1 MATLEKLMKAF
12 ESLKSFQ
19 QQQQQT
25 VEGVAGRAGRGHRPM
40 GERGPLLGVTL
51 AWGVEGTEGTGAA
64 GRVVVRGELPAPAER
79 GGPQTGDGEGTPV
92 LKVQIGHDLPR
103 VLPGDRATHAQDF
116 PGQHPPHQ
124 THRTLE
130 LSLPSVG
137 LAVHRQLEGTCGV
150 SLPLPPGTR
159 SVHPPPGDP
168 ECPPASRGPGVPT
181 QGRRRLPCGQLWTP
195 APDST
200 GGSVCSWA
208 APAPLP
214 PPGPGS
220 WLIPSS
226 ETQTQRK
233 KELLNTKK
241 DRVNH
246 CQTICENIV
255 AQSLRNSPEF
265 QKLLGIAVE
274 LFLLCSDDAESDVR
288 MVADECLNKV
298 IKALMDSNL
307 PRLQLELYK
316 EIKKN
321 GAPRSLRAALWR
333 FAELA
338 HLVRPQKCRP
348 YLVNLLPCLTRISKR
363 TEESVQESLAA
374 AIPKIMA
381 SFGNFANDNE
391 IKVLLKAFIANLKSS
406 SPTIRR
412 TAASSA
418 VSVCQHSRRTQHFYS
433 WLLSVLLGL
442 LVPVGGEPPTLL
454 ILGVLLALRYLV
466 PLLQQQVKDTS
477 LKGSF
482 GVTRKETEV
491 SPSTEQLVQVYELIL
506 HYTQHPD
513 HNVVTGALELLQQ
526 IFRTPPPELLQ
537 VLTTVGGGRR
547 LGAARDE
554 PGCRSRSGSIVEL
567 IAGGGSSCSPVLSRK
582 QKGKVLLGEEEA
594 LEDDSE
600 SRSDVSSS
608 AFAASVKGEVAGEL
622 AASSGVSTPGSTSSA
637 ADSVGHDIIT
647 EQPRSQHTLQSDPV
661 DLASC
666 DLASAAT
673 DGDEEDILSHSS
685 SQISAVPSDPA
696 MDLNDGTQASS
707 PISDSSQT
715 TTEGPDSAVTPSD
728 SSEIVLDSADS
739 QYSGMQMEHLQDE
752 EEDAAG
758 VLTDEASV
766 ALPHAHALRNAGHSR
781 QSSDSSVERLLPKEE
796 AAELG
801 DPESKPC
808 RIKGDIGQF
817 TDDDAAP
824 LVHCVRLL
832 AASFLLTGE
841 KNALVPDRDA
851 RVSVKALAV
860 SCVGA
865 AVALHP
871 ESFFSKLYKSPL
883 DPVEYPEEQY
893 VSDILNYIDHGD
905 PQIRGATAILCGTLV
920 HSILTRSR
928 FHVSD
933 WLGAM
938 RGLTGNTFS
947 LVDCVPLLQKT
958 LKDESSVTCKL
969 ACTAV
974 RLCVMSLCSSSY
986 SELGLQLIIDALPL
1000 RSSSYWLV
1008 RTELLETLAEIDF
1021 RLVSFLESRA
1031 EKLHRGAHHYTG
1043 LLKLQER
1050 VLNNVVISLL
1060 GDEDSR
1066 VRHVAAASLLR
1077 LVPKLFYKCDQGQAD
1092 PVVAVARD
1100 QSSVYLKLLMHEM
1113 QPPSHFSV
1121 STMTRI
1127 YRGYSLLPSI
1137 TDVTLENNL
1146 SRVIAAVS
1154 HQLVRS
1160 TTRALTFGCC
1170 EALCLL
1176 STAFPVCVWSL
1187 GWHCGVPPLGGADES
1202 RKSCTVGMVTVIL
1215 TLLSSAW
1222 FPLDLSAHQD
1232 ALTLA
1237 GNLLAASAPRSL
1249 RSSWSTEEE
1258 ASTAATRQEEAWP
1271 ALGDRSL
1278 VPMVEQL
1285 FSHLLKVIN
1294 ICAHVLDDVAPGPA
1308 VKAALPS
1315 LTNPPSL
1322 SPIRR
1327 KGKEKEAG
1335 EQVAVP
1341 LSPKKGPEA
1350 GPASRQPDTPG
1361 PATTSK
1367 SSTLGGFYHLP
1378 SYLKLYEVLKAT
1390 HTNYKVTLDLQSST
1404 EKFGSFLRS
1413 ALDVLSQILELATL
1427 QDIGKC
1433 VEEILGYL
1441 KSCFSREPMMA
1452 TVCVQQLLKT
1462 LFGTNLASQFDGLS
1476 SNPSKSQ
1483 GRAQRLGS
1491 SSIRPGLYHY
1501 CFMAPYTHFT
1511 QALADASLR
1520 NMVQAEQDHDTS
1532 GWFDVLQKV
1541 SSQLKTNLT
1550 GVTKNRADKNAIH
1563 NHIRL
1568 FEPLVIKALKQY
1580 TTTTSVQLQRQVL
1593 DLLAQ
1598 LVQLRVNYCLLDSD
1612 QVFIG
1617 FVLKQFEYIEVGQFR
1632 ESEAIIPNVFFF
1644 LVLLSYERYHSKQI
1658 IGIPKIIQLCDGIMA
1673 SGRKAVTHAIPAL
1686 QPIVHDLFVLRGA
1699 NKADAGKELE
1709 TQKEVVVSM
1718 LLRLIQHHQVLE
1730 MFILVLQQ
1738 CHKENED
1745 KWKRLSRQVADV
1757 ILPMLAKQQMH
1768 IDSHEALGVLNT
1780 LFEILAP
1787 SSLRPVDML
1796 LRSMFVTPS
1805 TMASVSTVQLWIS
1818 GILAILRVLISQS
1831 TEDIVLSR
1839 IQELSFSAHLLSCPV
1854 INRLREG
1861 SSSPAPEGHSEG
1873 RHGKSLPE
1881 ETFSRFLLQLVGIL
1895 LDDIVTKQLRVDV
1908 SEQQHT
1914 FYCQEL
1920 GTLLMCLV
1928 HIFKSGMFRRMTA
1941 AATRLFTSEA
1951 SDGSFYTLEGLNAHV
1966 RAMVPTHPALVLLWC
1981 QLLLL
1986 VNYTD
1991 YRWWA
1996 EVQQTPKRHSLSS
2009 TKLLSPQALGEADS
2023 DWASRLGMCN
2033 REIVRRGALI
2043 LFCDYVCQNLHDS
2056 EHLTWLTVNH
2066 IQDLIS
2072 LSHEPP
2078 VQDFISAVHRNSAA
2092 SGLFIQAIQSRCDNL
2107 STPTMLRK
2115 TLQCLE
2121 GIHLSQ
2127 SGAVLT
2133 LYVDRLL
2140 HTPFRVLARRVDTL
2154 ACRRVEMLLAA
2165 NTQSS
2170 VSQLP
2175 LEELNRIQEYLQS
2188 SGLAQRHQRLYSL
2201 LDRFRLSTV
2210 PESQSPAPP
2219 VTSHPLDGDGH
2230 MALEAVN
2237 PDKDW
2242 YIRLVR
2248 SQCWTRSDSALL
2260 EGAELVHRIPAG
2272 ELEAFM
2278 MNPEFNISLLAPCL
2292 SLGVRELS
2300 GGQGSPLFETARLV
2314 TLHRMSSVVQ
2324 QLPAT
2329 HQPYQPSFPPESSAY
2344 WSKLSDLFGDA
2355 TVYQSLTTLAR
2366 ALAQYL
2372 VVLSRVPSHL
2382 HLPPEK
2388 EEDVVKFVVMT
2399 LEALSWHLIHRQ
2411 MPLSLDLQAALDC
2424 CCVALQLPGLWL
2436 VLSSLEFV
2444 THACSL
2450 IHCVRFALEAIAVQP
2465 GDQLLSPERRMN
2477 PAAAL
2482 REDRA
2487 DADSAPPQYVTTA
2500 CELVAEM
2507 VEALQSV
2514 LAPGHRRNSNVPAF
2528 LTSVL
2533 KNIVVS
2539 LARLPLV
2546 NSYTRV
2552 PPLVWKLGWSPKPGG
2567 DFGTALPEIPV
2578 EFLQEK
2584 EVFKEFI
2591 YRINTLGWTSR
2602 TQFEE
2607 TWATLLGVLV
2617 TQPLSMEQ
2625 EESQPEEDTERTQIH
2640 VLAVQAITSLVLSA
2654 MAVPVAGNPAVS
2666 CLEQQPRNKPLK
2678 ALDTRFGRKL
2688 SVIRGIVE
2696 QEVQAMVS
2704 KRDNIATHHSY
2715 QAWDPVPS
2723 LAPATT
2729 GALISH
2735 DKLLLQINPE
2745 RELGNMS
2752 YKLGQVSIHS
2762 VWLGNSI
2769 TPLREEEWDEEE
2781 EEEADVPL
2789 PSSPPTSPVNS
2800 RKHRAGVDI
2809 HSCSQFLLEL
2819 YSRWLLPS
2827 GSARKTPVIL
2837 ISEVVR
2843 SLLVVSDLFTERN
2856 QFEMMY
2862 STLMELRRVHPSED
2876 EILVQYLVPATCK
2889 AAAVL
2894 GMDKAVA
2901 EPVSR
2906 LLESALRS
2914 SHLPSRLGA
2923 LHGVLYVLEC
2933 DLLDD
2938 TAKQLIPVVSDYL
2951 LSNLKGIAHCV
2962 NVHSQQHV
2970 LLMCATAFYLI
2981 ENYPLDVGP
2990 EFSASIIQM
2999 CGVMLSG
3006 SEEATPSA
3014 VFHCV
3019 LRGLER
3025 LLLSEQLSRLD
3036 AESLVKLSVDRV
3048 NVHSPHRAM
3057 AALGLMLTCMYT
3069 GKEKVSPGRTADPNS
3084 SAPDSES
3091 VIVAMERVSVLFDRI
3106 RKGFPCEARVVAR
3119 ILPQFLDDFFPPQDV
3134 MNKVIGEFL
3143 SNQQPYPQFMATVV
3157 YKVFQTLHSTGQS
3170 SMVRDWVMLS
3180 LSNFTQRTP
3189 VAMAMWSLSCFFV
3202 SASTSPWVSAVLPHV
3217 ISRMG
3222 KLEPVDV
3229 NLFCL
3234 VATDFYRHQIEEEL
3248 DRRAFQSVFEVVAA
3262 PGSPYHRLLAC
3273 LRGAH
3278 QGTTG

>member
-1 MATLEKLMKAF
+1 M
-12 ESLKSFQ
+12 
-19 QQQQQT
+19 
-25 VEGVAGRAGRGHRPM
+25 
-40 GERGPLLGVTL
+40 
-51 AWGVEGTEGTGAA
+51 
-64 GRVVVRGELPAPAER
+64 
-79 GGPQTGDGEGTPV
+79 
-92 LKVQIGHDLPR
+92 
-103 VLPGDRATHAQDF
+103 
-116 PGQHPPHQ
+116 
-124 THRTLE
+124 
-130 LSLPSVG
+130 
-137 LAVHRQLEGTCGV
+137 
-150 SLPLPPGTR
+150 
-159 SVHPPPGDP
+159 
-168 ECPPASRGPGVPT
+168 
-181 QGRRRLPCGQLWTP
+181 
-195 APDST
+195 
-200 GGSVCSWA
+200 
-208 APAPLP
+208 
-214 PPGPGS
+214 
-220 WLIPSS
+220 
-226 ETQTQRK
+226 
-233 KELLNTKK
+233 
-241 DRVNH
+241 
-246 CQTICENIV
+246 
-255 AQSLRNSPEF
+255 
-265 QKLLGIAVE
+265 E

-321 GAPRSLRAALWR
+321 GAARSLRAALWR

-348 YLVNLLPCLTRISKR
+348 YLVNLLPCLTRTSR
-363 TEESVQESLAA
+363 RPEESVQETLAA

-412 TAASSA
+412 TAAGSA
-418 VSVCQHSRRTQHFYS
+418 VSICQHSRRTQYFYS
-433 WLLSVLLGL
+433 WLLNVLLGL
-442 LVPVGGEPPTLL
+442 LVPVEDEHPSLL
-454 ILGVLLALRYLV
+454 ILGVLLTLRYLV

-482 GVTRKETEV
+482 GVTRKEMEV
-491 SPSTEQLVQVYELIL
+491 SPSTEQLVQVYELTL
-506 HYTQHPD
+506 HYAQHPD

-526 IFRTPPPELLQ
+526 LLRTPPPELLRA
-537 VLTTVGGGRR
+537 LTTPGG
-547 LGAARDE
+547 LVQLSNPSQE
-554 PGCRSRSGSIVEL
+554 PGGRSRSGSIVEL
-567 IAGGGSSCSPVLSRK
+567 I
-582 QKGKVLLGEEEA
+582 GKVLFGEAAA

-600 SRSDVSSS
+600 SRSEGSSP
-608 AFAASVKGEVAGEL
+608 AFAASVKGEICGEL
-622 AASSGVSTPGSTSSA
+622 AASSGVSTPGSASST
-637 ADSVGHDIIT
+637 ADSTGHDIIT
-647 EQPRSQHTLQSDPV
+647 EQPRSQHTLQPDPV
-661 DLASC
+661 DLTSC
-666 DLASAAT
+666 DLVSTAT
-673 DGDEEDILSHSS
+673 EGDEEDILSHSS

-728 SSEIVLDSADS
+728 SSEIVLDGADG
-739 QYSGMQMEHLQDE
+739 QYSGMQLGPPPDE
-752 EEDAAG
+752 EEPVGLLPDEDADAFAA
-758 VLTDEASV
+758 ASV
-766 ALPHAHALRNAGHSR
+766 ALQQAHLLKSMGHSR
-781 QSSDSSVERLLPKEE
+781 QPSDSSVDKFVSRDE
-796 AAELG
+796 AA
-801 DPESKPC
+801 DPGEQEDKPC
-808 RIKGDIGQF
+808 RIKGDIGQSN
-817 TDDDAAP
+817 DDDSAP

-832 AASFLLTGE
+832 SASFLLTGE
-841 KNALVPDRDA
+841 KNALVPDRDV
-851 RVSVKALAV
+851 RVSVKALAL

-871 ESFFSKLYKSPL
+871 ESFFSKLYKVPL
-883 DPVEYPEEQY
+883 DTAEYPEEQC
-893 VSDILNYIDHGD
+893 VSDVLNYIHHGD
-905 PQIRGATAILCGTLV
+905 PQVRGATAILCGTLV
-920 HSILTRSR
+920 CSILGRSR
-928 FHVSD
+928 FQVGD
-933 WLGAM
+933 WLGSV
-938 RGLTGNTFS
+938 RTLTGNTFS
-947 LVDCVPLLQKT
+947 LVDCVPLMQKT

-974 RLCVMSLCSSSY
+974 RHCVMSLCSSSY
-986 SELGLQLIIDALPL
+986 SDLGLQLITDVLSL

-1021 RLVSFLESRA
+1021 RLVSFLEAKA
-1031 EKLHRGAHHYTG
+1031 EHLHRGAHHYTG

-1050 VLNNVVISLL
+1050 VLNNVVIHLL
-1060 GDEDSR
+1060 GDEDPR
-1066 VRHVAAASLLR
+1066 VRHVAASSLMR

-1100 QSSVYLKLLMHEM
+1100 QSSVYLKLLMHET
-1113 QPPSHFSV
+1113 QPASHFSV
-1121 STMTRI
+1121 STITRI
-1127 YRGYSLLPSI
+1127 YRGYNLLPSI
-1137 TDVTLENNL
+1137 PDVTMENNL

-1154 HQLVRS
+1154 HQLITS

-1176 STAFPVCVWSL
+1176 STAFPVCTWSL
-1187 GWHCGVPPLGGADES
+1187 GWHCGVPPLSTLDES
-1202 RKSCTVGMVTVIL
+1202 RKSCTVGMATMIL

-1232 ALTLA
+1232 ALILA

-1249 RSSWSTEEE
+1249 RSSFTADDE
-1258 ASTAATRQEEAWP
+1258 ASPATAKQEEAWP
-1271 ALGDRSL
+1271 ALGDRTL

-1294 ICAHVLDDVAPGPA
+1294 VCAHVLDEVAPGPA

-1327 KGKEKEAG
+1327 KGKEKEPG
-1335 EQVAVP
+1335 EQASVP
-1341 LSPKKGPEA
+1341 LSPKKGSDA
-1350 GPASRQPDTPG
+1350 SPASRQSDASG
-1361 PATTSK
+1361 PVTANK
-1367 SSTLGGFYHLP
+1367 SSSMGSFYHLP
-1378 SYLKLYEVLKAT
+1378 SYLKLHDVLKAT
-1390 HTNYKVTLDLQSST
+1390 HANYKVTLDLQNST
-1404 EKFGSFLRS
+1404 EKFGGFLRS

-1491 SSIRPGLYHY
+1491 SSMRPGLYHY

-1541 SSQLKTNLT
+1541 STQLKTNLT
-1550 GVTKNRADKNAIH
+1550 SVTKNRADKNAIH

-1580 TTTTSVQLQRQVL
+1580 TTTTSVQLQKQVL

-1632 ESEAIIPNVFFF
+1632 ESEAIIPNIFFF

-1673 SGRKAVTHAIPAL
+1673 SGRKAVAHAIPAL
-1686 QPIVHDLFVLRGA
+1686 QPIVHDLFVLRGT

-1718 LLRLIQHHQVLE
+1718 LLRLIQYHQVLE

-1738 CHKENED
+1738 CHKESED
-1745 KWKRLSRQVADV
+1745 KWKRLSRQVADI

-1796 LRSMFVTPS
+1796 LRSMFVTPD

-1839 IQELSFSAHLLSCPV
+1839 IQELSFSPYLISCPM
-1854 INRLREG
+1854 IHRLRDG
-1861 SSSPAPEGHSEG
+1861 DSDSVAEGHSEE
-1873 RHGKSLPE
+1873 RQGKSLPE

-1895 LDDIVTKQLRVDV
+1895 LEDIVTKQLRVEM

-1920 GTLLMCLV
+1920 GTLLMCLI
-1928 HIFKSGMFRRMTA
+1928 HIFKSGMFRRITA
-1941 AATRLFTSEA
+1941 AASRLFTADS
-1951 SDGSFYTLEGLNAHV
+1951 SDGSFYGLESLNARV
-1966 RAMVPTHPALVLLWC
+1966 RSMIPTHPALVLLWC
-1981 QLLLL
+1981 QILLL
-1986 VNYTD
+1986 VSHTD

-1996 EVQQTPKRHSLSS
+1996 EVQQTPRRRSLSS
-2009 TKLLSPQALGEADS
+2009 TKSLNPQMSGEEEDS
-2023 DWASRLGMCN
+2023 DLASKLGMCN

-2056 EHLTWLTVNH
+2056 EHLTWLIVNH

-2092 SGLFIQAIQSRCDNL
+2092 SGLFIQAIQSRCENL
-2107 STPTMLRK
+2107 SAPTTLKK

-2133 LYVDRLL
+2133 LYVDKLL
-2140 HTPFRVLARRVDTL
+2140 CTPFRVLARMVDTL

-2165 NTQSS
+2165 NLQSS
-2170 VSQLP
+2170 MAQLP
-2175 LEELNRIQEYLQS
+2175 VEELNRIQEHLQS
-2188 SGLAQRHQRLYSL
+2188 SGLAHRHQRLYSL
-2201 LDRFRLSTV
+2201 LDRLRLSTA
-2210 PESQSPAPP
+2210 PGSRGPSPP
-2219 VTSHPLDGDGH
+2219 VTSHPLDGDGPL
-2230 MALEAVN
+2230 ALETVS

-2242 YIRLVR
+2242 YVRLVQ

-2260 EGAELVHRIPAG
+2260 EGAELVNRIPPG
-2272 ELEAFM
+2272 DMTAFM
-2278 MNPEFNISLLAPCL
+2278 MNPEFNVSLLAPCL
-2292 SLGVRELS
+2292 GLGVREIS
-2300 GGQGSPLFETARLV
+2300 GGLKSPLFEAARV
-2314 TLHRMSSVVQ
+2314 ATLDRMTSVVQ
-2324 QLPAT
+2324 QLPAV
-2329 HQPYQPSFPPESSAY
+2329 HQVFQPSLPAEPTAY
-2344 WSKLSDLFGDA
+2344 WSQLNDLFGD
-2355 TVYQSLTTLAR
+2355 VVLYRSLTTLAR

-2372 VVLSRVPSHL
+2372 LVFPKLPDHL

-2388 EEDVVKFVVMT
+2388 ERDTVKFVVMT
-2399 LEALSWHLIHRQ
+2399 MEALSWHLIHEQ
-2411 MPLSLDLQAALDC
+2411 VPLSLDLQAGLDC
-2424 CCVALQLPGLWL
+2424 CCLALQLPGLWSAL
-2436 VLSSLEFV
+2436 ASPEMV
-2444 THACSL
+2444 THTCSL
-2450 IHCVRFALEAIAVQP
+2450 VHCVRFILEAIVVQP
-2465 GDQLLSPERRMN
+2465 GDQLLGPERRTDT
-2477 PAAAL
+2477 PKAAREDGGIDSHTQSPEYIAAAC
-2482 REDRA
+2482 RMVA
-2487 DADSAPPQYVTTA
+2487 
-2500 CELVAEM
+2500 ELVES
-2507 VEALQSV
+2507 LPTV
-2514 LAPGHRRNSNVPAF
+2514 LALGHKRNSGTPAF
-2528 LTSVL
+2528 LTPVL
-2533 KNIVVS
+2533 RNIVVS

-2552 PPLVWKLGWSPKPGG
+2552 PPLVWKLGWSPTPGG
-2567 DFGTALPEIPV
+2567 DFGTSFPEIPV

-2617 TQPLSMEQ
+2617 TQPLVMEQ
-2625 EESQPEEDTERTQIH
+2625 EESPPEEDTERTQIN

-2654 MAVPVAGNPAVS
+2654 MTVPVAGNPAVS

-2696 QEVQAMVS
+2696 QEIQAMVS
-2704 KRDNIATHHSY
+2704 KRENIATHHLY

-2723 LAPATT
+2723 LSPATT

-2735 DKLLLQINPE
+2735 DKLLLQTNPE
-2745 RELGNMS
+2745 RELGSMS

-2762 VWLGNSI
+2762 VWLGNNI
-2769 TPLREEEWDEEE
+2769 TPLREEEWGEEE
-2781 EEEADVPL
+2781 EEPDVPA

-2819 YSRWLLPS
+2819 YSRWILPS
-2827 GSARKTPVIL
+2827 SSARRTPVIL

-2862 STLMELRRVHPSED
+2862 QTLTELRRVHPSED
-2876 EILVQYLVPATCK
+2876 EILLQYLVPATCK

-2906 LLESALRS
+2906 LLESTLRS
-2914 SHLPSRLGA
+2914 SHLPSKIGA

-2962 NVHSQQHV
+2962 NLHSQQHV
-2970 LLMCATAFYLI
+2970 LVMCATAFYLI

-2990 EFSASIIQM
+2990 DFSASIIQM

-3006 SEEATPSA
+3006 SEESTPSTIY
-3014 VFHCV
+3014 HCV

-3036 AESLVKLSVDRV
+3036 TESLVKLSVDRV
-3048 NVHSPHRAM
+3048 NVHSPHRAV

-3069 GKEKVSPGRTADPNS
+3069 GKEKISPGRTSDPS
-3084 SAPDSES
+3084 PATPDSES

-3157 YKVFQTLHSTGQS
+3157 YKVFQTLHSTGQAP
-3170 SMVRDWVMLS
+3170 MVRDWVMLS

-3189 VAMAMWSLSCFFV
+3189 VAMAVWSLSCFFV
-3202 SASTSPWVSAVLPHV
+3202 SASTSPWVSAILPHV

-3222 KLEPVDV
+3222 KLEHVDI

-3234 VATDFYRHQIEEEL
+3234 VATDFYKHQIEEEL

-3262 PGSPYHRLLAC
+3262 PGNPYQRLLAC
-3273 LRGAH
+3273 LRNIHKVA
-3278 QGTTG
+3278 TC

>member
-19 QQQQQT
+19 QQQQQQQQ
-25 VEGVAGRAGRGHRPM
+25 P
-40 GERGPLLGVTL
+40 PP
-51 AWGVEGTEGTGAA
+51 AA
-64 GRVVVRGELPAPAER
+64 PQPPQPQPPPPPPLPAP
-79 GGPQTGDGEGTPV
+79 P
-92 LKVQIGHDLPR
+92 
-103 VLPGDRATHAQDF
+103 
-116 PGQHPPHQ
+116 
-124 THRTLE
+124 
-130 LSLPSVG
+130 
-137 LAVHRQLEGTCGV
+137 
-150 SLPLPPGTR
+150 
-159 SVHPPPGDP
+159 PPPGQALAEESLHRP
-168 ECPPASRGPGVPT
+168 
-181 QGRRRLPCGQLWTP
+181 
-195 APDST
+195 
-200 GGSVCSWA
+200 
-208 APAPLP
+208 
-214 PPGPGS
+214 
-220 WLIPSS
+220 
-226 ETQTQRK
+226 K
-233 KELLNTKK
+233 KELSATKK

-246 CQTICENIV
+246 CLTICENIV

-265 QKLLGIAVE
+265 QKLLGIAME

-348 YLVNLLPCLTRISKR
+348 YLVNLLPCLTRTSKR
-363 TEESVQESLAA
+363 PEESVQETLATA
-374 AIPKIMA
+374 VPKIMA
-381 SFGNFANDNE
+381 AFGNFANDNE
-391 IKVLLKAFIANLKSS
+391 IKVLLKAFVANLKSS
-406 SPTIRR
+406 SSAVRR
-412 TAASSA
+412 TAASVA
-418 VSVCQHSRRTQHFYS
+418 VSVCQHSRRTQYFYS
-433 WLLSVLLGL
+433 WLLNVLLGL
-442 LVPVGGEPPTLL
+442 LVPVEEEHPTVLV
-454 ILGVLLALRYLV
+454 LGVLLTLRYLV

-482 GVTRKETEV
+482 GVTRKEMEV
-491 SPSTEQLVQVYELIL
+491 CPSAEQLVQVYELTL
-506 HYTQHPD
+506 RHTQHHD

-526 IFRTPPPELLQ
+526 LLRTPPPELLQ
-537 VLTTVGGGRR
+537 ALTTPGG
-547 LGAARDE
+547 LGQLAAARE
-554 PGCRSRSGSIVEL
+554 ESSSRSRSGSIVEL
-567 IAGGGSSCSPVLSRK
+567 LAGGGSSCSPVLARK
-582 QKGKVLLGEEEA
+582 HKGKVLLGEEEVWG
-594 LEDDSE
+594 DDSE
-600 SRSDVSSS
+600 SRSDASSS
-608 AFAASVKGEVAGEL
+608 AFAASVKDEIGAEL
-622 AASSGVSTPGSTSSA
+622 AVASGVA
-637 ADSVGHDIIT
+637 AVGAVDHDIIT
-647 EQPRSQHTLQSDPV
+647 EQPRSQHTLQADSV
-661 DLASC
+661 DLSSC

-673 DGDEEDILSHSS
+673 DADEEDILSHSS

-728 SSEIVLDSADS
+728 SSEIVLDGADS
-739 QYSGMQMEHLQDE
+739 HDVGTRLGQLQDE
-752 EEDAAG
+752 GEEE
-758 VLTDEASV
+758 EAFRNSSL
-766 ALPHAHALRNAGHSR
+766 ALQQVHSLKTTGHSR
-781 QSSDSSVERLLPKEE
+781 QSSDSSLERLVPRDE
-796 AAELG
+796 
-801 DPESKPC
+801 DPETKLC
-808 RIKGDIGQF
+808 RIRGDIGQA
-817 TDDDAAP
+817 TDGDSAP

-832 AASFLLTGE
+832 SASFLLTGE
-841 KNALVPDRDA
+841 KSVLVPDRDV
-851 RVSVKALAV
+851 RVSVKALAL
-860 SCVGA
+860 SCIGA
-865 AVALHP
+865 AAGLHP
-871 ESFFSKLYKSPL
+871 ESFFSRLYKAPL
-883 DPVEYPEEQY
+883 DTAESPEEQY
-893 VSDILNYIDHGD
+893 VSDILSYIDHGD
-905 PQIRGATAILCGTLV
+905 PQVRGATAILCGTLV
-920 HSILTRSR
+920 CAILSQSR
-928 FHVSD
+928 FRVED
-933 WLGAM
+933 WMGTVRA
-938 RGLTGNTFS
+938 RTGNTFS
-947 LVDCVPLLQKT
+947 LADCIPLLQKT

-969 ACTAV
+969 ACVAV
-974 RLCVMSLCSSSY
+974 RHCIMSLCSSSY
-986 SELGLQLIIDALPL
+986 SDLGLQLLIELL
-1000 RSSSYWLV
+1000 TLKNSSYWLV
-1008 RTELLETLAEIDF
+1008 RTELLETLAEVDF
-1021 RLVSFLESRA
+1021 RLVSFLEAKA
-1031 EKLHRGAHHYTG
+1031 ESLHRGARHYAG

-1050 VLNNVVISLL
+1050 VLHKVVIYLL
-1060 GDEDSR
+1060 GDEDPR
-1066 VRHVAAASLLR
+1066 VRRVAAASLIR
-1077 LVPKLFYKCDQGQAD
+1077 LVPKLFYQCDQGQAD
-1092 PVVAVARD
+1092 PVVAVARE
-1100 QSSVYLKLLMHEM
+1100 QSSVHLQLLMHET

-1121 STMTRI
+1121 STVTRI
-1127 YRGYSLLPSI
+1127 YRGYNLLPSS
-1137 TDVTLENNL
+1137 TDVTVENNL
-1146 SRVIAAVS
+1146 SRVVAALS
-1154 HQLVRS
+1154 QELITS

-1176 STAFPVCVWSL
+1176 SAAFPVCVWSL
-1187 GWHCGVPPLGGADES
+1187 GWHCGVPPLSASDDC
-1202 RKSCTVGMVTVIL
+1202 RKSCTVGMAATIL
-1215 TLLSSAW
+1215 SLLSSAW

-1232 ALTLA
+1232 ALVLA

-1249 RSSWSTEEE
+1249 RSPWTSEDE
-1258 ASTAATRQEEAWP
+1258 ASPAAPKQEEVWP

-1285 FSHLLKVIN
+1285 FSHLLKVVN
-1294 ICAHVLDDVAPGPA
+1294 VCAHVLEDVAPGPA

-1327 KGKEKEAG
+1327 KGKEKEPA
-1335 EQVAVP
+1335 EQASAP
-1341 LSPKKGPEA
+1341 MSPKKVGEA
-1350 GPASRQPDTPG
+1350 SAASRAAEPSG
-1361 PATTSK
+1361 PVTTSRP
-1367 SSTLGGFYHLP
+1367 SALGSFCHLP
-1378 SYLKLYEVLKAT
+1378 SYLKLHDVLKAT
-1390 HTNYKVTLDLQSST
+1390 HANYKVTLDLQNST
-1404 EKFGSFLRS
+1404 EKFGAFLRC
-1413 ALDVLSQILELATL
+1413 ALDVLSQLLELATL

-1433 VEEILGYL
+1433 VEEILSYL
-1441 KSCFSREPMMA
+1441 KSCFSREPTMA

-1462 LFGTNLASQFDGLS
+1462 LFGTNLASQFDGIS
-1476 SNPSKSQ
+1476 SNPSKCQ

-1491 SSIRPGLYHY
+1491 SSVRPGLYHY

-1520 NMVQAEQDHDTS
+1520 NMVQAEHEHDTA

-1541 SSQLKTNLT
+1541 STQLKTNLT
-1550 GVTKNRADKNAIH
+1550 NVTKNRADKNAIH
-1563 NHIRL
+1563 SHIRL

-1580 TTTTSVQLQRQVL
+1580 TTTTSVQLQKQVL
-1593 DLLAQ
+1593 ALLAQ

-1617 FVLKQFEYIEVGQFR
+1617 FLLKQFEYIEVGQFR
-1632 ESEAIIPNVFFF
+1632 ESEAIIPNIFFF

-1686 QPIVHDLFVLRGA
+1686 QPIVHDLFVLRGT

-1718 LLRLIQHHQVLE
+1718 LLRLVQYHQVLE

-1757 ILPMLAKQQMH
+1757 ILPMLARQQMH

-1805 TMASVSTVQLWIS
+1805 TMASVSTVQLWAS

-1831 TEDIVLSR
+1831 TEDIVLAR
-1839 IQELSFSAHLLSCPV
+1839 IQELSFSPYLISCPV
-1854 INRLREG
+1854 IARLRNG
-1861 SSSPAPEGHSEG
+1861 DGDAAAEGHSEE
-1873 RHGKSLPE
+1873 KQMKNLPE
-1881 ETFSRFLLQLVGIL
+1881 EIFSRFLVQLVGIL
-1895 LDDIVTKQLRVDV
+1895 LEDIVSKQLKVDM

-1920 GTLLMCLV
+1920 GTLLMCLI
-1928 HIFKSGMFRRMTA
+1928 HIFKSGMFRRITA
-1941 AATRLFTSEA
+1941 ATTRLFS
-1951 SDGSFYTLEGLNAHV
+1951 SDSCEGSFYTLESLNAQV
-1966 RAMVPTHPALVLLWC
+1966 RSMVPTHPALVLLWC
-1981 QLLLL
+1981 QILLL
-1986 VNYTD
+1986 VNHTD
-1991 YRWWA
+1991 HRWWA
-1996 EVQQTPKRHSLSS
+1996 EVQQTPRRHSLSS
-2009 TKLLSPQALGEADS
+2009 TKLLGPQVCAEEPAAAAGLGV
-2023 DWASRLGMCN
+2023 CN
-2033 REIVRRGALI
+2033 REIVRRGALV

-2056 EHLTWLTVNH
+2056 EHLTWLIVNH
-2066 IQDLIS
+2066 VQDLIS

-2092 SGLFIQAIQSRCDNL
+2092 SGLFIQAIQSRCENL
-2107 STPTMLRK
+2107 STPTTLRK
-2115 TLQCLE
+2115 TLQCLG

-2140 HTPFRVLARRVDTL
+2140 CTPFRVLARMVDTL

-2165 NTQSS
+2165 NVQSS
-2170 VSQLP
+2170 TAQLP
-2175 LEELNRIQEYLQS
+2175 VEELTRIQGYLQS

-2210 PESQSPAPP
+2210 QDSPSPSPP

-2230 MALEAVN
+2230 MALEAVS

-2242 YIRLVR
+2242 YIRLVK

-2260 EGAELVHRIPAG
+2260 EGAELLKRLPSEDLTAI
-2272 ELEAFM
+2272 M
-2278 MNPEFNISLLAPCL
+2278 MNSEFNLSLLAPCL
-2292 SLGVRELS
+2292 SLGMSEISS
-2300 GGQGSPLFETARLV
+2300 GHQSPLFEAARAV
-2314 TLHRMSSVVQ
+2314 TLDRVASLVQ
-2324 QLPAT
+2324 QLPAA
-2329 HQPYQPSFPPESSAY
+2329 HQAFQPFLPVEPTAY
-2344 WSKLSDLFGDA
+2344 WSKMSRLFGDA
-2355 TVYQSLTTLAR
+2355 VLYQALVTLAR

-2372 VVLSRVPSHL
+2372 VLTSRLPACL

-2388 EEDVVKFVVMT
+2388 ERDTVKFVVMT
-2399 LEALSWHLIHRQ
+2399 LEALSWHLIHERI
-2411 MPLSLDLQAALDC
+2411 PLSLGLQAGLDC
-2424 CCVALQLPGLWL
+2424 CCLALQLPGLWA
-2436 VLSSLEFV
+2436 VVSSAEFV

-2450 IHCVRFALEAIAVQP
+2450 IHCVRFILEAVAVQP
-2465 GDQLLSPERRMN
+2465 GDQLLSPERRMHT
-2477 PAAAL
+2477 PKAV
-2482 REDRA
+2482 REDA
-2487 DADSAPPQYVTTA
+2487 GNPSLHSHGCISAA
-2500 CELVAEM
+2500 CEMVAEM
-2507 VEALQSV
+2507 VECLQSV
-2514 LAPGHRRNSNVPAF
+2514 LALGHRRNSNLPAF
-2528 LTSVL
+2528 LTAL
-2533 KNIVVS
+2533 LRNIVVS

-2567 DFGTALPEIPV
+2567 DFGTVFPEIPV

-2584 EVFKEFI
+2584 EIFKEFI

-2617 TQPLSMEQ
+2617 TQPLVMEQ
-2625 EESQPEEDTERTQIH
+2625 EESPPEEDVERTQIN

-2696 QEVQAMVS
+2696 EEIQAMVS
-2704 KRDNIATHHSY
+2704 KRENIATHHSY

-2723 LAPATT
+2723 LSPATT

-2735 DKLLLQINPE
+2735 DKLLLQTNPE
-2745 RELGNMS
+2745 RELGNTS

-2769 TPLREEEWDEEE
+2769 TPLREEEWGEEE
-2781 EEEADVPL
+2781 EEEADVPA
-2789 PSSPPTSPVNS
+2789 PSPPPTSPVNS
-2800 RKHRAGVDI
+2800 RKHRAGVDV

-2819 YSRWLLPS
+2819 YSRWILPS
-2827 GSARKTPVIL
+2827 SSARKTPAMLVT
-2837 ISEVVR
+2837 EVVR

-2862 STLMELRRVHPSED
+2862 MTLTELRRVHPSED

-2906 LLESALRS
+2906 LLETTLRS
-2914 SHLPSRLGA
+2914 SHLPSRIGA
-2923 LHGVLYVLEC
+2923 LHGALYVLEC

-2938 TAKQLIPVVSDYL
+2938 TAKQLIPVLSDYL
-2951 LSNLKGIAHCV
+2951 LSNLRGVAHCV
-2962 NVHSQQHV
+2962 NTHSQQHV
-2970 LLMCATAFYLI
+2970 LVMCATAFYLI

-3006 SEEATPSA
+3006 SEEATPSIIY
-3014 VFHCV
+3014 HCA

-3069 GKEKVSPGRTADPNS
+3069 GKERLSPGRAADANAA
-3084 SAPDSES
+3084 APDSET

-3106 RKGFPCEARVVAR
+3106 RKGFPWEARVVAR

-3157 YKVFQTLHSTGQS
+3157 YKVFQTLHSAGQS

-3189 VAMAMWSLSCFFV
+3189 VAMAVWSLSCFFV
-3202 SASTSPWVSAVLPHV
+3202 SASTSPWVSATLPHV
-3217 ISRMG
+3217 VSRMG
-3222 KLEPVDV
+3222 KLEPVDA

-3248 DRRAFQSVFEVVAA
+3248 DRRAFQSVFEVVAV
-3262 PGSPYHRLLAC
+3262 PGSPYHRLLTC
-3273 LRGAH
+3273 LRNVHEVAAC
-3278 QGTTG
+3278 

>member
-19 QQQQQT
+19 QQQQQQPPPQAPPPPPPPPPQPPQPPPQGQPPPPPPPLPGPA
-25 VEGVAGRAGRGHRPM
+25 EEPLHRP
-40 GERGPLLGVTL
+40 
-51 AWGVEGTEGTGAA
+51 
-64 GRVVVRGELPAPAER
+64 
-79 GGPQTGDGEGTPV
+79 
-92 LKVQIGHDLPR
+92 
-103 VLPGDRATHAQDF
+103 
-116 PGQHPPHQ
+116 
-124 THRTLE
+124 
-130 LSLPSVG
+130 
-137 LAVHRQLEGTCGV
+137 
-150 SLPLPPGTR
+150 
-159 SVHPPPGDP
+159 
-168 ECPPASRGPGVPT
+168 
-181 QGRRRLPCGQLWTP
+181 
-195 APDST
+195 
-200 GGSVCSWA
+200 
-208 APAPLP
+208 
-214 PPGPGS
+214 
-220 WLIPSS
+220 
-226 ETQTQRK
+226 K
-233 KELLNTKK
+233 KELSATKK

-246 CQTICENIV
+246 CLTICENIV

-265 QKLLGIAVE
+265 QKLLGIAME
-274 LFLLCSDDAESDVR
+274 LFLLCSNDAESDVR

-348 YLVNLLPCLTRISKR
+348 YLVNLLPCLTRTSKR
-363 TEESVQESLAA
+363 PEESVQETLAA
-374 AIPKIMA
+374 AVPKIMA

-406 SPTIRR
+406 SPTVRR
-412 TAASSA
+412 TAAGSA
-418 VSVCQHSRRTQHFYS
+418 VSICQHSRRTQYFYN
-433 WLLSVLLGL
+433 WLLNVLLGL
-442 LVPVGGEPPTLL
+442 LVPMEEEHSTLL
-454 ILGVLLALRYLV
+454 ILGVLLTLRCLV

-482 GVTRKETEV
+482 GVTRKEMEV
-491 SPSTEQLVQVYELIL
+491 SPSTEQLVQVYELTL
-506 HYTQHPD
+506 HHTQHQD

-526 IFRTPPPELLQ
+526 LFRTPPPELLQ
-537 VLTTVGGGRR
+537 ALTTPGGLGQLTLVQEEARGR
-547 LGAARDE
+547 G
-554 PGCRSRSGSIVEL
+554 RSGSIVEL
-567 IAGGGSSCSPVLSRK
+567 LAGGGSSCSPVLSRK

-608 AFAASVKGEVAGEL
+608 AFAASVKSEIGGEL
-622 AASSGVSTPGSTSSA
+622 AASSGVSTPG
-637 ADSVGHDIIT
+637 SVGHDIIT
-647 EQPRSQHTLQSDPV
+647 EQPRSQHTLQADSV
-661 DLASC
+661 DLSGC
-666 DLASAAT
+666 DLTSAAT

-685 SQISAVPSDPA
+685 SQFSAVPSDPA

-728 SSEIVLDSADS
+728 SSEIVLDGADS
-739 QYSGMQMEHLQDE
+739 QYLGMQIGQPQEDDE
-752 EEDAAG
+752 EGAAG
-758 VLTDEASV
+758 VLSGEVSDVFRNSSL
-766 ALPHAHALRNAGHSR
+766 ALQQAHLLERMGHSR
-781 QSSDSSVERLLPKEE
+781 QPSDSSIDKYVTRDEVAE
-796 AAELG
+796 AS

-808 RIKGDIGQF
+808 RIKGDIGQPN
-817 TDDDAAP
+817 DDDSAP

-832 AASFLLTGE
+832 SASFLLTGE
-841 KNALVPDRDA
+841 KKALVPDRDV
-851 RVSVKALAV
+851 RVSVKALAL
-860 SCVGA
+860 SCIGA

-871 ESFFSKLYKSPL
+871 ESFFSRLYKVPL
-883 DPVEYPEEQY
+883 NTTESTEEQY

-905 PQIRGATAILCGTLV
+905 PQVRGATAILCGTLV
-920 HSILTRSR
+920 YSILSRSR
-928 FHVSD
+928 LRVGD
-933 WLGAM
+933 WLGNI
-938 RGLTGNTFS
+938 RTLTGNTFS
-947 LVDCVPLLQKT
+947 LVDCIPLLQKT

-974 RLCVMSLCSSSY
+974 RHCVLSLCSSSY
-986 SELGLQLIIDALPL
+986 SDLGLQLLIDMLPL
-1000 RSSSYWLV
+1000 KNSSYWLV
-1008 RTELLETLAEIDF
+1008 RTELLDTLAEIDF
-1021 RLVSFLESRA
+1021 RLVSFLEAKA
-1031 EKLHRGAHHYTG
+1031 ESLHRGAHHYTG
-1043 LLKLQER
+1043 FLKLQER
-1050 VLNNVVISLL
+1050 VLNNVVIYLL
-1060 GDEDSR
+1060 GDEDPR
-1066 VRHVAAASLLR
+1066 VRHVAATSLTR

-1100 QSSVYLKLLMHEM
+1100 QSSVYLKLLMHET

-1121 STMTRI
+1121 STITRI

-1137 TDVTLENNL
+1137 TDVTMENNL
-1146 SRVIAAVS
+1146 SRVVAAVS
-1154 HQLVRS
+1154 HELITS

-1176 STAFPVCVWSL
+1176 SAAFPVCTWSL
-1187 GWHCGVPPLGGADES
+1187 GWHCGVPPLSASDES
-1202 RKSCTVGMVTVIL
+1202 RKSCTVGMASMIL

-1232 ALTLA
+1232 ALILA
-1237 GNLLAASAPRSL
+1237 GNLLAASAPKSL
-1249 RSSWSTEEE
+1249 RSSWTSEEE
-1258 ASTAATRQEEAWP
+1258 ANSAATRQEEIWP
-1271 ALGDRSL
+1271 ALGDRTL
-1278 VPMVEQL
+1278 VPLVEQL

-1294 ICAHVLDDVAPGPA
+1294 ICAHVLDDVTPGPA
-1308 VKAALPS
+1308 IKAALPS

-1327 KGKEKEAG
+1327 KGKEKEPG
-1335 EQVAVP
+1335 EQASTP
-1341 LSPKKGPEA
+1341 MSPKKVGEA
-1350 GPASRQPDTPG
+1350 SAASRQSDTSG
-1361 PATTSK
+1361 PVTASK
-1367 SSTLGGFYHLP
+1367 SSSLGSFYHLP
-1378 SYLKLYEVLKAT
+1378 SYLKLHDVLKAT
-1390 HTNYKVTLDLQSST
+1390 HANYKVTLDLQNST
-1404 EKFGSFLRS
+1404 EKFGGFLRS

-1433 VEEILGYL
+1433 VEEVLGYL

-1483 GRAQRLGS
+1483 CRAQRLGS
-1491 SSIRPGLYHY
+1491 SSVRPGLYHY

-1520 NMVQAEQDHDTS
+1520 NMVQAEQERDAS

-1541 SSQLKTNLT
+1541 SAQLKTNLT
-1550 GVTKNRADKNAIH
+1550 SVTKNRADKNAIH

-1580 TTTTSVQLQRQVL
+1580 TTTTSVQLQKQVL

-1632 ESEAIIPNVFFF
+1632 ESEAIIPNIFFF

-1673 SGRKAVTHAIPAL
+1673 SGRKAVTHAIPANL
-1686 QPIVHDLFVLRGA
+1686 QS
-1699 NKADAGKELE
+1699 
-1709 TQKEVVVSM
+1709 SM
-1718 LLRLIQHHQVLE
+1718 AQ
-1730 MFILVLQQ
+1730 
-1738 CHKENED
+1738 
-1745 KWKRLSRQVADV
+1745 
-1757 ILPMLAKQQMH
+1757 
-1768 IDSHEALGVLNT
+1768 
-1780 LFEILAP
+1780 
-1787 SSLRPVDML
+1787 
-1796 LRSMFVTPS
+1796 
-1805 TMASVSTVQLWIS
+1805 
-1818 GILAILRVLISQS
+1818 
-1831 TEDIVLSR
+1831 
-1839 IQELSFSAHLLSCPV
+1839 
-1854 INRLREG
+1854 
-1861 SSSPAPEGHSEG
+1861 
-1873 RHGKSLPE
+1873 LPE
-1881 ETFSRFLLQLVGIL
+1881 
-1895 LDDIVTKQLRVDV
+1895 
-1908 SEQQHT
+1908 
-1914 FYCQEL
+1914 
-1920 GTLLMCLV
+1920 
-1928 HIFKSGMFRRMTA
+1928 
-1941 AATRLFTSEA
+1941 
-1951 SDGSFYTLEGLNAHV
+1951 
-1966 RAMVPTHPALVLLWC
+1966 
-1981 QLLLL
+1981 
-1986 VNYTD
+1986 
-1991 YRWWA
+1991 
-1996 EVQQTPKRHSLSS
+1996 
-2009 TKLLSPQALGEADS
+2009 
-2023 DWASRLGMCN
+2023 
-2033 REIVRRGALI
+2033 
-2043 LFCDYVCQNLHDS
+2043 
-2056 EHLTWLTVNH
+2056 
-2066 IQDLIS
+2066 
-2072 LSHEPP
+2072 
-2078 VQDFISAVHRNSAA
+2078 
-2092 SGLFIQAIQSRCDNL
+2092 
-2107 STPTMLRK
+2107 
-2115 TLQCLE
+2115 
-2121 GIHLSQ
+2121 
-2127 SGAVLT
+2127 
-2133 LYVDRLL
+2133 
-2140 HTPFRVLARRVDTL
+2140 
-2154 ACRRVEMLLAA
+2154 
-2165 NTQSS
+2165 
-2170 VSQLP
+2170 
-2175 LEELNRIQEYLQS
+2175 EELNRIQEHLQN

-2210 PESQSPAPP
+2210 QDSLSPLPP

-2230 MALEAVN
+2230 TSLETVS

-2242 YIRLVR
+2242 YLQLVR

-2260 EGAELVHRIPAG
+2260 EGAELVNRIPA
-2272 ELEAFM
+2272 EDMNDFM
-2278 MNPEFNISLLAPCL
+2278 MSSEFNLSLLAPCL
-2292 SLGVRELS
+2292 SLGMSEIAN
-2300 GGQGSPLFETARLV
+2300 GQKSPLFEAARGVILNRV
-2314 TLHRMSSVVQ
+2314 TSVVQ
-2324 QLPAT
+2324 QLPAV
-2329 HQPYQPSFPPESSAY
+2329 HQVFQPFLPIEPTAY
-2344 WSKLSDLFGDA
+2344 WNKLNDLLGD
-2355 TVYQSLTTLAR
+2355 TTSYQSLTILAR

-2372 VVLSRVPSHL
+2372 VVLSKVPAHL

-2388 EEDVVKFVVMT
+2388 EGDTVKFVVMT
-2399 LEALSWHLIHRQ
+2399 VEALSWHLIHEQ
-2411 MPLSLDLQAALDC
+2411 IPLSLDLQAGLDC
-2424 CCVALQLPGLWL
+2424 CCLALQVPGLWG
-2436 VLSSLEFV
+2436 VLSSPEYV

-2450 IHCVRFALEAIAVQP
+2450 IHCVRFILEAIAVQP
-2465 GDQLLSPERRMN
+2465 GDQLLGPESRSHT
-2477 PAAAL
+2477 P
-2482 REDRA
+2482 RA
-2487 DADSAPPQYVTTA
+2487 VRKEEVDSDIQNLSHVTSA
-2500 CELVAEM
+2500 CEMVADM
-2507 VEALQSV
+2507 VESLQSV
-2514 LAPGHRRNSNVPAF
+2514 LALGHKRNSTLPSF
-2528 LTSVL
+2528 LTAVL
-2533 KNIVVS
+2533 KNIVIS

-2567 DFGTALPEIPV
+2567 DFGTVFPEIPV

-2584 EVFKEFI
+2584 EILKEFI
-2591 YRINTLGWTSR
+2591 YRINTLGWTNR

-2617 TQPLSMEQ
+2617 TQPLVMEQ
-2625 EESQPEEDTERTQIH
+2625 EESPPEEDTERTQIH

-2654 MAVPVAGNPAVS
+2654 MTVPVAGNPAVS

-2688 SVIRGIVE
+2688 SMIRGIVE
-2696 QEVQAMVS
+2696 QEIQEMVS
-2704 KRDNIATHHSY
+2704 QRENTATHHSH

-2723 LAPATT
+2723 LLPATT

-2745 RELGNMS
+2745 REPGNMS

-2762 VWLGNSI
+2762 VWLGNNI

-2781 EEEADVPL
+2781 EEESDVPA
-2789 PSSPPTSPVNS
+2789 PTSPPVSPVNS

-2819 YSRWLLPS
+2819 YSRWILPS
-2827 GSARKTPVIL
+2827 SAARRTPVIL

-2843 SLLVVSDLFTERN
+2843 SLLVVSDLFTERT

-2862 STLMELRRVHPSED
+2862 LTLTELRRVHPSED
-2876 EILVQYLVPATCK
+2876 EILIQYLVPATCK

-2894 GMDKAVA
+2894 GMDKTVA

-2906 LLESALRS
+2906 LLESTLRS
-2914 SHLPSRLGA
+2914 SHLPSQIGA
-2923 LHGVLYVLEC
+2923 LHGILYVLEC

-2962 NVHSQQHV
+2962 NIHSQQHV
-2970 LLMCATAFYLI
+2970 LVMCATAFYLM

-2990 EFSASIIQM
+2990 EFSASVIQM

-3006 SEEATPSA
+3006 SEESTPSIIY
-3014 VFHCV
+3014 HCA

-3036 AESLVKLSVDRV
+3036 TESLVKLSVDRV
-3048 NVHSPHRAM
+3048 NVQSPHRAM

-3069 GKEKVSPGRTADPNS
+3069 GKEKASPGRASDPS
-3084 SAPDSES
+3084 PATPDSES

-3157 YKVFQTLHSTGQS
+3157 YKVFQTLHSAGQS

-3189 VAMAMWSLSCFFV
+3189 VAMAMWSLSCFLV
-3202 SASTSPWVSAVLPHV
+3202 SASTSPWVSAILPHV

-3222 KLEPVDV
+3222 KLEQVDV

-3234 VATDFYRHQIEEEL
+3234 VATDFYRHQIEEEF

-3273 LRGAH
+3273 LQNVH
-3278 QGTTG
+3278 KVTTC

>member
-19 QQQQQT
+19 QQQQQQQSPPPPQPPQPPPQAQPPPPPPPPPPP
-25 VEGVAGRAGRGHRPM
+25 VPAVAEEPLHRP
-40 GERGPLLGVTL
+40 
-51 AWGVEGTEGTGAA
+51 
-64 GRVVVRGELPAPAER
+64 
-79 GGPQTGDGEGTPV
+79 
-92 LKVQIGHDLPR
+92 
-103 VLPGDRATHAQDF
+103 
-116 PGQHPPHQ
+116 
-124 THRTLE
+124 
-130 LSLPSVG
+130 
-137 LAVHRQLEGTCGV
+137 
-150 SLPLPPGTR
+150 
-159 SVHPPPGDP
+159 
-168 ECPPASRGPGVPT
+168 
-181 QGRRRLPCGQLWTP
+181 
-195 APDST
+195 
-200 GGSVCSWA
+200 
-208 APAPLP
+208 
-214 PPGPGS
+214 
-220 WLIPSS
+220 
-226 ETQTQRK
+226 K

-246 CQTICENIV
+246 CLTICENIV
-255 AQSLRNSPEF
+255 AQSLRNSPDF
-265 QKLLGIAVE
+265 QKLLSIALE
-274 LFLLCSDDAESDVR
+274 LFLLCSDDAEADVR
-288 MVADECLNKV
+288 MVADECLNRV

-348 YLVNLLPCLTRISKR
+348 YLVNLLPCLSRISKR
-363 TEESVQESLAA
+363 SEESVQETLAA

-391 IKVLLKAFIANLKSS
+391 IKVLLKAFIANLKSG

-412 TAASSA
+412 TAAGSA
-418 VSVCQHSRRTQHFYS
+418 VSVCQHSRRTQYFYS
-433 WLLSVLLGL
+433 WLLNVLLGL
-442 LVPVGGEPPTLL
+442 LVPVEDEHPTLL
-454 ILGVLLALRYLV
+454 ILGVLLTLRYLV

-482 GVTRKETEV
+482 GVTRKEMDI
-491 SPSTEQLVQVYELIL
+491 SPTTEQLVQVYELTL
-506 HYTQHPD
+506 HHTQHPD

-526 IFRTPPPELLQ
+526 LFRTPPPELLQ
-537 VLTTVGGGRR
+537 ALTTAGGIGR
-547 LGAARDE
+547 LAAAQDE
-554 PGCRSRSGSIVEL
+554 PSCRSRSGSIVEL
-567 IAGGGSSCSPVLSRK
+567 LAGGGSSCSPVLSRK

-608 AFAASVKGEVAGEL
+608 AFAASLKGEMTGEL
-622 AASSGVSTPGSTSSA
+622 AAASGVSTPGSVSST
-637 ADSVGHDIIT
+637 ADSTGHDIIT
-647 EQPRSQHTLQSDPV
+647 EQPRAQHTLQSDSV
-661 DLASC
+661 ELASC
-666 DLASAAT
+666 DLTSAAT

-696 MDLNDGTQASS
+696 MDFNDGTQASS

-728 SSEIVLDSADS
+728 SSEIVLDGTDS
-739 QYSGMQMEHLQDE
+739 QYPSLQMGQLQDE
-752 EEDAAG
+752 DEDAAG
-758 VLTDEASV
+758 LLPDEAADAYRTSSAAV
-766 ALPHAHALRNAGHSR
+766 PQVHLLRNRGHTR
-781 QSSDSSVERLLPKEE
+781 QSSDSSVDKVTLREE
-796 AAELG
+796 AAEPG
-801 DPESKPC
+801 DQENKPC
-808 RIKGDIGQF
+808 RIKGDIGQSA
-817 TDDDAAP
+817 DDDAAP

-832 AASFLLTGE
+832 SASFLLTGE
-841 KNALVPDRDA
+841 KNALVPDRDV

-871 ESFFSKLYKSPL
+871 ESFFSRLYKAPL
-883 DPVEYPEEQY
+883 DTTECPEEQY

-905 PQIRGATAILCGTLV
+905 PQVRGATAVLCGTLIY
-920 HSILTRSR
+920 SILNRAR
-928 FHVSD
+928 FHVGD
-933 WLGAM
+933 WLGAL

-947 LVDCVPLLQKT
+947 LVDCVPLLRKA
-958 LKDESSVTCKL
+958 LKDESSVTCRL

-974 RLCVMSLCSSSY
+974 RHCVMSLCSSGY
-986 SELGLQLIIDALPL
+986 SDLGLQLVIDVLTL
-1000 RSSSYWLV
+1000 KNNSYWLV

-1021 RLVSFLESRA
+1021 RLVSFLEAKA
-1031 EKLHRGAHHYTG
+1031 ESLPRGAHHYTG

-1050 VLNNVVISLL
+1050 VLNNVVICLL
-1060 GDEDSR
+1060 GDEDPR
-1066 VRHVAAASLLR
+1066 VRHVAAASLMR

-1121 STMTRI
+1121 STLTRI
-1127 YRGYSLLPSI
+1127 YRGYNLLPSI

-1154 HQLVRS
+1154 RGLITS

-1187 GWHCGVPPLGGADES
+1187 GWHCG
-1202 RKSCTVGMVTVIL
+1202 RKIL
-1215 TLLSSAW
+1215 ERTLLLPVHCVETS
-1222 FPLDLSAHQD
+1222 DLSGMCVHI
-1232 ALTLA
+1232 
-1237 GNLLAASAPRSL
+1237 AASAPRSL
-1249 RSSWSTEEE
+1249 RSSWNAEEE
-1258 ASTAATRQEEAWP
+1258 GSPASTKQEEAWP
-1271 ALGDRSL
+1271 ALGDRTL
-1278 VPMVEQL
+1278 VLMVDQL

-1308 VKAALPS
+1308 GKAALPS

-1327 KGKEKEAG
+1327 KGKDKEAG
-1335 EQVAVP
+1335 EQASVP
-1341 LSPKKGPEA
+1341 SSPKKGVEA
-1350 GPASRQPDTPG
+1350 APASKQSDTSG
-1361 PATTSK
+1361 PVTTSK
-1367 SSTLGGFYHLP
+1367 SSSLGSFYHLP
-1378 SYLKLYEVLKAT
+1378 SYLKLHDVLKAT
-1390 HTNYKVTLDLQSST
+1390 HANYKVTLDLQNTT
-1404 EKFGSFLRS
+1404 EKFGGFLRS

-1462 LFGTNLASQFDGLS
+1462 LFGTNLASQFDSLS

-1491 SSIRPGLYHY
+1491 SSVRPGLYNY

-1520 NMVQAEQDHDTS
+1520 NMVQTEQEHDTS

-1580 TTTTSVQLQRQVL
+1580 TTTTSVQLQKQVL

-1632 ESEAIIPNVFFF
+1632 ESEAIIPNIFFF

-1686 QPIVHDLFVLRGA
+1686 QPIVHDLFVLRGT

-1738 CHKENED
+1738 CHKESED
-1745 KWKRLSRQVADV
+1745 KWKRLSRQTADI
-1757 ILPMLAKQQMH
+1757 ILPMLARQQMH

-1796 LRSMFVTPS
+1796 LRSMFVTPD
-1805 TMASVSTVQLWIS
+1805 TMASVSTVQLWVS

-1839 IQELSFSAHLLSCPV
+1839 IQELSFTPHLISCPV
-1854 INRLREG
+1854 INSLRQGG
-1861 SSSPAPEGHSEG
+1861 SPPALEELFEG
-1873 RHGKSLPE
+1873 RQTKNLPE

-1895 LDDIVTKQLRVDV
+1895 LEDIVTKQLKVEMT
-1908 SEQQHT
+1908 EQQHT

-1928 HIFKSGMFRRMTA
+1928 HIFKSGMFRRTTA
-1941 AATRLFTSEA
+1941 ATTRLFTSDS
-1951 SDGSFYTLEGLNAHV
+1951 SDGSFYALEGLNARV
-1966 RAMVPTHPALVLLWC
+1966 RAMIPTHPSLVLLWC
-1981 QLLLL
+1981 QILLL

-2009 TKLLSPQALGEADS
+2009 TKLLSPQTLGEEEEDS
-2023 DWASRLGMCN
+2023 DLASKLGMCN

-2056 EHLTWLTVNH
+2056 EHLTWLIVNH
-2066 IQDLIS
+2066 IQDLIN

-2092 SGLFIQAIQSRCDNL
+2092 SGLFIQAIQSRCENL
-2107 STPTMLRK
+2107 STPSTLRR

-2140 HTPFRVLARRVDTL
+2140 CTPLRVLARRVDTL

-2165 NTQSS
+2165 NVQSS
-2170 VSQLP
+2170 GSQLP
-2175 LEELNRIQEYLQS
+2175 LEELNRIQEYLQN

-2210 PESQSPAPP
+2210 PESPSPPRL
-2219 VTSHPLDGDGH
+2219 VTSHPLDGDGQ
-2230 MALEAVN
+2230 MSLETVN

-2242 YIRLVR
+2242 YMRLVK
-2248 SQCWTRSDSALL
+2248 SQCWIRSDSALP
-2260 EGAELVHRIPAG
+2260 EGAELMQRIPSD
-2272 ELEAFM
+2272 ELSPFM
-2278 MNPEFNISLLAPCL
+2278 MNSEFNLNLLAPCL
-2292 SLGVRELS
+2292 SLGLSELA
-2300 GGQGSPLFETARLV
+2300 GGRRSHLFETARLV
-2314 TLHRMSSVVQ
+2314 TLHRMSSIVM
-2324 QLPAT
+2324 QLPTA
-2329 HQPYQPSFPPESSAY
+2329 HQVFQPGGSAESSAY
-2344 WSKLSDLFGDA
+2344 WAKLNDLFGDA
-2355 TVYQSLTTLAR
+2355 ALYQSLTTLAR

-2372 VVLSRVPSHL
+2372 VALPRVPGHL

-2388 EEDVVKFVVMT
+2388 ECDAVKFVVMT
-2399 LEALSWHLIHRQ
+2399 LEALSWHLIHEQ
-2411 MPLSLDLQAALDC
+2411 MPLSLDLQAGLDC
-2424 CCVALQLPGLWL
+2424 CCLALQLPGLWL
-2436 VLSSLEFV
+2436 VISSPEFV
-2444 THACSL
+2444 SQACSL
-2450 IHCVRFALEAIAVQP
+2450 IHCVRFILEAIAVQP
-2465 GDQLLSPERRMN
+2465 GDQLLSPERRTN
-2477 PAAAL
+2477 YPEAI
-2482 REDRA
+2482 REDRV
-2487 DADSAPPQYVTTA
+2487 DSNTPQLQYVTRA
-2500 CELVAEM
+2500 CEMVTEM
-2507 VEALQSV
+2507 VEALRSV
-2514 LAPGHRRNSNVPAF
+2514 LALGHQRSSNTPAF

-2567 DFGTALPEIPV
+2567 DFGTVLPEIPV

-2591 YRINTLGWTSR
+2591 CRINTLGWTSR

-2617 TQPLSMEQ
+2617 TQPLVMEQ
-2625 EESQPEEDTERTQIH
+2625 EESQPEEDTERTQIN

-2654 MAVPVAGNPAVS
+2654 MSVPVAGNPAVS

-2704 KRDNIATHHSY
+2704 KRENIATHHSY

-2723 LAPATT
+2723 LSPATT

-2735 DKLLLQINPE
+2735 EKLLLQTNPE

-2762 VWLGNSI
+2762 VWLGNHI

-2781 EEEADVPL
+2781 EEEADAPA
-2789 PSSPPTSPVNS
+2789 PSSPPTSPANS

-2819 YSRWLLPS
+2819 YSRWILPS
-2827 GSARKTPVIL
+2827 SSARRTPVIL

-2843 SLLVVSDLFTERN
+2843 SLLVVSDLFTERS

-2862 STLMELRRVHPSED
+2862 STLTQLRRVHPSED
-2876 EILVQYLVPATCK
+2876 EILIQYLVPATCK

-2914 SHLPSRLGA
+2914 SHLPSRIGA

-2938 TAKQLIPVVSDYL
+2938 TAKQLVPVVTDYL
-2951 LSNLKGIAHCV
+2951 LTHLKGLAHCV

-2970 LLMCATAFYLI
+2970 LLLCATAFYLM

-3036 AESLVKLSVDRV
+3036 AEALVKLSVDRV

-3069 GKEKVSPGRTADPNS
+3069 GKEKMSPGRTVTPAPT
-3084 SAPDSES
+3084 APDSES

-3222 KLEPVDV
+3222 KLEPLDV

-3262 PGSPYHRLLAC
+3262 PGSPYHRLLTC
-3273 LRGAH
+3273 LRNVH

>member
-19 QQQQQT
+19 QQQQQQQQ
-25 VEGVAGRAGRGHRPM
+25 P
-40 GERGPLLGVTL
+40 P
-51 AWGVEGTEGTGAA
+51 
-64 GRVVVRGELPAPAER
+64 PP
-79 GGPQTGDGEGTPV
+79 PQ
-92 LKVQIGHDLPR
+92 
-103 VLPGDRATHAQDF
+103 
-116 PGQHPPHQ
+116 PPQ
-124 THRTLE
+124 
-130 LSLPSVG
+130 PPPPPPPP
-137 LAVHRQLEGTCGV
+137 QPQPPPP
-150 SLPLPPGTR
+150 PLPPG
-159 SVHPPPGDP
+159 
-168 ECPPASRGPGVPT
+168 PAV
-181 QGRRRLPCGQLWTP
+181 
-195 APDST
+195 AEE
-200 GGSVCSWA
+200 
-208 APAPLP
+208 PLHRP
-214 PPGPGS
+214 
-220 WLIPSS
+220 
-226 ETQTQRK
+226 K
-233 KELLNTKK
+233 KELLATKK

-246 CQTICENIV
+246 CLTICENIV

-321 GAPRSLRAALWR
+321 GAARSLRAALWR

-348 YLVNLLPCLTRISKR
+348 YLVNLLPCLTRTSKR
-363 TEESVQESLAA
+363 PEESVQETVAA

-381 SFGNFANDNE
+381 AFGNFANDNE

-412 TAASSA
+412 TAAGSA
-418 VSVCQHSRRTQHFYS
+418 VSVCQHSRRTQYFYS
-433 WLLSVLLGL
+433 WLLNVLIGL
-442 LVPVGGEPPTLL
+442 LVPVEDEHPTLL
-454 ILGVLLALRYLV
+454 VLGVLLTLRYLV

-482 GVTRKETEV
+482 GVTRKEMEV
-491 SPSTEQLVQVYELIL
+491 SPSTEQLVQVYELTL
-506 HYTQHPD
+506 HYTQHQD

-526 IFRTPPPELLQ
+526 LFRTPPPDLLQ
-537 VLTTVGGGRR
+537 ALTTAGGLAQLPTTRER
-547 LGAARDE
+547 

-567 IAGGGSSCSPVLSRK
+567 I
-582 QKGKVLLGEEEA
+582 GKVLFGEAAA

-600 SRSDVSSS
+600 SRSEAGSP
-608 AFAASVKGEVAGEL
+608 AFAASAKGEISGEL
-622 AASSGVSTPGSTSSA
+622 ATSSGLSTPGSASSA
-637 ADSVGHDIIT
+637 ADSTSHDIIT
-647 EQPRSQHTLQSDPV
+647 EQPRSQHTLQPDSV
-661 DLASC
+661 DLAGC
-666 DLASAAT
+666 DLMSTAT

-728 SSEIVLDSADS
+728 SSEIVLDGADS
-739 QYSGMQMEHLQDE
+739 QYSGMQLSPQDE
-752 EEDAAG
+752 DEDPTGVLPDEDADAFG
-758 VLTDEASV
+758 SSSV
-766 ALPHAHALRNAGHSR
+766 ALQQAHLLSSMGHSR
-781 QSSDSSVERLLPKEE
+781 QPSDSSIDRFVSREE
-796 AAELG
+796 AAEPG
-801 DPESKPC
+801 DQENKPC
-808 RIKGDIGQF
+808 RIKGDIGQP
-817 TDDDAAP
+817 TDEDSAP

-832 AASFLLTGE
+832 SASFLLTGE
-841 KNALVPDRDA
+841 RNALVPDRDV
-851 RVSVKALAV
+851 RVSVKALAL

-871 ESFFSKLYKSPL
+871 ESFFSKLYRTPL
-883 DPVEYPEEQY
+883 ETMEHSEEQY
-893 VSDILNYIDHGD
+893 VSGVLNYIDHGD
-905 PQIRGATAILCGTLV
+905 PQVRGATAILCGTLIS
-920 HSILTRSR
+920 SILSRSR
-928 FHVSD
+928 FHVGD
-933 WLGAM
+933 WMGTV
-938 RGLTGNTFS
+938 RTLTGNTFS
-947 LVDCVPLLQKT
+947 LADCIPLLQKT

-974 RLCVMSLCSSSY
+974 RHCVMSLCSSSY
-986 SELGLQLIIDALPL
+986 SELGLQLITDLLGL
-1000 RSSSYWLV
+1000 RNSSYWLV

-1021 RLVSFLESRA
+1021 RLVSFLEAKA
-1031 EKLHRGAHHYTG
+1031 EHLHRGAHHYTG

-1050 VLNNVVISLL
+1050 VLSDIVIHLL
-1060 GDEDSR
+1060 GDEDPR
-1066 VRHVAAASLLR
+1066 VRHVAAASLMR

-1092 PVVAVARD
+1092 PVVAVARE
-1100 QSSVYLKLLMHEM
+1100 QSSVYLKLLMHET
-1113 QPPSHFSV
+1113 QPASHFSV
-1121 STMTRI
+1121 STITRI
-1127 YRGYSLLPSI
+1127 YRGYNLLPSI
-1137 TDVTLENNL
+1137 TDVTMENNL

-1154 HQLVRS
+1154 HELTTA

-1187 GWHCGVPPLGGADES
+1187 GWHCGVPPLSASDES
-1202 RKSCTVGMVTVIL
+1202 RKSCTVGMASMVL

-1232 ALTLA
+1232 ALILA
-1237 GNLLAASAPRSL
+1237 GNLLAASAPKSL
-1249 RSSWSTEEE
+1249 RSSWSSEEE
-1258 ASTAATRQEEAWP
+1258 ANPTATKQDEVWP

-1285 FSHLLKVIN
+1285 FCHLLKVIN

-1308 VKAALPS
+1308 AKAALPS
-1315 LTNPPSL
+1315 LANPPSL

-1327 KGKEKEAG
+1327 KGKDKEPG
-1335 EQVAVP
+1335 EQASVP
-1341 LSPKKGPEA
+1341 LSPKKGSEA
-1350 GPASRQPDTPG
+1350 SPASRQSDTSG
-1361 PATTSK
+1361 PVTANK
-1367 SSTLGGFYHLP
+1367 SSSLGSFYHLP
-1378 SYLKLYEVLKAT
+1378 SYLKLHDVLKAT
-1390 HTNYKVTLDLQSST
+1390 HANYKVTLDLQNST
-1404 EKFGSFLRS
+1404 EKFGGFLRS

-1441 KSCFSREPMMA
+1441 KSCFNREPMMA

-1483 GRAQRLGS
+1483 GQAQRLGS
-1491 SSIRPGLYHY
+1491 SSVRPGLYHY

-1541 SSQLKTNLT
+1541 STQLKTNLT
-1550 GVTKNRADKNAIH
+1550 SVTKNRADKSAIH

-1580 TTTTSVQLQRQVL
+1580 TTTTSVRLQKQVL

-1632 ESEAIIPNVFFF
+1632 ESEAIIPNIFFF

-1686 QPIVHDLFVLRGA
+1686 QPIVHDLFVLRGT
-1699 NKADAGKELE
+1699 NKADAGRELE

-1718 LLRLIQHHQVLE
+1718 LLRLIQYHQVLE

-1745 KWKRLSRQVADV
+1745 KWRRLSRQVADV

-1796 LRSMFVTPS
+1796 LRSMFVTPD
-1805 TMASVSTVQLWIS
+1805 TMASVSTVQLWVS

-1839 IQELSFSAHLLSCPV
+1839 IQELAFSPHLISCPI
-1854 INRLREG
+1854 INRLRDG
-1861 SSSPAPEGHSEG
+1861 DSTSTPEEHSEG
-1873 RHGKSLPE
+1873 KHVKNLPE

-1895 LDDIVTKQLRVDV
+1895 LEDIVTKQLKVEMSD
-1908 SEQQHT
+1908 QQHT

-1920 GTLLMCLV
+1920 GTLLMCLI
-1928 HIFKSGMFRRMTA
+1928 HIFKSGMFRRITA
-1941 AATRLFTSEA
+1941 AASRLFTA
-1951 SDGSFYTLEGLNAHV
+1951 DGADGSFYSLESLNARV
-1966 RAMVPTHPALVLLWC
+1966 RSMIPTHPALVLLWC
-1981 QLLLL
+1981 QILLL
-1986 VNYTD
+1986 VSHTD

-1996 EVQQTPKRHSLSS
+1996 EVQQTPKRRSLSC
-2009 TKLLSPQALGEADS
+2009 TKSLSPQMSAEEHSEVAP
-2023 DWASRLGMCN
+2023 RLGVCN

-2056 EHLTWLTVNH
+2056 EHLTWLIVNH

-2072 LSHEPP
+2072 LSREPP

-2092 SGLFIQAIQSRCDNL
+2092 SGLFIQAIQSRCENL
-2107 STPTMLRK
+2107 STPTALKK

-2127 SGAVLT
+2127 SGAVLA
-2133 LYVDRLL
+2133 LYVDKLL
-2140 HTPFRVLARRVDTL
+2140 CTPFRVLARMVDTL

-2165 NTQSS
+2165 NLQNSTA
-2170 VSQLP
+2170 QLP
-2175 LEELNRIQEYLQS
+2175 VEELNRIQENLQS

-2201 LDRFRLSTV
+2201 LDRLRLATAPGSRG
-2210 PESQSPAPP
+2210 PSPL
-2219 VTSHPLDGDGH
+2219 VTSHPLDGDGPL
-2230 MALEAVN
+2230 ALETMS

-2242 YIRLVR
+2242 YIRLVQ
-2248 SQCWTRSDSALL
+2248 SQCCTRSDSALL
-2260 EGAELVHRIPAG
+2260 EGAELLSRVPPG
-2272 ELEAFM
+2272 DMSAFM
-2278 MNPEFNISLLAPCL
+2278 MNSEFNVSLLAPCL
-2292 SLGVRELS
+2292 GLGVREIS
-2300 GGQGSPLFETARLV
+2300 GGQKSPLFEAARV
-2314 TLHRMSSVVQ
+2314 ATLDRVSSVVQ
-2324 QLPAT
+2324 QLPAV
-2329 HQPYQPSFPPESSAY
+2329 HQVFQPFLPVDPTAY
-2344 WSKLSDLFGDA
+2344 WSKLNDLFGDA
-2355 TVYQSLTTLAR
+2355 VLYRSMTTLAR
-2366 ALAQYL
+2366 ALAQYFL
-2372 VVLSRVPSHL
+2372 VLSRLPGHL
-2382 HLPPEK
+2382 RLPPEK
-2388 EEDVVKFVVMT
+2388 ETDTVKFVVTT
-2399 LEALSWHLIHRQ
+2399 LEALAWHLIHERV
-2411 MPLSLDLQAALDC
+2411 PLSLDLQAGLDC
-2424 CCVALQLPGLWL
+2424 CCLALQLPGLWS
-2436 VLSSLEFV
+2436 VLSSPEMA
-2444 THACSL
+2444 THTCSL
-2450 IHCVRFALEAIAVQP
+2450 IHCVRFILEAIVVQP
-2465 GDQLLSPERRMN
+2465 GDQLLSPERQTDT
-2477 PAAAL
+2477 PKVA
-2482 REDRA
+2482 REDGVHSHMQR
-2487 DADSAPPQYVTTA
+2487 PEYITA
-2500 CELVAEM
+2500 ACGMVAEM
-2507 VEALQSV
+2507 VEALPTV
-2514 LAPGHRRNSNVPAF
+2514 LALGHKRNSSVPAF

-2533 KNIVVS
+2533 RNIVVS

-2567 DFGTALPEIPV
+2567 DFSTVFPEIPV

-2617 TQPLSMEQ
+2617 TQPLVMEQ
-2625 EESQPEEDTERTQIH
+2625 EESPPEEDTERTQIN

-2654 MAVPVAGNPAVS
+2654 MTVPVAGNPAVS

-2696 QEVQAMVS
+2696 QEIQAMVS
-2704 KRDNIATHHSY
+2704 KRDNVATHHLY

-2723 LAPATT
+2723 LSPATA

-2735 DKLLLQINPE
+2735 DELLLQINPE
-2745 RELGNMS
+2745 RELGDMS

-2769 TPLREEEWDEEE
+2769 TPLREEEWGEEE
-2781 EEEADVPL
+2781 EEEADVPA
-2789 PSSPPTSPVNS
+2789 PASPPMSPANS

-2819 YSRWLLPS
+2819 YSRWILPS
-2827 GSARKTPVIL
+2827 SSARRTPVIL

-2843 SLLVVSDLFTERN
+2843 SLLVVSDLFTERS

-2862 STLMELRRVHPSED
+2862 LTLTELRRVHPSED
-2876 EILVQYLVPATCK
+2876 EILLQYLVPATCK

-2906 LLESALRS
+2906 LLECTLRS
-2914 SHLPSRLGA
+2914 SHLPSKIGA

-2990 EFSASIIQM
+2990 EFSASVIQM

-3006 SEEATPSA
+3006 SEESTPSIIY
-3014 VFHCV
+3014 HCV

-3036 AESLVKLSVDRV
+3036 TESLVKLSVDRV

-3069 GKEKVSPGRTADPNS
+3069 GKEKVSPGRTSDPS
-3084 SAPDSES
+3084 PAAPDSES

-3189 VAMAMWSLSCFFV
+3189 VAMAVWSLSCFFV
-3202 SASTSPWVSAVLPHV
+3202 SASTSPWVSAILPHV
-3217 ISRMG
+3217 ISRVG
-3222 KLEPVDV
+3222 KMEHVDV

-3234 VATDFYRHQIEEEL
+3234 VATDFYRHQAEEEL

-3262 PGSPYHRLLAC
+3262 PGNPYHRLLAC
-3273 LRGAH
+3273 LQNVHKVAAC
-3278 QGTTG
+3278 

>member
-1 MATLEKLMKAF
+1 MATMEKLMKAF
-12 ESLKSFQ
+12 ESLRSFQ
-19 QQQQQT
+19 QQQGPAAIPEEPLQ
-25 VEGVAGRAGRGHRPM
+25 RP
-40 GERGPLLGVTL
+40 
-51 AWGVEGTEGTGAA
+51 
-64 GRVVVRGELPAPAER
+64 
-79 GGPQTGDGEGTPV
+79 
-92 LKVQIGHDLPR
+92 
-103 VLPGDRATHAQDF
+103 
-116 PGQHPPHQ
+116 
-124 THRTLE
+124 
-130 LSLPSVG
+130 
-137 LAVHRQLEGTCGV
+137 
-150 SLPLPPGTR
+150 
-159 SVHPPPGDP
+159 
-168 ECPPASRGPGVPT
+168 
-181 QGRRRLPCGQLWTP
+181 
-195 APDST
+195 
-200 GGSVCSWA
+200 
-208 APAPLP
+208 
-214 PPGPGS
+214 
-220 WLIPSS
+220 
-226 ETQTQRK
+226 K
-233 KELLNTKK
+233 KELSTTKK

-246 CQTICENIV
+246 CLTICENIV

-265 QKLLGIAVE
+265 QKLLGIAMEV
-274 LFLLCSDDAESDVR
+274 FLLCSEDAESDVR

-298 IKALMDSNL
+298 IKVLMDSSL

-321 GAPRSLRAALWR
+321 GASRSLRAALWR

-363 TEESVQESLAA
+363 PEESVQETLAA

-381 SFGNFANDNE
+381 AFGNFANDNE

-412 TAASSA
+412 TAAGSA
-418 VSVCQHSRRTQHFYS
+418 VSICQHSRRMQYFYA
-433 WLLSVLLGL
+433 WLLNVLSGL
-442 LVPVGGEPPTLL
+442 LVPVDDDHPTLL
-454 ILGVLLALRYLV
+454 ILGVLLTLRYLI

-482 GVTRKETEV
+482 GVTRKEAEI
-491 SPSTEQLVQVYELIL
+491 SPSPDQLVQVYELTL
-506 HYTQHPD
+506 HYTQHQD

-526 IFRTPPPELLQ
+526 LFRTPPPELLHA
-537 VLTTVGGGRR
+537 LTTTGGI
-547 LGAARDE
+547 AQVSVSKDE
-554 PGCRSRSGSIVEL
+554 STSRNRSGSIVEL
-567 IAGGGSSCSPVLSRK
+567 IAGGGSSCSPVLARK
-582 QKGKVLLGEEEA
+582 HKGKILLGEEEG

-600 SRSDVSSS
+600 TRSDVSAAS
-608 AFAASVKGEVAGEL
+608 FAASVKGEITSEL
-622 AASSGVSTPGSTSSA
+622 ASSSGVSTAGSAGSSA
-637 ADSVGHDIIT
+637 ADPTGHDIIT
-647 EQPRSQHTLQSDPV
+647 EQPRSQHTLQSDSV
-661 DLASC
+661 DLTSC
-666 DLASAAT
+666 DLTSTAT
-673 DGDEEDILSHSS
+673 EGEDDDVLSRSS
-685 SQISAVPSDPA
+685 SQISAVQSDPT

-728 SSEIVLDSADS
+728 SSEIVSVQRAEGGSPSTEGPDISQSSSMEGPDLDSSPYSSSTFPSSAS
-739 QYSGMQMEHLQDE
+739 NNGKVLEGAEGQYSGMQIGQLQDE
-752 EEDAAG
+752 E
-758 VLTDEASV
+758 DEAANILQDDSSESFRNSSM
-766 ALPHAHALRNAGHSR
+766 ALQQPHMLKTTSHSR
-781 QSSDSSVERLLPKEE
+781 QPSDSSVDRFTSKEDT
-796 AAELG
+796 ADPG
-801 DPESKPC
+801 DHENKPS
-808 RIKGDIGQF
+808 RIKGDIGHY
-817 TDDDAAP
+817 TDGNSAP

-832 AASFLLTGE
+832 SASFLLTGE
-841 KNALVPDRDA
+841 KGALVPDRDV

-865 AVALHP
+865 AIALHP
-871 ESFFSKLYKSPL
+871 ESFFSKLYKTPL
-883 DPVEYPEEQY
+883 EAMGEEYEEQY

-905 PQIRGATAILCGTLV
+905 PQIRGATAILCGTIIN
-920 HSILTRSR
+920 SILLKSR
-928 FHVSD
+928 FDVEK
-933 WLGAM
+933 WLINI
-938 RGLTGNTFS
+938 RSSTGNLFS
-947 LVDCVPLLQKT
+947 LVDCIPLLQKT

-974 RLCVMSLCSSSY
+974 RHCIMSLCSSSY
-986 SELGLQLIIDALPL
+986 SELGLQLIVDLL
-1000 RSSSYWLV
+1000 TLKNSSYWLV
-1008 RTELLETLAEIDF
+1008 RTELLETLAEVDF
-1021 RLVSFLESRA
+1021 RLVNFLEGKTDS
-1031 EKLHRGAHHYTG
+1031 LHRGVHHYTG

-1060 GDEDSR
+1060 GDEDPR
-1066 VRHVAAASLLR
+1066 VRHVAASSLMR
-1077 LVPKLFYKCDQGQAD
+1077 LVPKLFYNCDQGQAD

-1100 QSSVYLKLLMHEM
+1100 QSGVYLKLLMHET
-1113 QPPSHFSV
+1113 QPPSHFAV
-1121 STMTRI
+1121 STITRT
-1127 YRGYSLLPSI
+1127 YRGYNMLQSP
-1137 TDVTLENNL
+1137 TDVTMENNL
-1146 SRVIAAVS
+1146 SRVVAAIS
-1154 HQLVRS
+1154 HALTIS

-1176 STAFPVCVWSL
+1176 STTFPVCTWTV
-1187 GWHCGVPPLGGADES
+1187 GWHCGVSQPNPSDES
-1202 RKSCTVGMVTVIL
+1202 QKGCAIGMAGMVL
-1215 TLLSSAW
+1215 SLLSSAW

-1232 ALTLA
+1232 ALILT
-1237 GNLLAASAPRSL
+1237 GNLLAASAPKCL
-1249 RSSWSTEEE
+1249 KNPWSGEED
-1258 ASTAATRQEEAWP
+1258 SNQGATKQEEPWP
-1271 ALGDRSL
+1271 ALADRTL
-1278 VPMVEQL
+1278 VTLVEQL

-1294 ICAHVLDDVAPGPA
+1294 ICAHVMDDVAPGPA

-1327 KGKEKEAG
+1327 KGKEREPV
-1335 EQVAVP
+1335 EQASVP
-1341 LSPKKGPEA
+1341 MSPKKGGET
-1350 GPASRQPDTPG
+1350 S
-1361 PATTSK
+1361 PATRQTDASGPVPTSK
-1367 SSTLGGFYHLP
+1367 SSSVGSFYHLP
-1378 SYLKLYEVLKAT
+1378 SYLKLYDVLKAT
-1390 HTNYKVTLDLQSST
+1390 HANYKVTLDLQNSN
-1404 EKFGSFLRS
+1404 EKFGCFLRS

-1441 KSCFSREPMMA
+1441 KSCFNREPTMA

-1462 LFGTNLASQFDGLS
+1462 LFGTNLASQCDGLS
-1476 SNPSKSQ
+1476 SNTSKAQ
-1483 GRAQRLGS
+1483 GKAQRLGS
-1491 SSIRPGLYHY
+1491 SNLRPGLYHY

-1520 NMVQAEQDHDTS
+1520 NMVQAEQEHDAS

-1541 SSQLKTNLT
+1541 STQLKTSISSAA
-1550 GVTKNRADKNAIH
+1550 KHRADKNAIH

-1632 ESEAIIPNVFFF
+1632 ESEAIIPNIFFF

-1686 QPIVHDLFVLRGA
+1686 QPIVHDLFVLRGT

-1718 LLRLIQHHQVLE
+1718 LLRLIQYHQVLE

-1745 KWKRLSRQVADV
+1745 KWKRLSRQIADI

-1768 IDSHEALGVLNT
+1768 IDSHDALGVLNT

-1796 LRSMFVTPS
+1796 LRSMFVTPK

-1839 IQELSFSAHLLSCPV
+1839 IQELSFSPYLISCQA
-1854 INRLREG
+1854 INRLRRGENNV
-1861 SSSPAPEGHSEG
+1861 STPEDRAEV
-1873 RHGKSLPE
+1873 KQAKYLPE

-1895 LDDIVTKQLRVDV
+1895 LEDIVTKQLKVDMN
-1908 SEQQHT
+1908 EQQHT

-1920 GTLLMCLV
+1920 GTLLMCLI
-1928 HIFKSGMFRRMTA
+1928 HIFKSGMFRRITA
-1941 AATRLFTSEA
+1941 AATRLFTGDG
-1951 SDGSFYTLEGLNAHV
+1951 SDGSFYTLESLSDLV
-1966 RAMVPTHPALVLLWC
+1966 QSMIPTHPSLVLLWC
-1981 QLLLL
+1981 QILLL
-1986 VNYTD
+1986 VNYTN
-1991 YRWWA
+1991 YNWWS
-1996 EVQQTPKRHSLSS
+1996 EVHQTPKRHSLST
-2009 TKLLSPQALGEADS
+2009 TKLLSPQICGDS
-2023 DWASRLGMCN
+2023 DESDSESKRGMCN

-2056 EHLTWLTVNH
+2056 EHLTWLIVNH
-2066 IQDLIS
+2066 VQDLIN

-2092 SGLFIQAIQSRCDNL
+2092 SGLFIQAIQSRCENL
-2107 STPTMLRK
+2107 AAPTTLKK

-2133 LYVDRLL
+2133 LYVDKLL
-2140 HTPFRVLARRVDTL
+2140 CTPFRVLARMVDTL

-2165 NTQSS
+2165 TLQNSIT
-2170 VSQLP
+2170 QLP
-2175 LEELNRIQEYLQS
+2175 VEELDRIQEYLQN
-2188 SGLAQRHQRLYSL
+2188 SGLATRHQRLYSL
-2201 LDRFRLSTV
+2201 LDRFRLMVAPDTT
-2210 PESQSPAPP
+2210 SPSPV
-2219 VTSHPLDGDGH
+2219 VTSHPLDGEGQP
-2230 MALEAVN
+2230 ALENVVL
-2237 PDKDW
+2237 DKDW
-2242 YIRLVR
+2242 YVSLVR
-2248 SQCWTRSDSALL
+2248 SQCCIKSDSALL
-2260 EGAELVHRIPAG
+2260 EGAELVNRIPQPD
-2272 ELEAFM
+2272 LNSFM
-2278 MNPEFNISLLAPCL
+2278 TCKEFNLSLLAPCL
-2292 SLGVRELS
+2292 SLGMNEISRDQKS
-2300 GGQGSPLFETARLV
+2300 SLFETSRRV
-2314 TLHRMSSVVQ
+2314 TLDHVSTTVLN
-2324 QLPAT
+2324 LPAN
-2329 HQPYQPSFPPESSAY
+2329 HQVFQPVLPTEPSAY
-2344 WSKLSDLFGDA
+2344 WKKLSDIFGDE
-2355 TVYQSLTTLAR
+2355 VIYRSVMTLCR

-2372 VVLSRVPSHL
+2372 LLLSKLPTGLRVP
-2382 HLPPEK
+2382 PDK
-2388 EEDVVKFVVMT
+2388 EDDILKFVVMSV
-2399 LEALSWHLIHRQ
+2399 EALSWRLMHDQL
-2411 MPLSLDLQAALDC
+2411 PLSIDLQAALDC
-2424 CCVALQLPGLWL
+2424 CCLTLQQPNLWNL
-2436 VLSSLEFV
+2436 LASAVNV
-2444 THACSL
+2444 TYACSL
-2450 IHCVRFALEAIAVQP
+2450 INCIRFIIEAVAVEP
-2465 GDQLLSPERRMN
+2465 GNQLLSPERKKN
-2477 PAAAL
+2477 TSKGL
-2482 REDRA
+2482 NEDEV
-2487 DADSAPPQYVTTA
+2487 DSNTQKNKHVTAA
-2500 CELVAEM
+2500 CEMVAEM
-2507 VEALQSV
+2507 VECLQTV
-2514 LAPGHRRNSNVPAF
+2514 LALGHQRNSSIPAF
-2528 LTSVL
+2528 LTPVL
-2533 KNIVVS
+2533 KNIIIS

-2552 PPLVWKLGWSPKPGG
+2552 PPLVWKLGWSPKPAG
-2567 DFGTALPEIPV
+2567 DFGTVFPEIPV

-2584 EVFKEFI
+2584 EIFKEFI
-2591 YRINTLGWTSR
+2591 YRINTLGWISR

-2617 TQPLSMEQ
+2617 TQPIVMDQ
-2625 EESQPEEDTERTQIH
+2625 EESQQEEDTERTQIN

-2654 MAVPVAGNPAVS
+2654 MTIPVAGNPAVS
-2666 CLEQQPRNKPLK
+2666 CLEQQPRNKALK

-2696 QEVQAMVS
+2696 QEIQAMVS
-2704 KRDNIATHHSY
+2704 KRDNIATHHLY

-2723 LAPATT
+2723 LSPATT

-2735 DKLLLQINPE
+2735 EKLLLQINTE
-2745 RELGNMS
+2745 REIGDMD

-2762 VWLGNSI
+2762 IWLGNNI
-2769 TPLREEEWDEEE
+2769 TPLREEEWGEDEEDE
-2781 EEEADVPL
+2781 NDIPA
-2789 PSSPPTSPVNS
+2789 PSSPPTSPINT

-2819 YSRWLLPS
+2819 YSQWILPS
-2827 GSARKTPVIL
+2827 NPSKRTPVIL

-2843 SLLVVSDLFTERN
+2843 SLLAVSDLFTERN

-2862 STLMELRRVHPSED
+2862 TTLTELRKVHPSED
-2876 EILVQYLVPATCK
+2876 EILVQYLIPATCK

-2906 LLESALRS
+2906 LLESTLRS
-2914 SHLPSRLGA
+2914 THMPSRIGA
-2923 LHGVLYVLEC
+2923 LHGILYILEC
-2933 DLLDD
+2933 DLLDE
-2938 TAKQLIPVVSDYL
+2938 TAKQLIPIISDYL
-2951 LSNLKGIAHCV
+2951 LSNLRGVAHCV
-2962 NVHSQQHV
+2962 NVHNQQHILV
-2970 LLMCATAFYLI
+2970 MCAAAFYLI

-2990 EFSASIIQM
+2990 EFSAGIIQM
-2999 CGVMLSG
+2999 CGVMVSG
-3006 SEEATPSA
+3006 SDESTPSIIY
-3014 VFHCV
+3014 HCV

-3036 AESLVKLSVDRV
+3036 SETLVKLSVDRV
-3048 NVHSPHRAM
+3048 NVQSPHRAM

-3069 GKEKVSPGRTADPNS
+3069 GKEKISPSRSTDANPA
-3084 SAPDSES
+3084 APDSES

-3106 RKGFPCEARVVAR
+3106 RKGFPFEARVVAR

-3157 YKVFQTLHSTGQS
+3157 YKVFQTLHTTGQS

-3202 SASTSPWVSAVLPHV
+3202 SASTSQWISAILPHI

-3222 KLEPVDV
+3222 KLEQVDV
-3229 NLFCL
+3229 NIFCL
-3234 VATDFYRHQIEEEL
+3234 VAIDFYRHQIDEEL
-3248 DRRAFQSVFEVVAA
+3248 DRRAFQSVFEVVAS
-3262 PGSPYHRLLAC
+3262 PGTPYHRLLTCLQNVHKVTAC
-3273 LRGAH
+3273 
-3278 QGTTG
+3278 

>member
-1 MATLEKLMKAF
+1 M
-12 ESLKSFQ
+12 
-19 QQQQQT
+19 
-25 VEGVAGRAGRGHRPM
+25 
-40 GERGPLLGVTL
+40 
-51 AWGVEGTEGTGAA
+51 
-64 GRVVVRGELPAPAER
+64 
-79 GGPQTGDGEGTPV
+79 
-92 LKVQIGHDLPR
+92 
-103 VLPGDRATHAQDF
+103 
-116 PGQHPPHQ
+116 
-124 THRTLE
+124 
-130 LSLPSVG
+130 
-137 LAVHRQLEGTCGV
+137 
-150 SLPLPPGTR
+150 
-159 SVHPPPGDP
+159 
-168 ECPPASRGPGVPT
+168 
-181 QGRRRLPCGQLWTP
+181 
-195 APDST
+195 
-200 GGSVCSWA
+200 
-208 APAPLP
+208 
-214 PPGPGS
+214 
-220 WLIPSS
+220 
-226 ETQTQRK
+226 
-233 KELLNTKK
+233 
-241 DRVNH
+241 
-246 CQTICENIV
+246 
-255 AQSLRNSPEF
+255 
-265 QKLLGIAVE
+265 E

-348 YLVNLLPCLTRISKR
+348 YLVNLLPCLTRTSKR
-363 TEESVQESLAA
+363 PEESVQETLAA

-412 TAASSA
+412 TAAGSA
-418 VSVCQHSRRTQHFYS
+418 VSICQHSRRTQYFYT
-433 WLLSVLLGL
+433 WLLNVLLGL
-442 LVPVGGEPPTLL
+442 LVPVEDEHSTLL
-454 ILGVLLALRYLV
+454 ILGVLLTLRYLV

-482 GVTRKETEV
+482 GVTRKEMEV
-491 SPSTEQLVQVYELIL
+491 SPSTEQLVQVYELTL
-506 HYTQHPD
+506 HYTQHQD

-526 IFRTPPPELLQ
+526 LFRTPPPELLQ
-537 VLTTVGGGRR
+537 ALTTAGGLGR
-547 LGAARDE
+547 LAVAKDE
-554 PGCRSRSGSIVEL
+554 PSCRSRSGSIVEL

-582 QKGKVLLGEEEA
+582 QKGKVLLGEAAA
-594 LEDDSE
+594 LEEDSE
-600 SRSDVSSS
+600 SRSDSSS
-608 AFAASVKGEVAGEL
+608 PAFAASVKGEIGGEL
-622 AASSGVSTPGSTSSA
+622 AASSGVSTPGSASSA
-637 ADSVGHDIIT
+637 ADSAGHDIIT
-647 EQPRSQHTLQSDPV
+647 EQPRSQHTLQPDSV
-661 DLASC
+661 DLTGC
-666 DLASAAT
+666 DLTSAAT
-673 DGDEEDILSHSS
+673 DGVEEDILSHSS

-728 SSEIVLDSADS
+728 SSEIVLDGPDG
-739 QYSGMQMEHLQDE
+739 QYSGMQIGQPRDE
-752 EEDAAG
+752 GEEAAG
-758 VLTDEASV
+758 LLPDEDVDAFTDSAV
-766 ALPHAHALRNAGHSR
+766 ALQQAHLLERLGHSR
-781 QSSDSSVERLLPKEE
+781 QPSDSSIDKFVSRDE
-796 AAELG
+796 ATEPG
-801 DPESKPC
+801 DQENKPC
-808 RIKGDIGQF
+808 RIKGDIGRSA
-817 TDDDAAP
+817 DDDSAP

-832 AASFLLTGE
+832 SASFLLTGE
-841 KNALVPDRDA
+841 KNALVPDRDV
-851 RVSVKALAV
+851 RVSVKALAL

-871 ESFFSKLYKSPL
+871 ESFFSKLYKVPL
-883 DPVEYPEEQY
+883 ETTEYPEEQY
-893 VSDILNYIDHGD
+893 VSDVLNYIDHGD
-905 PQIRGATAILCGTLV
+905 PQVRGATAILCGTLV
-920 HSILTRSR
+920 YSILSRSR
-928 FHVSD
+928 FHVGD
-933 WLGAM
+933 WVATV
-938 RGLTGNTFS
+938 RTLTGNTFS
-947 LVDCVPLLQKT
+947 LVDCIPLLQKT

-974 RLCVMSLCSSSY
+974 RHCVMSLCSSSY
-986 SELGLQLIIDALPL
+986 SEFGLQLITDVLTL
-1000 RSSSYWLV
+1000 RNSSYWLV

-1021 RLVSFLESRA
+1021 RLVSFLEAKA
-1031 EKLHRGAHHYTG
+1031 ENIHRGAHHYTG
-1043 LLKLQER
+1043 RLKLQER
-1050 VLNNVVISLL
+1050 VLNNVVIYLL
-1060 GDEDSR
+1060 GDEDPR
-1066 VRHVAAASLLR
+1066 VRHVAAASL
-1077 LVPKLFYKCDQGQAD
+1077 
-1092 PVVAVARD
+1092 
-1100 QSSVYLKLLMHEM
+1100 M
-1113 QPPSHFSV
+1113 
-1121 STMTRI
+1121 RI
-1127 YRGYSLLPSI
+1127 YRGYNLLPSI
-1137 TDVTLENNL
+1137 TDVTMENNL

-1154 HQLVRS
+1154 HELITS

-1187 GWHCGVPPLGGADES
+1187 GWHCGVPPLSASDEA
-1202 RKSCTVGMVTVIL
+1202 RKSCTVGMATMIL

-1232 ALTLA
+1232 ALILA
-1237 GNLLAASAPRSL
+1237 GNLLAASAPKSL
-1249 RSSWSTEEE
+1249 RSSWTSEEE
-1258 ASTAATRQEEAWP
+1258 ANPAATKQEEIWP
-1271 ALGDRSL
+1271 ALGDRTL

-1308 VKAALPS
+1308 IKAALPS

-1327 KGKEKEAG
+1327 KGKEKEPG
-1335 EQVAVP
+1335 EQASVP
-1341 LSPKKGPEA
+1341 LSPKKGNEA
-1350 GPASRQPDTPG
+1350 SPASRQSDTSG
-1361 PATTSK
+1361 PVPANK
-1367 SSTLGGFYHLP
+1367 SSSLGSFYHLP
-1378 SYLKLYEVLKAT
+1378 SYLKLHDVLKAT
-1390 HTNYKVTLDLQSST
+1390 HANYKVTLDLQNST
-1404 EKFGSFLRS
+1404 EKFGGFLRS

-1491 SSIRPGLYHY
+1491 SSVRPGLYHY

-1541 SSQLKTNLT
+1541 STQLKTNLT
-1550 GVTKNRADKNAIH
+1550 SVTKNRADKNAIH

-1580 TTTTSVQLQRQVL
+1580 TTTTSVQLQKQVL

-1632 ESEAIIPNVFFF
+1632 ESEAIIPNIFFF

-1686 QPIVHDLFVLRGA
+1686 QPIVHDLFVLRGT

-1718 LLRLIQHHQVLE
+1718 LLRLIQYHQVLE

-1745 KWKRLSRQVADV
+1745 KWKRLSRQIADI

-1796 LRSMFVTPS
+1796 LRSMFVTPD

-1839 IQELSFSAHLLSCPV
+1839 IQELSFSPYLISCPI
-1854 INRLREG
+1854 INRLRDG
-1861 SSSPAPEGHSEG
+1861 DSNSTPEEQGEG
-1873 RHGKSLPE
+1873 RQVKNLPE

-1895 LDDIVTKQLRVDV
+1895 LEDIVTKQLKVEM

-1920 GTLLMCLV
+1920 GTLLMCLI
-1928 HIFKSGMFRRMTA
+1928 HIFKSGMFRRITA
-1941 AATRLFTSEA
+1941 AASRLFTA
-1951 SDGSFYTLEGLNAHV
+1951 DGADSSFYGLESLNARV
-1966 RAMVPTHPALVLLWC
+1966 RSMVPTHPALVLLWC
-1981 QLLLL
+1981 QILLL
-1986 VNYTD
+1986 VSHTD

-1996 EVQQTPKRHSLSS
+1996 EVQQTPKRRSLSS
-2009 TKLLSPQALGEADS
+2009 TKSLCPQMSGEEEDS
-2023 DWASRLGMCN
+2023 DLAAKLGMCN

-2056 EHLTWLTVNH
+2056 EHLTWLIVNH
-2066 IQDLIS
+2066 VQDLIS

-2092 SGLFIQAIQSRCDNL
+2092 SGLFIQAIQSRCENL
-2107 STPTMLRK
+2107 STPTTLKK

-2127 SGAVLT
+2127 SGAVLM
-2133 LYVDRLL
+2133 LYVDKLL
-2140 HTPFRVLARRVDTL
+2140 CTPLRVLARMVDTL

-2165 NTQSS
+2165 NLQSNMA
-2170 VSQLP
+2170 QLP
-2175 LEELNRIQEYLQS
+2175 VEELNRIQEYLQN

-2201 LDRFRLSTV
+2201 LDRLRLATAPGSCG
-2210 PESQSPAPP
+2210 PSPP
-2219 VTSHPLDGDGH
+2219 VTSHPLDGDGPL
-2230 MALEAVN
+2230 ALETVN

-2242 YIRLVR
+2242 YIRLVK

-2260 EGAELVHRIPAG
+2260 EGAELVNRLPPG
-2272 ELEAFM
+2272 DMSAFM
-2278 MNPEFNISLLAPCL
+2278 MNSEFNLSLLAPCL
-2292 SLGVRELS
+2292 GLGMREIS
-2300 GGQGSPLFETARLV
+2300 GGQKSPLFEAARVV
-2314 TLHRMSSVVQ
+2314 TLDRVTSMVQ
-2324 QLPAT
+2324 QLPPV
-2329 HQPYQPSFPPESSAY
+2329 HQVFQPFLPVEPSTY
-2344 WSKLSDLFGDA
+2344 WGKVNDLFGDA
-2355 TVYQSLTTLAR
+2355 VLYRSLTTLAR

-2372 VVLSRVPSHL
+2372 LVFSKLPSHL

-2388 EEDVVKFVVMT
+2388 EKDTVKFVVMT
-2399 LEALSWHLIHRQ
+2399 LEALSWHLMHKQI
-2411 MPLSLDLQAALDC
+2411 PLSLDLQAGLDC
-2424 CCVALQLPGLWL
+2424 CCLALQLPGLWS
-2436 VLSSLEFV
+2436 VLSSPEMV

-2450 IHCVRFALEAIAVQP
+2450 IHCVRFLLEAIVVQP
-2465 GDQLLSPERRMN
+2465 GDQLLSPERRTN
-2477 PAAAL
+2477 TPKAA
-2482 REDRA
+2482 REDEV
-2487 DADSAPPQYVTTA
+2487 DSNTLNPKYITA
-2500 CELVAEM
+2500 ACGMVAEM
-2507 VEALQSV
+2507 VESLPSV
-2514 LAPGHRRNSNVPAF
+2514 LALGHKRNSNTPAF

-2533 KNIVVS
+2533 KNIIIS

-2552 PPLVWKLGWSPKPGG
+2552 PPLVWKLGWAPKPGG
-2567 DFGTALPEIPV
+2567 DFGTAFPEIPV

-2591 YRINTLGWTSR
+2591 YRINALGWTSR

-2617 TQPLSMEQ
+2617 TQPLVMEQ
-2625 EESQPEEDTERTQIH
+2625 EESPPEEDTERTQIN

-2654 MAVPVAGNPAVS
+2654 MTVPVAGNPAVS

-2688 SVIRGIVE
+2688 SIIRGIVE
-2696 QEVQAMVS
+2696 QEIQAMVS
-2704 KRDNIATHHSY
+2704 KRENIATHHLY

-2723 LAPATT
+2723 LSPATT

-2781 EEEADVPL
+2781 EEEADVPA
-2789 PSSPPTSPVNS
+2789 PSSAPTSPVNS

-2819 YSRWLLPS
+2819 YSRWILPS
-2827 GSARKTPVIL
+2827 SSARRTPIIL

-2843 SLLVVSDLFTERN
+2843 SLLVVSDLFTERS

-2862 STLMELRRVHPSED
+2862 LTLTELRRVHPSED

-2906 LLESALRS
+2906 LLESTLRS
-2914 SHLPSRLGA
+2914 SHLPSKIGA

-2938 TAKQLIPVVSDYL
+2938 TAKQLIPVISDYL
-2951 LSNLKGIAHCV
+2951 LSNLKGVAHCV
-2962 NVHSQQHV
+2962 NIHSQQHV
-2970 LLMCATAFYLI
+2970 LVMCATAFYLI

-3006 SEEATPSA
+3006 SEESTPSIIY
-3014 VFHCV
+3014 HCV

-3069 GKEKVSPGRTADPNS
+3069 GKEKISPGRTSDPS
-3084 SAPDSES
+3084 PAAPDSES

-3189 VAMAMWSLSCFFV
+3189 VAMAVWSLSCFFV

-3222 KLEPVDV
+3222 KLEQVDV

-3262 PGSPYHRLLAC
+3262 PGNPYHQLLTC
-3273 LRGAH
+3273 LRNVH
-3278 QGTTG
+3278 KVSTC

>member
-1 MATLEKLMKAF
+1 M
-12 ESLKSFQ
+12 
-19 QQQQQT
+19 
-25 VEGVAGRAGRGHRPM
+25 
-40 GERGPLLGVTL
+40 
-51 AWGVEGTEGTGAA
+51 
-64 GRVVVRGELPAPAER
+64 
-79 GGPQTGDGEGTPV
+79 
-92 LKVQIGHDLPR
+92 
-103 VLPGDRATHAQDF
+103 
-116 PGQHPPHQ
+116 
-124 THRTLE
+124 
-130 LSLPSVG
+130 
-137 LAVHRQLEGTCGV
+137 
-150 SLPLPPGTR
+150 
-159 SVHPPPGDP
+159 
-168 ECPPASRGPGVPT
+168 
-181 QGRRRLPCGQLWTP
+181 
-195 APDST
+195 
-200 GGSVCSWA
+200 
-208 APAPLP
+208 
-214 PPGPGS
+214 
-220 WLIPSS
+220 
-226 ETQTQRK
+226 
-233 KELLNTKK
+233 
-241 DRVNH
+241 
-246 CQTICENIV
+246 

-265 QKLLGIAVE
+265 QKLLGIAME

-348 YLVNLLPCLTRISKR
+348 YLVNLLPCLTRTSKR
-363 TEESVQESLAA
+363 PEESVQETLAA
-374 AIPKIMA
+374 AVPKIMA

-406 SPTIRR
+406 SPTVRR
-412 TAASSA
+412 TAAGSA
-418 VSVCQHSRRTQHFYS
+418 VSICQHSRRTQYFYN
-433 WLLSVLLGL
+433 WLLNVLLGL
-442 LVPVGGEPPTLL
+442 LVPMEEDHPTLL
-454 ILGVLLALRYLV
+454 ILGVLLTLRCLV

-482 GVTRKETEV
+482 GVTRKEMEV
-491 SPSTEQLVQVYELIL
+491 SPSAEQLVQVYELTL
-506 HYTQHPD
+506 HHTQHQD

-526 IFRTPPPELLQ
+526 LFRTPPPELLQ
-537 VLTTVGGGRR
+537 ALTTPGGLGQLTLVREEAGGR
-547 LGAARDE
+547 G
-554 PGCRSRSGSIVEL
+554 RSGSIVEL
-567 IAGGGSSCSPVLSRK
+567 LAGGGSSCSPVLSRK

-608 AFAASVKGEVAGEL
+608 AFAASVKSEIGGEL
-622 AASSGVSTPGSTSSA
+622 AASSSGVSTPG
-637 ADSVGHDIIT
+637 SVGHDIIT
-647 EQPRSQHTLQSDPV
+647 EQPRSQHTLQADSV
-661 DLASC
+661 DLSGC
-666 DLASAAT
+666 DLTSAAT

-685 SQISAVPSDPA
+685 SQFSAVPSDPA

-728 SSEIVLDSADS
+728 SSEIVLDGADS
-739 QYSGMQMEHLQDE
+739 QYLGVQIGQPQEEDE
-752 EEDAAG
+752 EEAAG
-758 VLTDEASV
+758 VLSGEVSDVFRNSSL
-766 ALPHAHALRNAGHSR
+766 ALQQAHLLERMGHSR
-781 QSSDSSVERLLPKEE
+781 QPSDSSVDKFVSKDEVAE
-796 AAELG
+796 AG

-808 RIKGDIGQF
+808 RIKGDIGQPN
-817 TDDDAAP
+817 DDDSAP

-832 AASFLLTGE
+832 SASFLLTGE
-841 KNALVPDRDA
+841 KKALVPDRDV
-851 RVSVKALAV
+851 RVSVKALAL
-860 SCVGA
+860 SCIGA

-871 ESFFSKLYKSPL
+871 ESFFSKLYKVPL
-883 DPVEYPEEQY
+883 STMESTEEQY

-905 PQIRGATAILCGTLV
+905 PQVRGATAILCGTLV
-920 HSILTRSR
+920 YSILSRSR
-928 FHVSD
+928 LRVGD
-933 WLGAM
+933 WLGTIRA
-938 RGLTGNTFS
+938 LTGNTFS
-947 LVDCVPLLQKT
+947 LVDCIPLLQKT

-974 RLCVMSLCSSSY
+974 RHCVLSLCSSSY
-986 SELGLQLIIDALPL
+986 SDLGLQLLIDMLPL
-1000 RSSSYWLV
+1000 KNSSYWLV

-1021 RLVSFLESRA
+1021 RLVSFLEAKA
-1031 EKLHRGAHHYTG
+1031 ESLHRGAHHYTG
-1043 LLKLQER
+1043 FLKLQER
-1050 VLNNVVISLL
+1050 VLNNVVIYLL
-1060 GDEDSR
+1060 GDEDPR
-1066 VRHVAAASLLR
+1066 VRHVAATTLTR

-1100 QSSVYLKLLMHEM
+1100 QSSVYLKLLMHET

-1121 STMTRI
+1121 STITRI
-1127 YRGYSLLPSI
+1127 YRGYSLLPSV
-1137 TDVTLENNL
+1137 TDVTMENNL
-1146 SRVIAAVS
+1146 SRVVAAVS
-1154 HQLVRS
+1154 HELITS

-1170 EALCLL
+1170 EALCVL
-1176 STAFPVCVWSL
+1176 SAAFPVCTWSL
-1187 GWHCGVPPLGGADES
+1187 GWHCGVPPLSASDES
-1202 RKSCTVGMVTVIL
+1202 RKSCTVGMASMIL

-1232 ALTLA
+1232 ALILA
-1237 GNLLAASAPRSL
+1237 GNLLAASAPKSL
-1249 RSSWSTEEE
+1249 RSSWASEEE
-1258 ASTAATRQEEAWP
+1258 GSSAATRQEEIWP
-1271 ALGDRSL
+1271 ALGDRTL

-1294 ICAHVLDDVAPGPA
+1294 ICAHVLDDVTPGPA
-1308 VKAALPS
+1308 IKAALPS

-1327 KGKEKEAG
+1327 KGKEKEPG
-1335 EQVAVP
+1335 EQTSTP
-1341 LSPKKGPEA
+1341 MSPKKGGEA
-1350 GPASRQPDTPG
+1350 STASRQSDTSG
-1361 PATTSK
+1361 PVTASK
-1367 SSTLGGFYHLP
+1367 SSSLGSFYHLP
-1378 SYLKLYEVLKAT
+1378 SYLRLHDVLKAT
-1390 HTNYKVTLDLQSST
+1390 HANYKVTLDLQNST
-1404 EKFGSFLRS
+1404 EKFGGFLRS

-1433 VEEILGYL
+1433 VEEVLGYL

-1483 GRAQRLGS
+1483 CRAQRLGS
-1491 SSIRPGLYHY
+1491 SSVRPGLYHY

-1520 NMVQAEQDHDTS
+1520 NMVQADQEHDAS

-1541 SSQLKTNLT
+1541 SAQLKTNLT
-1550 GVTKNRADKNAIH
+1550 SVTKNRADKNAIH

-1580 TTTTSVQLQRQVL
+1580 TTTTSVQLQKQVL

-1632 ESEAIIPNVFFF
+1632 ESEAIIPNIFFF

-1686 QPIVHDLFVLRGA
+1686 QPIVHDLFVLRGT

-1718 LLRLIQHHQVLE
+1718 LLRLIQYHQVLE

-1745 KWKRLSRQVADV
+1745 KWKRLSRQVADI

-1796 LRSMFVTPS
+1796 LRSMFITPS

-1839 IQELSFSAHLLSCPV
+1839 IQELSFSPYLISCPV
-1854 INRLREG
+1854 INRLRDGDSNPTLGER
-1861 SSSPAPEGHSEG
+1861 SEG
-1873 RHGKSLPE
+1873 KQVKNLPE
-1881 ETFSRFLLQLVGIL
+1881 DTFSRFLLQLVGIL
-1895 LDDIVTKQLRVDV
+1895 LEDIVTKQLKVDM

-1920 GTLLMCLV
+1920 GTLLMCLI
-1928 HIFKSGMFRRMTA
+1928 HIFKSGMFRRITA
-1941 AATRLFTSEA
+1941 AATRLFTSDGCE
-1951 SDGSFYTLEGLNAHV
+1951 GSFYTLDSLNARV

-1981 QLLLL
+1981 QILLLI
-1986 VNYTD
+1986 NHTD
-1991 YRWWA
+1991 HRWWA
-1996 EVQQTPKRHSLSS
+1996 EVQQTPKRHSLSC
-2009 TKLLSPQALGEADS
+2009 TKSLNPQISAEEDS
-2023 DWASRLGMCN
+2023 GSAAQLGMCN

-2056 EHLTWLTVNH
+2056 EHLTWLIVNH

-2078 VQDFISAVHRNSAA
+2078 VQDFISAIHRNSAA
-2092 SGLFIQAIQSRCDNL
+2092 SGLFIQAIQSRCENL
-2107 STPTMLRK
+2107 STPTTLKK

-2140 HTPFRVLARRVDTL
+2140 GTPFRALARMVDTL

-2165 NTQSS
+2165 NLQSS
-2170 VSQLP
+2170 MAQLP
-2175 LEELNRIQEYLQS
+2175 EEELNRIQEHLQNT
-2188 SGLAQRHQRLYSL
+2188 GLAQRHQRLYSL

-2210 PESQSPAPP
+2210 QDSLSPLPP

-2230 MALEAVN
+2230 TSLETVN

-2242 YIRLVR
+2242 YLQLVR

-2260 EGAELVHRIPAG
+2260 EGAELVNRIPA
-2272 ELEAFM
+2272 EDMSDFM
-2278 MNPEFNISLLAPCL
+2278 MSSEFNLSLLAPCL
-2292 SLGVRELS
+2292 SLGMSEIAN
-2300 GGQGSPLFETARLV
+2300 GQKSPLFEAARRV
-2314 TLHRMSSVVQ
+2314 TLDRVTNVVQ
-2324 QLPAT
+2324 QLPAV
-2329 HQPYQPSFPPESSAY
+2329 HQVFQPFLPTEPTAY
-2344 WSKLSDLFGDA
+2344 WSKLNDLFGD
-2355 TVYQSLTTLAR
+2355 TTSYQSLTTLAR

-2372 VVLSRVPSHL
+2372 VVLSKVPAPL

-2388 EEDVVKFVVMT
+2388 EGHTVKFVVMT
-2399 LEALSWHLIHRQ
+2399 LEALSWHLIHEQ
-2411 MPLSLDLQAALDC
+2411 IPLSLDLQAGLDC
-2424 CCVALQLPGLWL
+2424 CCLALQVPGLWG
-2436 VLSSLEFV
+2436 VLSSPEYV
-2444 THACSL
+2444 THTCSL
-2450 IHCVRFALEAIAVQP
+2450 IHCVRFILEAIAVQP
-2465 GDQLLSPERRMN
+2465 GDQLLGPESRSHT
-2477 PAAAL
+2477 P
-2482 REDRA
+2482 RA
-2487 DADSAPPQYVTTA
+2487 VRKEEVDSDIQNLSHITSA
-2500 CELVAEM
+2500 CEMVADM
-2507 VEALQSV
+2507 VESLQSV
-2514 LAPGHRRNSNVPAF
+2514 LALGHKRNSTLPSF
-2528 LTSVL
+2528 LTAVL

-2567 DFGTALPEIPV
+2567 DFGTVFPEIPV

-2584 EVFKEFI
+2584 EVLKEFI

-2617 TQPLSMEQ
+2617 TQPLVMEQ
-2625 EESQPEEDTERTQIH
+2625 EESPPEEDTERTQIH

-2688 SVIRGIVE
+2688 SMIRGIVE
-2696 QEVQAMVS
+2696 QEIQEMVS
-2704 KRDNIATHHSY
+2704 QRENTATHHSH

-2723 LAPATT
+2723 LLPATT

-2735 DKLLLQINPE
+2735 DKLLLQINSE
-2745 RELGNMS
+2745 REPGNMS

-2762 VWLGNSI
+2762 VWLGNNI

-2781 EEEADVPL
+2781 EEEADAPA
-2789 PSSPPTSPVNS
+2789 PTSPPVSPVNS

-2819 YSRWLLPS
+2819 YSRWILPS
-2827 GSARKTPVIL
+2827 SAARRTPVIL

-2843 SLLVVSDLFTERN
+2843 SLLVVSDLFTERT

-2862 STLMELRRVHPSED
+2862 LTLTELRRVHPSED
-2876 EILVQYLVPATCK
+2876 EILIQYLVPATCK

-2894 GMDKAVA
+2894 GMDKTVA

-2906 LLESALRS
+2906 LLESTLRS
-2914 SHLPSRLGA
+2914 THLPSQIGA
-2923 LHGVLYVLEC
+2923 LHGILYVLEC

-2938 TAKQLIPVVSDYL
+2938 TVKQLIPVVSDYL

-2962 NVHSQQHV
+2962 NIHSQQHV
-2970 LLMCATAFYLI
+2970 LVMCATAFYLM

-2990 EFSASIIQM
+2990 EFSASVIQM

-3006 SEEATPSA
+3006 SEESTPSIIY
-3014 VFHCV
+3014 HCA

-3036 AESLVKLSVDRV
+3036 TESLVKLSVDRV
-3048 NVHSPHRAM
+3048 NVQSPHRAM

-3069 GKEKVSPGRTADPNS
+3069 GKEKASPGRASDPS
-3084 SAPDSES
+3084 PATPDSES

-3157 YKVFQTLHSTGQS
+3157 YKVFQTLHSAGQS

-3189 VAMAMWSLSCFFV
+3189 VAMAMWSLSCFLV
-3202 SASTSPWVSAVLPHV
+3202 SASTSPWVSAILPHV

-3222 KLEPVDV
+3222 KLEQVDV

-3234 VATDFYRHQIEEEL
+3234 VATDFYRHQIEEEF

-3273 LRGAH
+3273 LQNVHKVTAC
-3278 QGTTG
+3278 

>member
-19 QQQQQT
+19 QQQQ
-25 VEGVAGRAGRGHRPM
+25 
-40 GERGPLLGVTL
+40 
-51 AWGVEGTEGTGAA
+51 
-64 GRVVVRGELPAPAER
+64 
-79 GGPQTGDGEGTPV
+79 
-92 LKVQIGHDLPR
+92 
-103 VLPGDRATHAQDF
+103 
-116 PGQHPPHQ
+116 
-124 THRTLE
+124 
-130 LSLPSVG
+130 
-137 LAVHRQLEGTCGV
+137 
-150 SLPLPPGTR
+150 
-159 SVHPPPGDP
+159 
-168 ECPPASRGPGVPT
+168 
-181 QGRRRLPCGQLWTP
+181 
-195 APDST
+195 
-200 GGSVCSWA
+200 
-208 APAPLP
+208 
-214 PPGPGS
+214 
-220 WLIPSS
+220 
-226 ETQTQRK
+226 K
-233 KELLNTKK
+233 KELAATKK

-246 CQTICENIV
+246 CLTICENIV

-265 QKLLGIAVE
+265 QKLLGIAME

-348 YLVNLLPCLTRISKR
+348 YLVNLLPCLTRTSKR
-363 TEESVQESLAA
+363 PEESVQETLAA

-391 IKVLLKAFIANLKSS
+391 IKVLLKAFIANLKSN
-406 SPTIRR
+406 SPTVRR
-412 TAASSA
+412 TAAGSA
-418 VSVCQHSRRTQHFYS
+418 VSICQHSRRTQYFYS
-433 WLLSVLLGL
+433 WLLNVLLGL
-442 LVPVGGEPPTLL
+442 LVPVEEEHSTLL
-454 ILGVLLALRYLV
+454 ILGVLLTLRYLV

-482 GVTRKETEV
+482 GVTRKEMEV
-491 SPSTEQLVQVYELIL
+491 SPSAEQLVQVYELTL
-506 HYTQHPD
+506 HHTQHQD

-526 IFRTPPPELLQ
+526 LFRTPPPELLQ
-537 VLTTVGGGRR
+537 ALTMPGGLGQLAAAQEEAQGR
-547 LGAARDE
+547 D
-554 PGCRSRSGSIVEL
+554 RSGSIVEL
-567 IAGGGSSCSPVLSRK
+567 LAGGGSSCSPILSRK
-582 QKGKVLLGEEEA
+582 QKGKILLGEEEA

-600 SRSDVSSS
+600 SRSDVSSA
-608 AFAASVKGEVAGEL
+608 AFAASVKGEIGGEL
-622 AASSGVSTPGSTSSA
+622 AASPGVSTPG
-637 ADSVGHDIIT
+637 SVGHDIIT
-647 EQPRSQHTLQSDPV
+647 EQPRSQHTLQADSV
-661 DLASC
+661 DLSGC
-666 DLASAAT
+666 DLTSAAT

-696 MDLNDGTQASS
+696 LDLNDGTQASS

-728 SSEIVLDSADS
+728 SSEIVLDGADNQCPSMQLGQPQEDEGAECVLPGGDSSAFRNS
-739 QYSGMQMEHLQDE
+739 SLALQKVQLLE
-752 EEDAAG
+752 
-758 VLTDEASV
+758 SM
-766 ALPHAHALRNAGHSR
+766 GHSR
-781 QSSDSSVERLLPKEE
+781 QLSDSSVDKFVSRDE
-796 AAELG
+796 APEPG
-801 DPESKPC
+801 DTDTKPC
-808 RIKGDIGQF
+808 RIKGDIGHS
-817 TDDDAAP
+817 TDDDSAP

-832 AASFLLTGE
+832 SASFLLTGK
-841 KNALVPDRDA
+841 KNALVPDRDV
-851 RVSVKALAV
+851 RVSVKALAL

-871 ESFFSKLYKSPL
+871 ESFFSRLYKAPL
-883 DPVEYPEEQY
+883 APMEYPEEQY

-905 PQIRGATAILCGTLV
+905 PQVRGATAILCGTLIC
-920 HSILTRSR
+920 SILSRSR
-928 FHVSD
+928 FQVGD
-933 WLGAM
+933 WLGTI
-938 RGLTGNTFS
+938 RVLTGNRFS
-947 LVDCVPLLQKT
+947 LADCIPLLRKT

-974 RLCVMSLCSSSY
+974 RHCVMSLCSSSY
-986 SELGLQLIIDALPL
+986 SDLGLQLLIDVLSL
-1000 RSSSYWLV
+1000 RNSPYWLL

-1021 RLVSFLESRA
+1021 RLVSFLEAKA
-1031 EKLHRGAHHYTG
+1031 ESLHRGAHHYTG

-1050 VLNNVVISLL
+1050 VLNNVVIYLL
-1060 GDEDSR
+1060 GDEDPR
-1066 VRHVAAASLLR
+1066 VRHVAAASLVR

-1100 QSSVYLKLLMHEM
+1100 QSSVYLKLLMHET

-1121 STMTRI
+1121 STITRI

-1137 TDVTLENNL
+1137 TDVTMENNL

-1154 HQLVRS
+1154 HELITS

-1176 STAFPVCVWSL
+1176 SAAFPVCVWSL
-1187 GWHCGVPPLGGADES
+1187 GWHCGAPPLSAPDDS
-1202 RKSCTVGMVTVIL
+1202 RKSCTVGMATMIL

-1232 ALTLA
+1232 ALVLA
-1237 GNLLAASAPRSL
+1237 GNLLAASAPKSL
-1249 RSSWSTEEE
+1249 RSSWTSEEE
-1258 ASTAATRQEEAWP
+1258 ANPTATRQEEVWP
-1271 ALGDRSL
+1271 ALGDRTL

-1294 ICAHVLDDVAPGPA
+1294 ICAHVLDDVTPGPA
-1308 VKAALPS
+1308 IKAALPS
-1315 LTNPPSL
+1315 LANPPSL

-1327 KGKEKEAG
+1327 KGKEREP
-1335 EQVAVP
+1335 EQVSVP
-1341 LSPKKGPEA
+1341 PSPKKGNEA
-1350 GPASRQPDTPG
+1350 NTASRQSDSSG
-1361 PATTSK
+1361 PVTASK
-1367 SSTLGGFYHLP
+1367 SSSVGSFYHLP
-1378 SYLKLYEVLKAT
+1378 SYLRLHDVLKAT
-1390 HTNYKVTLDLQSST
+1390 HANYKVTLDLQNST
-1404 EKFGSFLRS
+1404 EKFGGFLRS

-1462 LFGTNLASQFDGLS
+1462 LFGTNLASQFDSLS
-1476 SNPSKSQ
+1476 WNPSKSQ

-1491 SSIRPGLYHY
+1491 SSMRPGLYHY

-1520 NMVQAEQDHDTS
+1520 NMVQVEQEHDAS

-1541 SSQLKTNLT
+1541 STQLKTNLT
-1550 GVTKNRADKNAIH
+1550 SVTKNRADKNAIH

-1580 TTTTSVQLQRQVL
+1580 TTTTSVQLQKQVL

-1632 ESEAIIPNVFFF
+1632 ESEAIIPNIFFF

-1686 QPIVHDLFVLRGA
+1686 QPIVHDLFVLRGT

-1718 LLRLIQHHQVLE
+1718 LLRLIQYHQVLE

-1738 CHKENED
+1738 CHKESED
-1745 KWKRLSRQVADV
+1745 RWKRLSRQVADI

-1839 IQELSFSAHLLSCPV
+1839 IQELSFSPYLISCPV
-1854 INRLREG
+1854 INRLRDG
-1861 SSSPAPEGHSEG
+1861 DSSSTMGEHTE
-1873 RHGKSLPE
+1873 RKQVKCLPE
-1881 ETFSRFLLQLVGIL
+1881 EIFSRFLLQLAGVL
-1895 LDDIVTKQLRVDV
+1895 LEDIVTKQLKVEM

-1920 GTLLMCLV
+1920 GTLLMCLI
-1928 HIFKSGMFRRMTA
+1928 HIFKSGMFRRITA
-1941 AATRLFTSEA
+1941 AATKLFS
-1951 SDGSFYTLEGLNAHV
+1951 SDSGEGSFYTLESLNTRV
-1966 RAMVPTHPALVLLWC
+1966 RSMVPTHPALVLLWC
-1981 QLLLL
+1981 QILLL
-1986 VNYTD
+1986 VNHTD
-1991 YRWWA
+1991 HCWWA
-1996 EVQQTPKRHSLSS
+1996 EVQQTPKRHSLSC
-2009 TKLLSPQALGEADS
+2009 TKPLSPQMSDEEDS
-2023 DWASRLGMCN
+2023 DSAAQLGMCN

-2056 EHLTWLTVNH
+2056 EHLTWLIVNH

-2078 VQDFISAVHRNSAA
+2078 VQDFISAIHRNSAA
-2092 SGLFIQAIQSRCDNL
+2092 SGLFIQAIQSRCENL
-2107 STPTMLRK
+2107 STPTTLK
-2115 TLQCLE
+2115 NTLQCLE

-2140 HTPFRVLARRVDTL
+2140 GTPFRALARMVDTL

-2165 NTQSS
+2165 NLQSS
-2170 VSQLP
+2170 MAQLP
-2175 LEELNRIQEYLQS
+2175 VEELNRIQEHLQS

-2210 PESQSPAPP
+2210 QDSLSPLPP
-2219 VTSHPLDGDGH
+2219 VTSHPLDGDGY
-2230 MALEAVN
+2230 MPLETVI

-2242 YIRLVR
+2242 YLRLVR
-2248 SQCWTRSDSALL
+2248 SQCWTKSDSALL
-2260 EGAELVHRIPAG
+2260 EGAELVNRIPA
-2272 ELEAFM
+2272 EDMSVFM
-2278 MNPEFNISLLAPCL
+2278 M
-2292 SLGVRELS
+2292 
-2300 GGQGSPLFETARLV
+2300 
-2314 TLHRMSSVVQ
+2314 
-2324 QLPAT
+2324 
-2329 HQPYQPSFPPESSAY
+2329 SSA
-2344 WSKLSDLFGDA
+2344 
-2355 TVYQSLTTLAR
+2355 LA
-2366 ALAQYL
+2366 
-2372 VVLSRVPSHL
+2372 
-2382 HLPPEK
+2382 
-2388 EEDVVKFVVMT
+2388 
-2399 LEALSWHLIHRQ
+2399 WHLVHEQI
-2411 MPLSLDLQAALDC
+2411 PLSLDLQAGLDC
-2424 CCVALQLPGLWL
+2424 CCLALQAPGLCSMI
-2436 VLSSLEFV
+2436 SSAEFV
-2444 THACSL
+2444 THVCSL
-2450 IHCVRFALEAIAVQP
+2450 IHCVRFLLEAIVVQP
-2465 GDQLLSPERRMN
+2465 GDQLLSPESRLNTPTTVREEKVDSDTQN
-2477 PAAAL
+2477 PRCVA
-2482 REDRA
+2482 
-2487 DADSAPPQYVTTA
+2487 VA
-2500 CELVAEM
+2500 CEMVAEM
-2507 VEALQSV
+2507 VESLQSV
-2514 LAPGHRRNSNVPAF
+2514 LALGHKRNGSVPAF
-2528 LTSVL
+2528 LTAVL
-2533 KNIVVS
+2533 KNIVIS

-2567 DFGTALPEIPV
+2567 DFGTVFPEIPV

-2584 EVFKEFI
+2584 EIFKEFI

-2617 TQPLSMEQ
+2617 TQPLVLEQ
-2625 EESQPEEDTERTQIH
+2625 EESPPEEDMERTQIH

-2654 MAVPVAGNPAVS
+2654 MTVPVAGNPAVS

-2688 SVIRGIVE
+2688 SVIRGVVE
-2696 QEVQAMVS
+2696 QEIQAMVS
-2704 KRDNIATHHSY
+2704 RRENIATHHPY

-2723 LAPATT
+2723 LSPATT

-2735 DKLLLQINPE
+2735 DKLLLQTNPE

-2762 VWLGNSI
+2762 VWLGNNI

-2781 EEEADVPL
+2781 EEEADIPA
-2789 PSSPPTSPVNS
+2789 PASPPVSPVNS

-2819 YSRWLLPS
+2819 YSRWILPS
-2827 GSARKTPVIL
+2827 SSARRTPVIL

-2843 SLLVVSDLFTERN
+2843 SLLVVSDLFTERT

-2862 STLMELRRVHPSED
+2862 LTLTELRRVHPSED

-2906 LLESALRS
+2906 LLESTLRS
-2914 SHLPSRLGA
+2914 SHLPSQIGA

-2951 LSNLKGIAHCV
+2951 LSNLKGAAHCV

-2970 LLMCATAFYLI
+2970 LVMCATAFYLI

-2999 CGVMLSG
+2999 CGVMLTG
-3006 SEEATPSA
+3006 SEDSTPSTIY
-3014 VFHCV
+3014 HCA

-3036 AESLVKLSVDRV
+3036 TESLVKLSVDRV

-3069 GKEKVSPGRTADPNS
+3069 GKEKASPGRASDPS
-3084 SAPDSES
+3084 PAAPDSES

-3143 SNQQPYPQFMATVV
+3143 SSQQPYPQFMATVV
-3157 YKVFQTLHSTGQS
+3157 HKVFQTLHSAGQS

-3202 SASTSPWVSAVLPHV
+3202 SASTSFWVSAILPHL

-3222 KLEPVDV
+3222 KLEQVDV

-3234 VATDFYRHQIEEEL
+3234 VATDFYRHQIEEEF
-3248 DRRAFQSVFEVVAA
+3248 DRRAFQSVFEVVAT
-3262 PGSPYHRLLAC
+3262 PGGPYHRLLTC
-3273 LRGAH
+3273 LRNVHKVTAC
-3278 QGTTG
+3278 

>member
-1 MATLEKLMKAF
+1 MATMEKLTKAF
-12 ESLKSFQ
+12 ESLRSFQ
-19 QQQQQT
+19 QQQGPAALPEEPLQ
-25 VEGVAGRAGRGHRPM
+25 RP
-40 GERGPLLGVTL
+40 
-51 AWGVEGTEGTGAA
+51 
-64 GRVVVRGELPAPAER
+64 
-79 GGPQTGDGEGTPV
+79 
-92 LKVQIGHDLPR
+92 
-103 VLPGDRATHAQDF
+103 
-116 PGQHPPHQ
+116 
-124 THRTLE
+124 
-130 LSLPSVG
+130 
-137 LAVHRQLEGTCGV
+137 
-150 SLPLPPGTR
+150 
-159 SVHPPPGDP
+159 
-168 ECPPASRGPGVPT
+168 
-181 QGRRRLPCGQLWTP
+181 
-195 APDST
+195 
-200 GGSVCSWA
+200 
-208 APAPLP
+208 
-214 PPGPGS
+214 
-220 WLIPSS
+220 
-226 ETQTQRK
+226 K
-233 KELLNTKK
+233 KELSATKK

-246 CQTICENIV
+246 CLTICENIV

-265 QKLLGIAVE
+265 QKLLGIAME
-274 LFLLCSDDAESDVR
+274 LFLLCSEDAESDVR

-321 GAPRSLRAALWR
+321 GASRSLRAALWR

-363 TEESVQESLAA
+363 PEESVQETLAA

-381 SFGNFANDNE
+381 AFGNFANDNE

-412 TAASSA
+412 TAAGSA
-418 VSVCQHSRRTQHFYS
+418 VSICQHSRRTQYFYA
-433 WLLSVLLGL
+433 WLLNVLLGL
-442 LVPVGGEPPTLL
+442 LVPVEEDRPTLL
-454 ILGVLLALRYLV
+454 ILGVLLTLRYLI

-482 GVTRKETEV
+482 GVTRKETEI
-491 SPSTEQLVQVYELIL
+491 SPSPEQLIQVYELTL
-506 HYTQHPD
+506 HYTQHQD

-526 IFRTPPPELLQ
+526 LFRTPPPELLHA
-537 VLTTVGGGRR
+537 LTTSGGI
-547 LGAARDE
+547 AQVSVSKDE
-554 PGCRSRSGSIVEL
+554 PASRSRSGSIVEL
-567 IAGGGSSCSPVLSRK
+567 I
-582 QKGKVLLGEEEA
+582 GKILLGEEEG
-594 LEDDSE
+594 LDDDSE
-600 SRSDVSSS
+600 TRSDVSTAS
-608 AFAASVKGEVAGEL
+608 FTASVKGEITSEL
-622 AASSGVSTPGSTSSA
+622 ASSSGVSTAGSVGSSA
-637 ADSVGHDIIT
+637 ADPTGHDIIT
-647 EQPRSQHTLQSDPV
+647 EQPRSQHTLQSDSV

-666 DLASAAT
+666 DLTSTAT
-673 DGDEEDILSHSS
+673 EGEEDEVLSRSS
-685 SQISAVPSDPA
+685 SQISAVQSDA
-696 MDLNDGTQASS
+696 TMDLNDGTQASS

-728 SSEIVLDSADS
+728 SSEIVLEGAEG
-739 QYSGMQMEHLQDE
+739 QYSGMQIGQLQDE
-752 EEDAAG
+752 E
-758 VLTDEASV
+758 DEAANILQDDSSESFRNSSL
-766 ALPHAHALRNAGHSR
+766 ALQQPHLLKTMSHSR
-781 QSSDSSVERLLPKEE
+781 QPSDSSVDRFTSKEDATE
-796 AAELG
+796 AG
-801 DPESKPC
+801 DHENKPS
-808 RIKGDIGQF
+808 RVKGDIGHY
-817 TDDDAAP
+817 TDGDSAP

-832 AASFLLTGE
+832 SASFLLTGE
-841 KNALVPDRDA
+841 KGALVPDRDV

-871 ESFFSKLYKSPL
+871 ESFFSKLYKTPL
-883 DPVEYPEEQY
+883 EAMGEEYEEQY

-905 PQIRGATAILCGTLV
+905 PQIRGATAILCGTIV
-920 HSILTRSR
+920 NSILIKSR
-928 FHVSD
+928 FDVEK
-933 WLGAM
+933 WLINV
-938 RGLTGNTFS
+938 RNSTGNLFS
-947 LVDCVPLLQKT
+947 LVDCIPLLQKT

-974 RLCVMSLCSSSY
+974 RHCIMSLCSSSY
-986 SELGLQLIIDALPL
+986 SELGLQLIVDLL
-1000 RSSSYWLV
+1000 TLKNSSYWLV
-1008 RTELLETLAEIDF
+1008 RTELLETLAEVDF
-1021 RLVSFLESRA
+1021 RLVSFLEGRTES
-1031 EKLHRGAHHYTG
+1031 LHRGTHHYTG

-1050 VLNNVVISLL
+1050 VLDNVVICLL
-1060 GDEDSR
+1060 GDEDPR
-1066 VRHVAAASLLR
+1066 VRHVAAASLVR
-1077 LVPKLFYKCDQGQAD
+1077 LVPKLFYNCDQGQAD

-1100 QSSVYLKLLMHEM
+1100 QSSVYLKLLMHET
-1113 QPPSHFSV
+1113 QPPSHFAV
-1121 STMTRI
+1121 STITRT
-1127 YRGYSLLPSI
+1127 YRGYNMMPSP
-1137 TDVTLENNL
+1137 TDVTMENNL
-1146 SRVIAAVS
+1146 SRVIAAIS
-1154 HQLVRS
+1154 HALTIS

-1176 STAFPVCVWSL
+1176 STTFPVCTWSV
-1187 GWHCGVPPLGGADES
+1187 GWHCGVSQPSSSDEAQ
-1202 RKSCTVGMVTVIL
+1202 KGCTIGMAGLVL
-1215 TLLSSAW
+1215 SLLSSTW

-1232 ALTLA
+1232 ALILT
-1237 GNLLAASAPRSL
+1237 GNLLAASAPKCL
-1249 RSSWSTEEE
+1249 KNPWSAEED
-1258 ASTAATRQEEAWP
+1258 SNQGAAKQEEPWP
-1271 ALGDRSL
+1271 ALADRTL
-1278 VPMVEQL
+1278 VTLVEQL

-1294 ICAHVLDDVAPGPA
+1294 ICAHVMDDVAPGPA

-1327 KGKEKEAG
+1327 KGKERESV
-1335 EQVAVP
+1335 EQASVP
-1341 LSPKKGPEA
+1341 MSPKKGGEA
-1350 GPASRQPDTPG
+1350 SPAPRQTDTTGPVP
-1361 PATTSK
+1361 TSK
-1367 SSTLGGFYHLP
+1367 SSSVGSFYHLP
-1378 SYLKLYEVLKAT
+1378 SYLKLYDVLKAT
-1390 HTNYKVTLDLQSST
+1390 HANYKVTLDLQNSN
-1404 EKFGSFLRS
+1404 EKFGCFLRS

-1441 KSCFSREPMMA
+1441 KSCFNREPTMA

-1462 LFGTNLASQFDGLS
+1462 LFGTNLASQYDGLS
-1476 SNPSKSQ
+1476 SNPNKAQ
-1483 GRAQRLGS
+1483 GKAQRLGS
-1491 SSIRPGLYHY
+1491 SNLRPGLYHY

-1520 NMVQAEQDHDTS
+1520 NMVQAEQEHDAS

-1541 SSQLKTNLT
+1541 STQLKTSISSAA
-1550 GVTKNRADKNAIH
+1550 KHRADKNAIH

-1632 ESEAIIPNVFFF
+1632 ESEAIIPNIFFF

-1686 QPIVHDLFVLRGA
+1686 QPIVHDLFVLRGT

-1718 LLRLIQHHQVLE
+1718 LLRLIQYHQVLE

-1745 KWKRLSRQVADV
+1745 KWKRLSRQIADI

-1768 IDSHEALGVLNT
+1768 IDSHDALGVLNT

-1796 LRSMFVTPS
+1796 LRSMFVTPK

-1839 IQELSFSAHLLSCPV
+1839 IQELSFSPYLISCQA
-1854 INRLREG
+1854 INRLRCGENISTPEDRTEG
-1861 SSSPAPEGHSEG
+1861 KQA
-1873 RHGKSLPE
+1873 KYLPE

-1895 LDDIVTKQLRVDV
+1895 LEDIVTKQLKVDMN
-1908 SEQQHT
+1908 EQQHT

-1920 GTLLMCLV
+1920 GTLLMCLI
-1928 HIFKSGMFRRMTA
+1928 HIFKSGMFRRITA
-1941 AATRLFTSEA
+1941 AATRLFTGDG
-1951 SDGSFYTLEGLNAHV
+1951 SDGSFYTLESLSDLV
-1966 RAMVPTHPALVLLWC
+1966 QSMIPTHPSLVLLWC
-1981 QLLLL
+1981 QILLL
-1986 VNYTD
+1986 VNYTN
-1991 YRWWA
+1991 YNWWS
-1996 EVQQTPKRHSLSS
+1996 EVHQTPKRHSLST
-2009 TKLLSPQALGEADS
+2009 TKLLSPHISGDS
-2023 DWASRLGMCN
+2023 DETDLESKRGMCN

-2056 EHLTWLTVNH
+2056 EHLTWLIVNH
-2066 IQDLIS
+2066 VQDLIN

-2092 SGLFIQAIQSRCDNL
+2092 SGLFIQAIQSRCENL
-2107 STPTMLRK
+2107 AAPTTLKK

-2133 LYVDRLL
+2133 LYVDKLL
-2140 HTPFRVLARRVDTL
+2140 CTPFRVLARMVDTL

-2165 NTQSS
+2165 TLQNSIA
-2170 VSQLP
+2170 QLP
-2175 LEELNRIQEYLQS
+2175 VEELDRIQEYLQN
-2188 SGLAQRHQRLYSL
+2188 SGLATRHQRLYSL
-2201 LDRFRLSTV
+2201 LDRFRLMVAPDTT
-2210 PESQSPAPP
+2210 SPSPL
-2219 VTSHPLDGDGH
+2219 VTSHPLDGEDQP
-2230 MALEAVN
+2230 ALENVIL
-2237 PDKDW
+2237 DKDW
-2242 YIRLVR
+2242 YVSLVR
-2248 SQCWTRSDSALL
+2248 SQCCIRSDSALL
-2260 EGAELVHRIPAG
+2260 EGAELVNRIPQPD
-2272 ELEAFM
+2272 LNSFM
-2278 MNPEFNISLLAPCL
+2278 TSKEFNLSLLAPCL
-2292 SLGVRELS
+2292 SLGMNEISRDQKS
-2300 GGQGSPLFETARLV
+2300 SLFETARRV
-2314 TLHRMSSVVQ
+2314 TLDHVSSAVQ
-2324 QLPAT
+2324 NLPAN
-2329 HQPYQPSFPPESSAY
+2329 HQVFQPLLPPEPSAY
-2344 WSKLSDLFGDA
+2344 WKKLSDIFGDE
-2355 TVYQSLTTLAR
+2355 VMYQSMMTLCR

-2372 VVLSRVPSHL
+2372 LLLSKLPVGLRVP
-2382 HLPPEK
+2382 PDK
-2388 EEDVVKFVVMT
+2388 EDDILKFVVMSI
-2399 LEALSWHLIHRQ
+2399 EALSWHLMHDQI
-2411 MPLSLDLQAALDC
+2411 PLSVDLQAGLDC
-2424 CCVALQLPGLWL
+2424 CCLTLQQPTLWNL
-2436 VLSSLEFV
+2436 LSSAAHA
-2444 THACSL
+2444 TYACSL
-2450 IHCVRFALEAIAVQP
+2450 INCIRFIIEAVAVEP
-2465 GDQLLSPERRMN
+2465 GNQLLSPERKKN
-2477 PAAAL
+2477 TSKPL
-2482 REDRA
+2482 TDGEV
-2487 DADSAPPQYVTTA
+2487 DSNVLKTKHITAA
-2500 CELVAEM
+2500 CEMVAEM
-2507 VEALQSV
+2507 VECLQTV
-2514 LAPGHRRNSNVPAF
+2514 LSLGHKRNSSIPAF
-2528 LTSVL
+2528 LTPVL
-2533 KNIVVS
+2533 KNIIIS

-2552 PPLVWKLGWSPKPGG
+2552 PPLVWKLGWSPKPAG
-2567 DFGTALPEIPV
+2567 DFGTVFPEIPV

-2584 EVFKEFI
+2584 EIFKEFI
-2591 YRINTLGWTSR
+2591 YRINTLGWISR

-2617 TQPLSMEQ
+2617 TQPIVMDQ
-2625 EESQPEEDTERTQIH
+2625 EENQQEEDTERTQIN

-2654 MAVPVAGNPAVS
+2654 MTIPVAGNPAVS
-2666 CLEQQPRNKPLK
+2666 CLEQQPRNKALK

-2696 QEVQAMVS
+2696 QEIQAMVS
-2704 KRDNIATHHSY
+2704 KRDNIATHHLY

-2723 LAPATT
+2723 LSPATT

-2735 DKLLLQINPE
+2735 EKLLLQINTE
-2745 RELGNMS
+2745 REIGDMD

-2762 VWLGNSI
+2762 IWLGNNI
-2769 TPLREEEWDEEE
+2769 TPLREEEWGEDEEDE
-2781 EEEADVPL
+2781 NDVPA
-2789 PSSPPTSPVNS
+2789 PSSPPTSPINT

-2819 YSRWLLPS
+2819 YSQWILPS
-2827 GSARKTPVIL
+2827 NPSKRTPVIL

-2843 SLLVVSDLFTERN
+2843 SLLAVSDLFTERN

-2862 STLMELRRVHPSED
+2862 TTLTELRKVHPSED
-2876 EILVQYLVPATCK
+2876 EILVQYLIPATCK

-2906 LLESALRS
+2906 LLESTLRS
-2914 SHLPSRLGA
+2914 THMPSRIGA
-2923 LHGVLYVLEC
+2923 LHGILYILEC
-2933 DLLDD
+2933 DLLDE
-2938 TAKQLIPVVSDYL
+2938 TAKQLIPIISEYL
-2951 LSNLKGIAHCV
+2951 LSNLRGVAHCV
-2962 NVHSQQHV
+2962 NIHNQQHILV
-2970 LLMCATAFYLI
+2970 MCAAAFYLI

-2990 EFSASIIQM
+2990 EFSAGIIQM
-2999 CGVMLSG
+2999 CGVMVSG
-3006 SEEATPSA
+3006 SDESTPSIIY
-3014 VFHCV
+3014 HCV

-3036 AESLVKLSVDRV
+3036 SESLVKLSVDRV
-3048 NVHSPHRAM
+3048 NVQSPHRAM

-3069 GKEKVSPGRTADPNS
+3069 GKEKISPSRITDANPG
-3084 SAPDSES
+3084 APDSES

-3106 RKGFPCEARVVAR
+3106 RKGFPFEARVVAR

-3202 SASTSPWVSAVLPHV
+3202 SASTSQWISAILPHI

-3222 KLEPVDV
+3222 KSEQVDV
-3229 NLFCL
+3229 NIFCL
-3234 VATDFYRHQIEEEL
+3234 VAIDFYRHQIDEEL
-3248 DRRAFQSVFEVVAA
+3248 DRRAFQSVFEVVAS
-3262 PGSPYHRLLAC
+3262 PGTPYHRLLSCLQNVHKVTAC
-3273 LRGAH
+3273 
-3278 QGTTG
+3278 

>member
-19 QQQQQT
+19 QQQQQ
-25 VEGVAGRAGRGHRPM
+25 P
-40 GERGPLLGVTL
+40 P
-51 AWGVEGTEGTGAA
+51 
-64 GRVVVRGELPAPAER
+64 PPPP
-79 GGPQTGDGEGTPV
+79 PQPP
-92 LKVQIGHDLPR
+92 QP
-103 VLPGDRATHAQDF
+103 PPQA
-116 PGQHPPHQ
+116 HPPPPPQ
-124 THRTLE
+124 PQPPPPT
-130 LSLPSVG
+130 
-137 LAVHRQLEGTCGV
+137 
-150 SLPLPPGTR
+150 LPPG
-159 SVHPPPGDP
+159 
-168 ECPPASRGPGVPT
+168 PAV
-181 QGRRRLPCGQLWTP
+181 
-195 APDST
+195 AEE
-200 GGSVCSWA
+200 
-208 APAPLP
+208 PLHRP
-214 PPGPGS
+214 
-220 WLIPSS
+220 
-226 ETQTQRK
+226 K
-233 KELLNTKK
+233 KELSATKK

-246 CQTICENIV
+246 CLTICENIV

-321 GAPRSLRAALWR
+321 GAARSLRAALWR

-348 YLVNLLPCLTRISKR
+348 YLVNLLPCLTRTSR
-363 TEESVQESLAA
+363 RPEESVQETLAA

-391 IKVLLKAFIANLKSS
+391 IKVLLKAFLANLKSS

-412 TAASSA
+412 TAAGSA
-418 VSVCQHSRRTQHFYS
+418 VSVCQHSRRTQYFYS
-433 WLLSVLLGL
+433 WLLNVLIGL
-442 LVPVGGEPPTLL
+442 LVPIEDEHPTLL
-454 ILGVLLALRYLV
+454 VLGVLLTLRYLV

-482 GVTRKETEV
+482 GVTRKEMEV
-491 SPSTEQLVQVYELIL
+491 SPSTEQLIQVYELTL
-506 HYTQHPD
+506 HYTQHQD

-526 IFRTPPPELLQ
+526 LFRTPPPELLQ
-537 VLTTVGGGRR
+537 ALTTAGGLAQLPATR
-547 LGAARDE
+547 E
-554 PGCRSRSGSIVEL
+554 QPGCRSRSGSIVEL
-567 IAGGGSSCSPVLSRK
+567 I
-582 QKGKVLLGEEEA
+582 GKVLFGEAAA
-594 LEDDSE
+594 LEDDPEPRSE
-600 SRSDVSSS
+600 AGSP
-608 AFAASVKGEVAGEL
+608 AFAASVKGEIGGEL
-622 AASSGVSTPGSTSSA
+622 ASSSGVSTPGSASSA
-637 ADSVGHDIIT
+637 ADSTSHDIIT
-647 EQPRSQHTLQSDPV
+647 EQPRAQHTLQPDSV
-661 DLASC
+661 DLAAC
-666 DLASAAT
+666 DLTSTAT
-673 DGDEEDILSHSS
+673 DGDEDDMLSHNS
-685 SQISAVPSDPA
+685 SQVSAVPSDPA
-696 MDLNDGTQASS
+696 MDLNGGTQASS
-707 PISDSSQT
+707 PLSDSSQT

-728 SSEIVLDSADS
+728 SSEIVLDGADS
-739 QYSGMQMEHLQDE
+739 QYSGMQLSPQDDD
-752 EEDAAG
+752 EDPTG
-758 VLTDEASV
+758 VLPDEDSDAFGNSSL
-766 ALPHAHALRNAGHSR
+766 ALQRAHLLSSMGHNR
-781 QSSDSSVERLLPKEE
+781 QPSDSSIEKFVSREE
-796 AAELG
+796 AAEPG
-801 DPESKPC
+801 DQENKPC
-808 RIKGDIGQF
+808 RIKGDIGQP
-817 TDDDAAP
+817 TDNDSAP
-824 LVHCVRLL
+824 LIHCVRLL
-832 AASFLLTGE
+832 SASFLLTGE
-841 KNALVPDRDA
+841 RNALVPDRDV
-851 RVSVKALAV
+851 RVSVKALAL

-871 ESFFSKLYKSPL
+871 ESFFSKLYRAPFDTTEHL
-883 DPVEYPEEQY
+883 EEQY
-893 VSDILNYIDHGD
+893 VSDVLNYIDHGD
-905 PQIRGATAILCGTLV
+905 PQVRGATAILCGTLIA
-920 HSILTRSR
+920 STLSRSR
-928 FHVSD
+928 FHVGD
-933 WLGAM
+933 WMGTVRA
-938 RGLTGNTFS
+938 LTGNTFS
-947 LVDCVPLLQKT
+947 LADCIPLLQKT

-974 RLCVMSLCSSSY
+974 RHCVMSLCSSSY
-986 SELGLQLIIDALPL
+986 SELGLQLITDLLGL
-1000 RSSSYWLV
+1000 RNSSYWLV

-1021 RLVSFLESRA
+1021 RLVSFLEAKA
-1031 EKLHRGAHHYTG
+1031 EHLHRGAHHYTG

-1050 VLNNVVISLL
+1050 VLSDVVIHLL
-1060 GDEDSR
+1060 GDEDPR
-1066 VRHVAAASLLR
+1066 VRHIAAASLRR

-1092 PVVAVARD
+1092 PVVAVARE
-1100 QSSVYLKLLMHEM
+1100 QSSVYLKLLMHET

-1121 STMTRI
+1121 STITRI
-1127 YRGYSLLPSI
+1127 YRGYNLLPSI
-1137 TDVTLENNL
+1137 TDVTMENNL

-1154 HQLVRS
+1154 HELITA

-1187 GWHCGVPPLGGADES
+1187 GWHCGVPPLSTSDEP
-1202 RKSCTVGMVTVIL
+1202 RKSCTVGMATAVL

-1222 FPLDLSAHQD
+1222 FPLDLPAHQE
-1232 ALTLA
+1232 ALILA
-1237 GNLLAASAPRSL
+1237 GNLLAASAPKSL
-1249 RSSWSTEEE
+1249 RSSWTSEEE
-1258 ASTAATRQEEAWP
+1258 GSPAATKQDEVWP

-1285 FSHLLKVIN
+1285 FCHLLKVIN

-1327 KGKEKEAG
+1327 KGKDKEPG
-1335 EQVAVP
+1335 EQASVP
-1341 LSPKKGPEA
+1341 LSPKKGSEA
-1350 GPASRQPDTPG
+1350 SPASRQSDTSG
-1361 PATTSK
+1361 PVTANK
-1367 SSTLGGFYHLP
+1367 SSSLGSFYHLP
-1378 SYLKLYEVLKAT
+1378 SYLKLHDVLKAT
-1390 HTNYKVTLDLQSST
+1390 HANYKVTLDLQNST
-1404 EKFGSFLRS
+1404 EKFGGFLRS

-1441 KSCFSREPMMA
+1441 KSCFNREPMMA

-1476 SNPSKSQ
+1476 SNPNKSQ
-1483 GRAQRLGS
+1483 GQAQRLGS
-1491 SSIRPGLYHY
+1491 SSVRPGLYHY

-1511 QALADASLR
+1511 QALADASLK

-1541 SSQLKTNLT
+1541 STQLKTNLT
-1550 GVTKNRADKNAIH
+1550 SVTKNRADKSAIH

-1580 TTTTSVQLQRQVL
+1580 TTTTSVRLQKQVL

-1632 ESEAIIPNVFFF
+1632 ESEAIIPNIFFF

-1686 QPIVHDLFVLRGA
+1686 QPIVHDLFVLRGT
-1699 NKADAGKELE
+1699 NKADAGRELE

-1718 LLRLIQHHQVLE
+1718 LLRLIQYHQVLE

-1745 KWKRLSRQVADV
+1745 KWRRLSRQVADV

-1768 IDSHEALGVLNT
+1768 VDSHEALGVLNT

-1796 LRSMFVTPS
+1796 LRSMFVTPD
-1805 TMASVSTVQLWIS
+1805 TMASVSTVQLWVS

-1839 IQELSFSAHLLSCPV
+1839 IQELSFSPHFISCPV
-1854 INRLREG
+1854 INRLRDG
-1861 SSSPAPEGHSEG
+1861 DSPSTPEEHSEG
-1873 RHGKSLPE
+1873 KQTKNLPE

-1895 LDDIVTKQLRVDV
+1895 LEDIVTKQLKVEM

-1920 GTLLMCLV
+1920 GTLLMCLI
-1928 HIFKSGMFRRMTA
+1928 HIFKSGMFRRITA
-1941 AATRLFTSEA
+1941 AASRLFTA
-1951 SDGSFYTLEGLNAHV
+1951 DGADSSFYSLESLNTHV
-1966 RAMVPTHPALVLLWC
+1966 RCMIPTHPALVLLWC
-1981 QLLLL
+1981 QILLL
-1986 VNYTD
+1986 VSHTD

-1996 EVQQTPKRHSLSS
+1996 EVQQTPKRRSLSS
-2009 TKLLSPQALGEADS
+2009 TKSLSPQMSAEEPSDVAPKLGV
-2023 DWASRLGMCN
+2023 CN

-2056 EHLTWLTVNH
+2056 EHLTWLIVNH

-2072 LSHEPP
+2072 LSREPP
-2078 VQDFISAVHRNSAA
+2078 VQDFISAVHRNAAA
-2092 SGLFIQAIQSRCDNL
+2092 SGLFIQAIQSRCENL
-2107 STPTMLRK
+2107 STPTALKK

-2127 SGAVLT
+2127 SGAVLA
-2133 LYVDRLL
+2133 LYVDKLL
-2140 HTPFRVLARRVDTL
+2140 CTPFRVLAHMVDTL

-2165 NTQSS
+2165 NLQNSTA
-2170 VSQLP
+2170 QLP
-2175 LEELNRIQEYLQS
+2175 VEELNRIQENLQS

-2201 LDRFRLSTV
+2201 LDRLRLATAPGSRG
-2210 PESQSPAPP
+2210 PCPP
-2219 VTSHPLDGDGH
+2219 VTSHPLDGDGPL
-2230 MALEAVN
+2230 ALETVS

-2242 YIRLVR
+2242 YLRLVQ

-2260 EGAELVHRIPAG
+2260 EGAELLSRVPAADMS
-2272 ELEAFM
+2272 AFM
-2278 MNPEFNISLLAPCL
+2278 MNSEFNVSLLAPCL
-2292 SLGVRELS
+2292 GLGVREIS
-2300 GGQGSPLFETARLV
+2300 GGQNSPLFEAAREA
-2314 TLHRMSSVVQ
+2314 TLERVSSMAQ
-2324 QLPAT
+2324 QLPAV
-2329 HQPYQPSFPPESSAY
+2329 HQVFQPFLPVEPTAY
-2344 WSKLSDLFGDA
+2344 WSKLNDLFGDA
-2355 TVYQSLTTLAR
+2355 MVYRSLTTLAR

-2372 VVLSRVPSHL
+2372 VVLSRLPGHL
-2382 HLPPEK
+2382 QLPPEK
-2388 EEDVVKFVVMT
+2388 EPDTVKFVVMT
-2399 LEALSWHLIHRQ
+2399 LEALAWHLIHERV
-2411 MPLSLDLQAALDC
+2411 PLSLDLQAGLDC
-2424 CCVALQLPGLWL
+2424 CCLALQLPGLWSA
-2436 VLSSLEFV
+2436 LSSPEMA
-2444 THACSL
+2444 THTCSL
-2450 IHCVRFALEAIAVQP
+2450 IHCVRFILEAIVVQP
-2465 GDQLLSPERRMN
+2465 GDQLLSPERQTDT
-2477 PAAAL
+2477 PKVA
-2482 REDRA
+2482 REDGIHSHTQR
-2487 DADSAPPQYVTTA
+2487 PEYVTAA
-2500 CELVAEM
+2500 CGMVAEM
-2507 VEALQSV
+2507 VEALPSV
-2514 LAPGHRRNSNVPAF
+2514 LALGHKRNSSTPAF

-2533 KNIVVS
+2533 RNVVVS

-2552 PPLVWKLGWSPKPGG
+2552 PPLVWKLGWSPTPGG
-2567 DFGTALPEIPV
+2567 DFSTVFPEIPV

-2617 TQPLSMEQ
+2617 TQPLVMEQ
-2625 EESQPEEDTERTQIH
+2625 EESPPEEDTERTQTH

-2654 MAVPVAGNPAVS
+2654 MTVPVAGNPAVS

-2696 QEVQAMVS
+2696 QEIQAMVS
-2704 KRDNIATHHSY
+2704 KRDNIATHHLY
-2715 QAWDPVPS
+2715 QAWDPVPCLS
-2723 LAPATT
+2723 PATT
-2729 GALISH
+2729 GALIKH
-2735 DKLLLQINPE
+2735 DELLLQINPE
-2745 RELGNMS
+2745 RELGDMS

-2762 VWLGNSI
+2762 VWLGNNI
-2769 TPLREEEWDEEE
+2769 TPLREEEWSEEDEEAE
-2781 EEEADVPL
+2781 VPA

-2819 YSRWLLPS
+2819 YSRWVLPS
-2827 GSARKTPVIL
+2827 SSARRTPVIL

-2843 SLLVVSDLFTERN
+2843 SLLVVSDLFTERS

-2862 STLMELRRVHPSED
+2862 LTLTELRRVHPSED
-2876 EILVQYLVPATCK
+2876 EILLQYLVPATCK

-2906 LLESALRS
+2906 LLESTLRS
-2914 SHLPSRLGA
+2914 SHLPSKIGA

-2962 NVHSQQHV
+2962 NVHNQQHV
-2970 LLMCATAFYLI
+2970 LVTCATAFYLI

-2990 EFSASIIQM
+2990 DFSASVIQM

-3006 SEEATPSA
+3006 TEESTPSIIY
-3014 VFHCV
+3014 HCV

-3036 AESLVKLSVDRV
+3036 TESLVKLSVDRV

-3069 GKEKVSPGRTADPNS
+3069 GKEKVSPGRTSDAS
-3084 SAPDSES
+3084 AAAPDSES

-3189 VAMAMWSLSCFFV
+3189 VAMAVWSLSCFFV
-3202 SASTSPWVSAVLPHV
+3202 SASTSPWVSAILPHV

-3222 KLEPVDV
+3222 KLEQVDV
-3229 NLFCL
+3229 HLFCL
-3234 VATDFYRHQIEEEL
+3234 VATDFYRHQIQEEL

-3262 PGSPYHRLLAC
+3262 PGNPYHRLLAC
-3273 LRGAH
+3273 LQNVHKVAAC
-3278 QGTTG
+3278 

>member
-1 MATLEKLMKAF
+1 MAYNTRKEIVCRCVGQVSVAAARESPGAGIPEPDVLE
-12 ESLKSFQ
+12 
-19 QQQQQT
+19 
-25 VEGVAGRAGRGHRPM
+25 
-40 GERGPLLGVTL
+40 GP
-51 AWGVEGTEGTGAA
+51 W
-64 GRVVVRGELPAPAER
+64 RRGEGAP
-79 GGPQTGDGEGTPV
+79 G
-92 LKVQIGHDLPR
+92 
-103 VLPGDRATHAQDF
+103 
-116 PGQHPPHQ
+116 
-124 THRTLE
+124 
-130 LSLPSVG
+130 
-137 LAVHRQLEGTCGV
+137 VHRASAGPSGAKAAFGKSAPWRSAGV
-150 SLPLPPGTR
+150 SVVAAVLVGETAGADDWLAPR
-159 SVHPPPGDP
+159 
-168 ECPPASRGPGVPT
+168 PANGG
-181 QGRRRLPCGQLWTP
+181 GRRLW
-195 APDST
+195 
-200 GGSVCSWA
+200 
-208 APAPLP
+208 L
-214 PPGPGS
+214 
-220 WLIPSS
+220 
-226 ETQTQRK
+226 K
-233 KELLNTKK
+233 KELSATKK

-246 CQTICENIV
+246 CLTICENIV

-265 QKLLGIAVE
+265 QKLLGIAME

-348 YLVNLLPCLTRISKR
+348 YLVNLLPCLTRTSKR
-363 TEESVQESLAA
+363 PEESVQETLAA
-374 AIPKIMA
+374 AVPKIMA

-406 SPTIRR
+406 SPTVRR
-412 TAASSA
+412 TAAGSA
-418 VSVCQHSRRTQHFYS
+418 VSICQHSRRTQYFYS

-442 LVPVGGEPPTLL
+442 LVPVEEERSALL
-454 ILGVLLALRYLV
+454 ILGVLLTLRYLV

-482 GVTRKETEV
+482 GVTRKEMEV
-491 SPSTEQLVQVYELIL
+491 SPSTEQLVQVYELTL
-506 HYTQHPD
+506 HYTQHQD

-526 IFRTPPPELLQ
+526 LLRTPPPELLRA
-537 VLTTVGGGRR
+537 LTAAGGIRQ
-547 LGAARDE
+547 LTAAKDE
-554 PGCRSRSGSIVEL
+554 PSCRSRSGSIVEL

-582 QKGKVLLGEEEA
+582 QKGKVLFGEAAA

-600 SRSDVSSS
+600 SRSDGSSPTFS
-608 AFAASVKGEVAGEL
+608 ASVKGEIGGEL
-622 AASSGVSTPGSTSSA
+622 AASSGVSTPGLA

-647 EQPRSQHTLQSDPV
+647 EQPRSQHTLQTDSV
-661 DLASC
+661 DLTGC
-666 DLASAAT
+666 DLTSGAT

-685 SQISAVPSDPA
+685 SQMSAIPSDPA

-728 SSEIVLDSADS
+728 SSEIVLDGADS
-739 QYSGMQMEHLQDE
+739 QYPGMQAGQPQDE
-752 EEDAAG
+752 DEDAAV
-758 VLTDEASV
+758 VLPDEDAEAFRNSSI
-766 ALPHAHALRNAGHSR
+766 ALQQTHLLKSMGHSR
-781 QSSDSSVERLLPKEE
+781 QPSDSSIDKFVSRDE
-796 AAELG
+796 AAEPG
-801 DPESKPC
+801 DPEDKPC
-808 RIKGDIGQF
+808 RIKGDIGQSS
-817 TDDDAAP
+817 DEDSAP

-832 AASFLLTGE
+832 SASFLLTGE
-841 KNALVPDRDA
+841 KHALVPDRDV
-851 RVSVKALAV
+851 RVSVKALAL

-871 ESFFSKLYKSPL
+871 ESFFVRLYRAPL
-883 DPVEYPEEQY
+883 DTMEYPEEQY

-905 PQIRGATAILCGTLV
+905 PQVRGATAILCGTLV
-920 HSILTRSR
+920 SSILSRSR
-928 FHVSD
+928 FHVGD
-933 WLGAM
+933 WMGTV
-938 RGLTGNTFS
+938 RTLTGNTFS
-947 LVDCVPLLQKT
+947 LADCIPLLQKA

-986 SELGLQLIIDALPL
+986 SEWGLQLLTDMLAL

-1008 RTELLETLAEIDF
+1008 RTELLETVAEIDF
-1021 RLVSFLESRA
+1021 RLVSFLEAKA
-1031 EKLHRGAHHYTG
+1031 ENLHRRAHHYTG

-1050 VLNNVVISLL
+1050 VLNNIVIYLL
-1060 GDEDSR
+1060 GDEDPR
-1066 VRHVAAASLLR
+1066 VRHVAAASLMR

-1092 PVVAVARD
+1092 AVVAMARG
-1100 QSSVYLKLLMHEM
+1100 QSSVHLKLLMHEA
-1113 QPPSHFSV
+1113 QPPSHFST
-1121 STMTRI
+1121 STITRV
-1127 YRGYSLLPSI
+1127 YRGYNLLPSI
-1137 TDVTLENNL
+1137 TDVTMENNL

-1154 HQLVRS
+1154 HELITS

-1176 STAFPVCVWSL
+1176 STAFPVCIWSL
-1187 GWHCGVPPLGGADES
+1187 GWHCGVPPLSASDES
-1202 RKSCTVGMVTVIL
+1202 RKSCTVGMVTMIL

-1232 ALTLA
+1232 ALILA

-1249 RSSWSTEEE
+1249 RSSWASEEE
-1258 ASTAATRQEEAWP
+1258 ASPAATKQEEVWP
-1271 ALGDRSL
+1271 ALGERTL

-1285 FSHLLKVIN
+1285 FSHLLKVAN

-1308 VKAALPS
+1308 IKAALPS

-1327 KGKEKEAG
+1327 KGKEKEPG
-1335 EQVAVP
+1335 EQASVP
-1341 LSPKKGPEA
+1341 VSPKKGGEA
-1350 GPASRQPDTPG
+1350 SPASRPSETSG
-1361 PATTSK
+1361 PVAATK
-1367 SSTLGGFYHLP
+1367 SSSLGSFCHLP
-1378 SYLKLYEVLKAT
+1378 SYLKLHDVLKAT
-1390 HTNYKVTLDLQSST
+1390 HANYKVTLDLQSNT
-1404 EKFGSFLRS
+1404 EKFGAFLRS

-1441 KSCFSREPMMA
+1441 KSCFSREPVMA

-1491 SSIRPGLYHY
+1491 SSVRPGLYHY

-1520 NMVQAEQDHDTS
+1520 NTVQAEQDHDTS

-1541 SSQLKTNLT
+1541 STQLKTNLT
-1550 GVTKNRADKNAIH
+1550 SVAKNRADKNAIH

-1580 TTTTSVQLQRQVL
+1580 TTTTSVQLQKQVL

-1632 ESEAIIPNVFFF
+1632 ESEAIIPNIFFF

-1686 QPIVHDLFVLRGA
+1686 QPIVHDLFVLRGT

-1718 LLRLIQHHQVLE
+1718 LLRLIQYHQVLE

-1738 CHKENED
+1738 CHKESED
-1745 KWKRLSRQVADV
+1745 KWKRLSRQVADI
-1757 ILPMLAKQQMH
+1757 ILPMLARQQMH

-1796 LRSMFVTPS
+1796 LRSMFVTPD
-1805 TMASVSTVQLWIS
+1805 TLASVSTVQLWIS

-1839 IQELSFSAHLLSCPV
+1839 IQELSFSPYLLCCPI
-1854 INRLREG
+1854 INRLRDGDSNSVLE
-1861 SSSPAPEGHSEG
+1861 EHSEG
-1873 RHGKSLPE
+1873 RQTKDLPE

-1895 LDDIVTKQLRVDV
+1895 LEDIVTKQLRVEM

-1920 GTLLMCLV
+1920 GTLLMCLI
-1928 HIFKSGMFRRMTA
+1928 HIFKSGTFRRITTA
-1941 AATRLFTSEA
+1941 ASRLLTDGA
-1951 SDGSFYTLEGLNAHV
+1951 DGSFYGLESLNAWV
-1966 RAMVPTHPALVLLWC
+1966 RSMVPTHPALVLLWC
-1981 QLLLL
+1981 QILLL
-1986 VNYTD
+1986 VSHTD

-1996 EVQQTPKRHSLSS
+1996 EVQQTPRRRSLSS
-2009 TKLLSPQALGEADS
+2009 TKSLSPRMSGEDEDS
-2023 DWASRLGMCN
+2023 DVASKLGTCN

-2056 EHLTWLTVNH
+2056 EHLTWLIVNH

-2092 SGLFIQAIQSRCDNL
+2092 SGLFIQAIQSRCENL
-2107 STPTMLRK
+2107 STPTTLKR

-2133 LYVDRLL
+2133 LYVDKLL
-2140 HTPFRVLARRVDTL
+2140 CTPFRVLAHMVDTL

-2165 NTQSS
+2165 NLQNSTA
-2170 VSQLP
+2170 QLP
-2175 LEELNRIQEYLQS
+2175 AEELSRIQEHLQS

-2201 LDRFRLSTV
+2201 LDRLRLATAPASRG
-2210 PESQSPAPP
+2210 PAPL
-2219 VTSHPLDGDGH
+2219 VTPHPLDGDGPL
-2230 MALEAVN
+2230 ALETVS

-2242 YIRLVR
+2242 YVRLVK

-2260 EGAELVHRIPAG
+2260 EGAELVNRIPPG
-2272 ELEAFM
+2272 DLSAFM
-2278 MNPEFNISLLAPCL
+2278 MNSEFNVSLLAPCL
-2292 SLGVRELS
+2292 GLGAREIC
-2300 GGQGSPLFETARLV
+2300 GGQKSPLFAAARTATLDRV
-2314 TLHRMSSVVQ
+2314 TSVVQ
-2324 QLPAT
+2324 QLPAV
-2329 HQPYQPSFPPESSAY
+2329 HHVFQPFLPAEPTAY
-2344 WSKLSDLFGDA
+2344 WSKLDDLFGDA
-2355 TVYQSLTTLAR
+2355 VLYRTLTTLAR

-2372 VVLSRVPSHL
+2372 LVFSRLPGHL
-2382 HLPPEK
+2382 RLPPEK
-2388 EEDVVKFVVMT
+2388 ERDTVNFVVMT
-2399 LEALSWHLIHRQ
+2399 LEALSWHLIHEQ
-2411 MPLSLDLQAALDC
+2411 IPLSLDLQAGLDC
-2424 CCVALQLPGLWL
+2424 CCLALQLPGLWGL
-2436 VLSSLEFV
+2436 LSSAEMV

-2450 IHCVRFALEAIAVQP
+2450 IHCVRFILEAIVVQP
-2465 GDQLLSPERRMN
+2465 GDQLLSPERRTN
-2477 PAAAL
+2477 TPQAA
-2482 REDRA
+2482 REDEV
-2487 DADSAPPQYVTTA
+2487 DSNTQNPQYVTAA
-2500 CELVAEM
+2500 CGMVAEM
-2507 VEALQSV
+2507 VEALPLV
-2514 LAPGHRRNSNVPAF
+2514 LALGHKRNSSAPAF
-2528 LTSVL
+2528 LTPVL
-2533 KNIVVS
+2533 KNIVIS

-2567 DFGTALPEIPV
+2567 DFGTVFPEIPV

-2591 YRINTLGWTSR
+2591 YRINTLGSPG
-2602 TQFEE
+2602 
-2607 TWATLLGVLV
+2607 LPSGVV
-2617 TQPLSMEQ
+2617 TRHH
-2625 EESQPEEDTERTQIH
+2625 EDTERTQIH

-2654 MAVPVAGNPAVS
+2654 MTVPVAGNPAVS

-2688 SVIRGIVE
+2688 SIIRGIVE
-2696 QEVQAMVS
+2696 QEIQAMVS
-2704 KRDNIATHHSY
+2704 KRENIATHHLY
-2715 QAWDPVPS
+2715 QAWDPIPS
-2723 LAPATT
+2723 LSPAAT

-2735 DKLLLQINPE
+2735 DKLLLQVNPE
-2745 RELGNMS
+2745 RELGNTS
-2752 YKLGQVSIHS
+2752 YNLGQVSIRS
-2762 VWLGNSI
+2762 VWLGSSV
-2769 TPLREEEWDEEE
+2769 TPLREEEWAE
-2781 EEEADVPL
+2781 EEEAPA
-2789 PSSPPTSPVNS
+2789 PSSPPTSPVS
-2800 RKHRAGVDI
+2800 ARKHRAGVDI

-2819 YSRWLLPS
+2819 YSRWILPS
-2827 GSARKTPVIL
+2827 SSARRTPVIL

-2843 SLLVVSDLFTERN
+2843 SLLVVSDLFTERS
-2856 QFEMMY
+2856 QFETMY
-2862 STLMELRRVHPSED
+2862 LTLTELRRVHPSED
-2876 EILVQYLVPATCK
+2876 EILQQYLVPATCK

-2906 LLESALRS
+2906 LLESTLRS
-2914 SHLPSRLGA
+2914 GHLPSRIGA

-2938 TAKQLIPVVSDYL
+2938 TAKQLIPVISDYL
-2951 LSNLKGIAHCV
+2951 LSNLKGTAHCV
-2962 NVHSQQHV
+2962 NTHSQQHV
-2970 LLMCATAFYLI
+2970 LVMCATAFYLI

-3006 SEEATPSA
+3006 SEESTPSI
-3014 VFHCV
+3014 VYHCV

-3069 GKEKVSPGRTADPNS
+3069 GKEKISPGRTSDPS
-3084 SAPDSES
+3084 PAAPDSES

-3157 YKVFQTLHSTGQS
+3157 YQVFQTLHSTGQS
-3170 SMVRDWVMLS
+3170 STVRDWVMLS

-3202 SASTSPWVSAVLPHV
+3202 SASTSPWVSAILPHV
-3217 ISRMG
+3217 VSRMG
-3222 KLEPVDV
+3222 KLEHVDV
-3229 NLFCL
+3229 HLFCL
-3234 VATDFYRHQIEEEL
+3234 VAADFYRHQIEEEL
-3248 DRRAFQSVFEVVAA
+3248 DRRAFQSVFEVVAV
-3262 PGSPYHRLLAC
+3262 PGNPYHRLLAC
-3273 LRGAH
+3273 LRNVH
-3278 QGTTG
+3278 KVTTC

>member
-19 QQQQQT
+19 QQQQQQPPPQAPPPPPPPPPQPPQPPPQGQPPPPPPLPGPA
-25 VEGVAGRAGRGHRPM
+25 EEPLHRP
-40 GERGPLLGVTL
+40 
-51 AWGVEGTEGTGAA
+51 
-64 GRVVVRGELPAPAER
+64 
-79 GGPQTGDGEGTPV
+79 
-92 LKVQIGHDLPR
+92 
-103 VLPGDRATHAQDF
+103 
-116 PGQHPPHQ
+116 
-124 THRTLE
+124 
-130 LSLPSVG
+130 
-137 LAVHRQLEGTCGV
+137 
-150 SLPLPPGTR
+150 
-159 SVHPPPGDP
+159 
-168 ECPPASRGPGVPT
+168 
-181 QGRRRLPCGQLWTP
+181 
-195 APDST
+195 
-200 GGSVCSWA
+200 
-208 APAPLP
+208 
-214 PPGPGS
+214 
-220 WLIPSS
+220 
-226 ETQTQRK
+226 K
-233 KELLNTKK
+233 KELSATKK

-246 CQTICENIV
+246 CLTICENIV

-265 QKLLGIAVE
+265 QKLLGIAME

-348 YLVNLLPCLTRISKR
+348 YLVNLLPCLTRTSKR
-363 TEESVQESLAA
+363 PEESVQETLAA
-374 AIPKIMA
+374 AVPKIMA

-406 SPTIRR
+406 SPTVRR
-412 TAASSA
+412 TAAGSA
-418 VSVCQHSRRTQHFYS
+418 VSICQHSRRTQYFYN
-433 WLLSVLLGL
+433 WLLNVLLGL
-442 LVPVGGEPPTLL
+442 LVPMEEEHSTLL
-454 ILGVLLALRYLV
+454 ILGVLLTLRCLV

-482 GVTRKETEV
+482 GVTRKEMEV
-491 SPSTEQLVQVYELIL
+491 SPSTEQLVQVYELTL
-506 HYTQHPD
+506 HHTQHQD

-526 IFRTPPPELLQ
+526 LFRTPPPELLQ
-537 VLTTVGGGRR
+537 ALTTPGGLGQLTLVQEEARGR
-547 LGAARDE
+547 G
-554 PGCRSRSGSIVEL
+554 RSGSIVEL
-567 IAGGGSSCSPVLSRK
+567 LAGGGSSCSPVLSRK

-608 AFAASVKGEVAGEL
+608 AFAASVKSEIGGEL
-622 AASSGVSTPGSTSSA
+622 AASSGVSTPG
-637 ADSVGHDIIT
+637 SVGHDIIT
-647 EQPRSQHTLQSDPV
+647 EQPRSQHTLQADSV
-661 DLASC
+661 DLSGC
-666 DLASAAT
+666 DLTSAAT

-685 SQISAVPSDPA
+685 SQFSAVPSDPA

-728 SSEIVLDSADS
+728 SSEIVLDGADS
-739 QYSGMQMEHLQDE
+739 QYLGMQIGQPQEEDE
-752 EEDAAG
+752 EEAAG
-758 VLTDEASV
+758 VLSGEVSDVFRNSSL
-766 ALPHAHALRNAGHSR
+766 ALQQAHLLERMGHSR
-781 QSSDSSVERLLPKEE
+781 QPSDSSIDKYVTRDEVAE
-796 AAELG
+796 AS

-808 RIKGDIGQF
+808 RIKGDIGQPN
-817 TDDDAAP
+817 DDDSAP

-832 AASFLLTGE
+832 SASFLLTGE
-841 KNALVPDRDA
+841 KKALVPDRDV
-851 RVSVKALAV
+851 RVSVKALAL
-860 SCVGA
+860 SCIGA

-871 ESFFSKLYKSPL
+871 ESFFSRLYKVPL
-883 DPVEYPEEQY
+883 NTTESTEEQY

-905 PQIRGATAILCGTLV
+905 PQVRGATAILCGTLV
-920 HSILTRSR
+920 YSILSRSR
-928 FHVSD
+928 LRVGD
-933 WLGAM
+933 WLGNI
-938 RGLTGNTFS
+938 RTLTGNTFS
-947 LVDCVPLLQKT
+947 LVDCIPLLQKT

-974 RLCVMSLCSSSY
+974 RHCVLSLCSSSY
-986 SELGLQLIIDALPL
+986 SDLGLQLLIDMLPL
-1000 RSSSYWLV
+1000 KNSSYWLV

-1021 RLVSFLESRA
+1021 RLVSFLEAKA
-1031 EKLHRGAHHYTG
+1031 ESLHRGAHHYTG
-1043 LLKLQER
+1043 FLKLQER
-1050 VLNNVVISLL
+1050 VLNNVVIYLL
-1060 GDEDSR
+1060 GDEDPR
-1066 VRHVAAASLLR
+1066 VRHVAATSLTR

-1100 QSSVYLKLLMHEM
+1100 QSSVYLKLLMHET

-1121 STMTRI
+1121 STITRI

-1137 TDVTLENNL
+1137 TDVTMENNL
-1146 SRVIAAVS
+1146 SRVVAAVS
-1154 HQLVRS
+1154 HELITS

-1176 STAFPVCVWSL
+1176 SAAFPVCTWSL
-1187 GWHCGVPPLGGADES
+1187 GWHCGVPPLSASDES
-1202 RKSCTVGMVTVIL
+1202 RKSCTVGMASMIL

-1232 ALTLA
+1232 ALILA
-1237 GNLLAASAPRSL
+1237 GNLLAASAPKSL
-1249 RSSWSTEEE
+1249 RSSWTSEEE
-1258 ASTAATRQEEAWP
+1258 ANSAATRQEETWP
-1271 ALGDRSL
+1271 ALGDRTL
-1278 VPMVEQL
+1278 VPLVEQL

-1294 ICAHVLDDVAPGPA
+1294 ICAHVLDDVTPGPA
-1308 VKAALPS
+1308 IKAALPS

-1327 KGKEKEAG
+1327 KGKEKEPG
-1335 EQVAVP
+1335 EQASTP
-1341 LSPKKGPEA
+1341 MSPKKVGEA
-1350 GPASRQPDTPG
+1350 SAASRQSDTSG
-1361 PATTSK
+1361 PVTASK
-1367 SSTLGGFYHLP
+1367 SSSLGSFYHLP
-1378 SYLKLYEVLKAT
+1378 SYLKLHDVLKAT
-1390 HTNYKVTLDLQSST
+1390 HANYKVTLDLQNST
-1404 EKFGSFLRS
+1404 EKFGGFLRS

-1433 VEEILGYL
+1433 VEEVLGYL

-1483 GRAQRLGS
+1483 CRAQRLGS
-1491 SSIRPGLYHY
+1491 SSVRPGLYHY

-1520 NMVQAEQDHDTS
+1520 NMVQAEQEHDAS

-1541 SSQLKTNLT
+1541 SAQLKTNLT
-1550 GVTKNRADKNAIH
+1550 SVTKNRADKNAIH

-1580 TTTTSVQLQRQVL
+1580 TTTTSVQLQKQVL

-1632 ESEAIIPNVFFF
+1632 ESEAIIPNIFFF

-1686 QPIVHDLFVLRGA
+1686 QPIVHDLFVLRGT

-1718 LLRLIQHHQVLE
+1718 LLRLIQYHQVLE

-1745 KWKRLSRQVADV
+1745 KWKRLSRQVADI

-1796 LRSMFVTPS
+1796 LRSMFITPS

-1831 TEDIVLSR
+1831 TEDIVLCR
-1839 IQELSFSAHLLSCPV
+1839 IQELSFSPHLLSCPV
-1854 INRLREG
+1854 INRLRSGGGNVTLGEC
-1861 SSSPAPEGHSEG
+1861 SEG
-1873 RHGKSLPE
+1873 KQKSLPE
-1881 ETFSRFLLQLVGIL
+1881 DTFSRFLLQLVGIL
-1895 LDDIVTKQLRVDV
+1895 LEDIVTKQLKVDM

-1920 GTLLMCLV
+1920 GTLLMCLI
-1928 HIFKSGMFRRMTA
+1928 HIFKSGMFRRITA
-1941 AATRLFTSEA
+1941 AATRLFTSDGCE
-1951 SDGSFYTLEGLNAHV
+1951 GSFYTLDSLNARV
-1966 RAMVPTHPALVLLWC
+1966 RSMVPTHPALVLLWC
-1981 QLLLL
+1981 QILLLI
-1986 VNYTD
+1986 NHTD
-1991 YRWWA
+1991 HRWWA
-1996 EVQQTPKRHSLSS
+1996 EVQQTPKRHSLSC
-2009 TKLLSPQALGEADS
+2009 TKSLNPQMSGEEEDS
-2023 DWASRLGMCN
+2023 GSAAQLGMCN

-2056 EHLTWLTVNH
+2056 EHLTWLIVNH

-2078 VQDFISAVHRNSAA
+2078 VQDFISAIHRNSAA
-2092 SGLFIQAIQSRCDNL
+2092 SGLFIQAIQSRCENL
-2107 STPTMLRK
+2107 STPTTLKK

-2140 HTPFRVLARRVDTL
+2140 GTPFRALARMVDTL

-2165 NTQSS
+2165 NLQSS
-2170 VSQLP
+2170 MAQLP
-2175 LEELNRIQEYLQS
+2175 EEELNRIQEHLQN

-2210 PESQSPAPP
+2210 QDSLSPLPP

-2230 MALEAVN
+2230 TSLETVS

-2242 YIRLVR
+2242 YLQLVR

-2260 EGAELVHRIPAG
+2260 EGAELVNRIPA
-2272 ELEAFM
+2272 EDMNDFM
-2278 MNPEFNISLLAPCL
+2278 MNSEFNLSLLAPCL
-2292 SLGVRELS
+2292 SLGMSEIAN
-2300 GGQGSPLFETARLV
+2300 GQKSPLFEAAHGVILDRV
-2314 TLHRMSSVVQ
+2314 TRVVQ
-2324 QLPAT
+2324 QLPAV
-2329 HQPYQPSFPPESSAY
+2329 HQVFQPFLPIEPTAY
-2344 WSKLSDLFGDA
+2344 WNKLNDLLGD
-2355 TVYQSLTTLAR
+2355 TTTYQSLTILAR

-2372 VVLSRVPSHL
+2372 VVLSKVPAHL

-2388 EEDVVKFVVMT
+2388 EGDTVKFVVMT
-2399 LEALSWHLIHRQ
+2399 VEALSWHLINEQ
-2411 MPLSLDLQAALDC
+2411 IPLSLDLQAGLDC
-2424 CCVALQLPGLWL
+2424 CCLALQVPGLWG
-2436 VLSSLEFV
+2436 VLSSPEYV

-2450 IHCVRFALEAIAVQP
+2450 IHCVRFILEAIAVQP
-2465 GDQLLSPERRMN
+2465 GDQLLGPESRSHT
-2477 PAAAL
+2477 P
-2482 REDRA
+2482 RA
-2487 DADSAPPQYVTTA
+2487 VTKEEVDSDIQNLSHVTSA
-2500 CELVAEM
+2500 CEMVADM
-2507 VEALQSV
+2507 VESLQSV
-2514 LAPGHRRNSNVPAF
+2514 LALGHKRNSTLPSF
-2528 LTSVL
+2528 LTAVL
-2533 KNIVVS
+2533 KNIVIS

-2567 DFGTALPEIPV
+2567 DFGTVFPEIPV

-2584 EVFKEFI
+2584 EILKEFI

-2617 TQPLSMEQ
+2617 TQPLVMEQ
-2625 EESQPEEDTERTQIH
+2625 EESPPEEDTERTQIH

-2654 MAVPVAGNPAVS
+2654 MTVPVAGNPAVS

-2688 SVIRGIVE
+2688 SMIRGIVE
-2696 QEVQAMVS
+2696 QEIQEMVS
-2704 KRDNIATHHSY
+2704 QRENTATHHSH

-2723 LAPATT
+2723 LLPATT

-2745 RELGNMS
+2745 REPGNMS

-2762 VWLGNSI
+2762 VWLGNNI

-2781 EEEADVPL
+2781 EEETDVPA
-2789 PSSPPTSPVNS
+2789 PTSPPVSPVNS

-2819 YSRWLLPS
+2819 YSRWILPS
-2827 GSARKTPVIL
+2827 SAARRTPVIL

-2843 SLLVVSDLFTERN
+2843 SLLVVSDLFTERT

-2862 STLMELRRVHPSED
+2862 LTLTELRRVHPSED
-2876 EILVQYLVPATCK
+2876 EILIQYLVPATCK

-2894 GMDKAVA
+2894 GMDKTVA

-2906 LLESALRS
+2906 LLESTLRS
-2914 SHLPSRLGA
+2914 SHLPSQIGA
-2923 LHGVLYVLEC
+2923 LHGILYVLEC

-2962 NVHSQQHV
+2962 NIHSQQHV
-2970 LLMCATAFYLI
+2970 LVMCATAFYLM

-2990 EFSASIIQM
+2990 EFSASVIQM

-3006 SEEATPSA
+3006 SEESTPSIIY
-3014 VFHCV
+3014 HCA

-3036 AESLVKLSVDRV
+3036 TESLVKLSVDRV
-3048 NVHSPHRAM
+3048 NVQSPHRAM

-3069 GKEKVSPGRTADPNS
+3069 GKEKASPGRASDPS
-3084 SAPDSES
+3084 PATPDSES

-3157 YKVFQTLHSTGQS
+3157 YKVFQTLHSAGQS

-3189 VAMAMWSLSCFFV
+3189 VAMAMWSLSCFLV
-3202 SASTSPWVSAVLPHV
+3202 SASTSPWVSAILPHV

-3222 KLEPVDV
+3222 KLEQVDV

-3234 VATDFYRHQIEEEL
+3234 VATDFYRHQIEEEF

-3273 LRGAH
+3273 LQNVH
-3278 QGTTG
+3278 KVTTC

>member
-1 MATLEKLMKAF
+1 MATMEKLMKAF
-12 ESLKSFQ
+12 ESLRSFQ
-19 QQQQQT
+19 QQQGPAAIPEEPLQ
-25 VEGVAGRAGRGHRPM
+25 RP
-40 GERGPLLGVTL
+40 
-51 AWGVEGTEGTGAA
+51 
-64 GRVVVRGELPAPAER
+64 
-79 GGPQTGDGEGTPV
+79 
-92 LKVQIGHDLPR
+92 
-103 VLPGDRATHAQDF
+103 
-116 PGQHPPHQ
+116 
-124 THRTLE
+124 
-130 LSLPSVG
+130 
-137 LAVHRQLEGTCGV
+137 
-150 SLPLPPGTR
+150 
-159 SVHPPPGDP
+159 
-168 ECPPASRGPGVPT
+168 
-181 QGRRRLPCGQLWTP
+181 
-195 APDST
+195 
-200 GGSVCSWA
+200 
-208 APAPLP
+208 
-214 PPGPGS
+214 
-220 WLIPSS
+220 
-226 ETQTQRK
+226 K
-233 KELLNTKK
+233 KELSTTKK

-246 CQTICENIV
+246 CLTICENIV

-265 QKLLGIAVE
+265 QKLLGIAMEV
-274 LFLLCSDDAESDVR
+274 FLLCSEDAESDVR

-298 IKALMDSNL
+298 IKVLMDSNL

-321 GAPRSLRAALWR
+321 GASRSLRAALWR

-363 TEESVQESLAA
+363 PEESVQETLAA

-381 SFGNFANDNE
+381 AFGNFANDNE

-412 TAASSA
+412 TAAGSA
-418 VSVCQHSRRTQHFYS
+418 VSICQHSRRMQYFYA
-433 WLLSVLLGL
+433 WLLNVLLGL
-442 LVPVGGEPPTLL
+442 LVPVDDDHPTLL
-454 ILGVLLALRYLV
+454 ILGVLLTLRYLI

-482 GVTRKETEV
+482 GVTRKEAEI
-491 SPSTEQLVQVYELIL
+491 SPSPDQLVQVYELTL
-506 HYTQHPD
+506 HYTQHQD

-526 IFRTPPPELLQ
+526 LFRTPPPELLHA
-537 VLTTVGGGRR
+537 LTTTGGI
-547 LGAARDE
+547 AQVSVSKDE
-554 PGCRSRSGSIVEL
+554 STIRNRSGSIVEL
-567 IAGGGSSCSPVLSRK
+567 I
-582 QKGKVLLGEEEA
+582 GKILLGEEEG

-600 SRSDVSSS
+600 TRSDVSAAS
-608 AFAASVKGEVAGEL
+608 FAASVKGEITSEL
-622 AASSGVSTPGSTSSA
+622 ASSSGVSTAGSAGSSA
-637 ADSVGHDIIT
+637 ADPTGHDIIT
-647 EQPRSQHTLQSDPV
+647 EQPRSQHTLQSDSV
-661 DLASC
+661 DLTSC
-666 DLASAAT
+666 DLTSTAT
-673 DGDEEDILSHSS
+673 EGEDDDVLSRSS
-685 SQISAVPSDPA
+685 SQISAVQSDPT

-728 SSEIVLDSADS
+728 SSEIVLEGAEG
-739 QYSGMQMEHLQDE
+739 QYSGMQIGQLQDE
-752 EEDAAG
+752 EDEAANILQDDSSESFRNSSIALQQPHLLKTTSHSRQPSDGSVDRFTSKEDAA
-758 VLTDEASV
+758 D
-766 ALPHAHALRNAGHSR
+766 P
-781 QSSDSSVERLLPKEE
+781 
-796 AAELG
+796 G
-801 DPESKPC
+801 DHENKPS
-808 RIKGDIGQF
+808 RIKGDIGHY
-817 TDDDAAP
+817 TDGNSAP

-832 AASFLLTGE
+832 SASFLLTGE
-841 KNALVPDRDA
+841 KGALVPDRDV

-865 AVALHP
+865 AIALHP
-871 ESFFSKLYKSPL
+871 EAFFSKLYKTPL
-883 DPVEYPEEQY
+883 EAMGEEYEEQY

-905 PQIRGATAILCGTLV
+905 PQIRGATAILCGTIIN
-920 HSILTRSR
+920 SILLKSR
-928 FHVSD
+928 FDVEK
-933 WLGAM
+933 WLINI
-938 RGLTGNTFS
+938 RSSTGNLFS
-947 LVDCVPLLQKT
+947 LVDCIPLLQKT

-974 RLCVMSLCSSSY
+974 RHCIMSLCSSSY
-986 SELGLQLIIDALPL
+986 SELGLQLIVDLL
-1000 RSSSYWLV
+1000 TLKNSSYWLV
-1008 RTELLETLAEIDF
+1008 RTELLETLAEVDF
-1021 RLVSFLESRA
+1021 RLVNFLEGKTDS
-1031 EKLHRGAHHYTG
+1031 LHRGVHHYTG

-1060 GDEDSR
+1060 GDEDPR
-1066 VRHVAAASLLR
+1066 VRHVAASSLMR
-1077 LVPKLFYKCDQGQAD
+1077 LVPKLFYNCDQGQAD

-1100 QSSVYLKLLMHEM
+1100 QSSVYLKLLMHET
-1113 QPPSHFSV
+1113 QPPSHFAV
-1121 STMTRI
+1121 STITRT
-1127 YRGYSLLPSI
+1127 YRGYNMLQSP
-1137 TDVTLENNL
+1137 TDVTMENNL
-1146 SRVIAAVS
+1146 SRVVAAIS
-1154 HQLVRS
+1154 HALTIS

-1176 STAFPVCVWSL
+1176 STTFPVCTWTV
-1187 GWHCGVPPLGGADES
+1187 GWHCGVSQPNSSDEAQ
-1202 RKSCTVGMVTVIL
+1202 KGCTIGMAGMVL
-1215 TLLSSAW
+1215 SLLSSAW

-1232 ALTLA
+1232 ALILT
-1237 GNLLAASAPRSL
+1237 GNLLAASAPKCL
-1249 RSSWSTEEE
+1249 KNPWSAEED
-1258 ASTAATRQEEAWP
+1258 SNQGAAKQEEPWP
-1271 ALGDRSL
+1271 ALADRTL
-1278 VPMVEQL
+1278 VTLVEQL

-1294 ICAHVLDDVAPGPA
+1294 ICAHVMDDVAPGPA

-1327 KGKEKEAG
+1327 KGKEREPV
-1335 EQVAVP
+1335 EQASVP
-1341 LSPKKGPEA
+1341 MSPKKGGET
-1350 GPASRQPDTPG
+1350 S
-1361 PATTSK
+1361 PATRQTDASGPVPTSK
-1367 SSTLGGFYHLP
+1367 SSSVGSFYHLP
-1378 SYLKLYEVLKAT
+1378 SYLKLYDVLKAT
-1390 HTNYKVTLDLQSST
+1390 HANYKVTLDLQNSN
-1404 EKFGSFLRS
+1404 EKFGCFLRS

-1441 KSCFSREPMMA
+1441 KSCFNREPTMA

-1462 LFGTNLASQFDGLS
+1462 LFGTNLASQYDGLS
-1476 SNPSKSQ
+1476 SNTSKAQ
-1483 GRAQRLGS
+1483 GKAQRLGS
-1491 SSIRPGLYHY
+1491 SNLRPGLYHY

-1520 NMVQAEQDHDTS
+1520 NMVQAEQEHDAS

-1541 SSQLKTNLT
+1541 STQLKTSISSAA
-1550 GVTKNRADKNAIH
+1550 KHRADKNAIH

-1632 ESEAIIPNVFFF
+1632 ESEAIIPNIFFF

-1686 QPIVHDLFVLRGA
+1686 QPIVHDLFVLRGT

-1718 LLRLIQHHQVLE
+1718 LLRLIQYHQVLE

-1745 KWKRLSRQVADV
+1745 KWKRLSRQIADI

-1768 IDSHEALGVLNT
+1768 IDSHDALGVLNT

-1796 LRSMFVTPS
+1796 LRSMFVTPK

-1839 IQELSFSAHLLSCPV
+1839 IQELSFSPYLISCQA
-1854 INRLREG
+1854 INRLRRGENNV
-1861 SSSPAPEGHSEG
+1861 STPEDRAEV
-1873 RHGKSLPE
+1873 KQAKYLPE

-1895 LDDIVTKQLRVDV
+1895 LEDIVTKQLKVDMN
-1908 SEQQHT
+1908 EQQHT

-1920 GTLLMCLV
+1920 GTLLMCLI
-1928 HIFKSGMFRRMTA
+1928 HIFKSGMFRRITA
-1941 AATRLFTSEA
+1941 AATRLFTGDG
-1951 SDGSFYTLEGLNAHV
+1951 SDGSFYTLESLSDLV
-1966 RAMVPTHPALVLLWC
+1966 QSMIPTHPSLVLLWC
-1981 QLLLL
+1981 QILLL
-1986 VNYTD
+1986 VNYTN
-1991 YRWWA
+1991 YNWWS
-1996 EVQQTPKRHSLSS
+1996 EVHQTPKRHSLST
-2009 TKLLSPQALGEADS
+2009 TKLLSPQICGDS
-2023 DWASRLGMCN
+2023 DESDSESKRGMCN

-2056 EHLTWLTVNH
+2056 EHLTWLIVNH
-2066 IQDLIS
+2066 VQDLIN

-2092 SGLFIQAIQSRCDNL
+2092 SGLFIQAIQSRCENL
-2107 STPTMLRK
+2107 AAPTTLKK

-2133 LYVDRLL
+2133 LYVDKLL
-2140 HTPFRVLARRVDTL
+2140 CTPFRVLARMVDTL

-2165 NTQSS
+2165 TLQNSIT
-2170 VSQLP
+2170 QLP
-2175 LEELNRIQEYLQS
+2175 VEELDRIQEYLQS
-2188 SGLAQRHQRLYSL
+2188 SGLATRHQRLYSL
-2201 LDRFRLSTV
+2201 LDRFRLMVAPDTT
-2210 PESQSPAPP
+2210 SPSPV
-2219 VTSHPLDGDGH
+2219 VTSHPLDGEGQP
-2230 MALEAVN
+2230 ALETVVL
-2237 PDKDW
+2237 DKDW
-2242 YIRLVR
+2242 YVSLVR
-2248 SQCWTRSDSALL
+2248 SQCCIKSDSALL
-2260 EGAELVHRIPAG
+2260 EGAELVNRIPQPD
-2272 ELEAFM
+2272 LNSFM
-2278 MNPEFNISLLAPCL
+2278 TCKEFNLSLLAPCL
-2292 SLGVRELS
+2292 SLGMNEISRDQKS
-2300 GGQGSPLFETARLV
+2300 SLFETSRRV
-2314 TLHRMSSVVQ
+2314 TLDHVSTTVLN
-2324 QLPAT
+2324 LPAN
-2329 HQPYQPSFPPESSAY
+2329 HQVFQPLLPTEPSAY
-2344 WSKLSDLFGDA
+2344 WKKLSDIFGDE
-2355 TVYQSLTTLAR
+2355 VMYRSVMTLCR

-2372 VVLSRVPSHL
+2372 LLLSKLPTGLRVP
-2382 HLPPEK
+2382 PDK
-2388 EEDVVKFVVMT
+2388 EDDILKFVVMSV
-2399 LEALSWHLIHRQ
+2399 EALSWRLMHDQL
-2411 MPLSLDLQAALDC
+2411 PLSIDLQAALDC
-2424 CCVALQLPGLWL
+2424 CCLTLQQPNLWNL
-2436 VLSSLEFV
+2436 LASAVNV
-2444 THACSL
+2444 TYACSL
-2450 IHCVRFALEAIAVQP
+2450 INCIRFIIEAVAVEP
-2465 GDQLLSPERRMN
+2465 GNQLLSPERKKN
-2477 PAAAL
+2477 TSKGL
-2482 REDRA
+2482 NEDEV
-2487 DADSAPPQYVTTA
+2487 DSNAQKNKHVTAA
-2500 CELVAEM
+2500 CEMVAEM
-2507 VEALQSV
+2507 VECLQTV
-2514 LAPGHRRNSNVPAF
+2514 LALGHQRNSSIPAF
-2528 LTSVL
+2528 LTPVL
-2533 KNIVVS
+2533 KNIIIS

-2552 PPLVWKLGWSPKPGG
+2552 PPLVWKLGWSPKPAG
-2567 DFGTALPEIPV
+2567 DFGTVFPEIPV

-2584 EVFKEFI
+2584 EIFKEFI
-2591 YRINTLGWTSR
+2591 YRINALGWISR

-2617 TQPLSMEQ
+2617 TQPIVMDQ
-2625 EESQPEEDTERTQIH
+2625 EESQQEEDTERTQIN

-2654 MAVPVAGNPAVS
+2654 MTIPVAGNPAVS
-2666 CLEQQPRNKPLK
+2666 CLEQQPRNKALK

-2696 QEVQAMVS
+2696 QEIQAMVS
-2704 KRDNIATHHSY
+2704 KRDNIATHHLY

-2723 LAPATT
+2723 LSPATT

-2735 DKLLLQINPE
+2735 EKLLLQINTE
-2745 RELGNMS
+2745 REIGDMD

-2762 VWLGNSI
+2762 IWLGNNI
-2769 TPLREEEWDEEE
+2769 TPLREEEWGEDEEDE
-2781 EEEADVPL
+2781 NDVPA
-2789 PSSPPTSPVNS
+2789 PSSPPTSPINT

-2819 YSRWLLPS
+2819 YSQWILPS
-2827 GSARKTPVIL
+2827 NPSKRTPVIL

-2843 SLLVVSDLFTERN
+2843 SLLAVSDLFTERN

-2862 STLMELRRVHPSED
+2862 TTLTELRKVHPSED
-2876 EILVQYLVPATCK
+2876 EILIQYLIPATCK

-2906 LLESALRS
+2906 LLESTLRS
-2914 SHLPSRLGA
+2914 THMPSRIGA
-2923 LHGVLYVLEC
+2923 LHGILYILEC
-2933 DLLDD
+2933 DLLDE
-2938 TAKQLIPVVSDYL
+2938 TAKQLIPIISDYL
-2951 LSNLKGIAHCV
+2951 LSNLRGVAHCV
-2962 NVHSQQHV
+2962 NVHNQQHILV
-2970 LLMCATAFYLI
+2970 MCAAAFYLI

-2990 EFSASIIQM
+2990 EFSAGIIQM
-2999 CGVMLSG
+2999 CGVMVSG
-3006 SEEATPSA
+3006 SDESTPSIIY
-3014 VFHCV
+3014 HCV

-3036 AESLVKLSVDRV
+3036 SESLVKLSVDRV
-3048 NVHSPHRAM
+3048 NVQSPHRAM

-3069 GKEKVSPGRTADPNS
+3069 GKEKISPSRSTDANPA
-3084 SAPDSES
+3084 APDSES

-3106 RKGFPCEARVVAR
+3106 RKGFPFEARVVAR

-3157 YKVFQTLHSTGQS
+3157 YKVFQTLHTTGQS

-3202 SASTSPWVSAVLPHV
+3202 SASTSQWISAILPHI

-3222 KLEPVDV
+3222 KLEQVDV
-3229 NLFCL
+3229 NIFCL
-3234 VATDFYRHQIEEEL
+3234 VAIDFYRHQIDEEL
-3248 DRRAFQSVFEVVAA
+3248 DRRAFQSVFEVSQQWLQQKFPVTL
-3262 PGSPYHRLLAC
+3262 SLLRL
-3273 LRGAH
+3273 RNTEGPE
-3278 QGTTG
+3278 TGLMQK